1 MATIDERVVA
11 MKFDNTQ
18 FKAKSQE
25 TIADLQKLESTIDS
39 GATKNLGGALSST
52 FSKALSVIDSSTGG
66 ILSSLGLIQ
75 KSASNVDLSGL
86 SNGVEDATS
95 KFSMLENIAV
105 GALHNIGAKL
115 ADSGLNVA
123 KAFTIQGAMDGFKEY
138 ELQIN
143 SVQTILA
150 NTQSKGSTLADVN
163 KTLDDLNAYADRT
176 IYNFGEMTKNI
187 GTFTAAGV
195 GLEDSAKAIKG
206 IANLAALSGANSEKA
221 SSAMYQ
227 LSQAIAADKV
237 GLEDWNS
244 VVHSDMGGEIFQKSL
259 FDTAKAMG
267 TLKNAGN
274 MTFEEWTKNYKPF
287 RETLAD
293 GWLTGKVL
301 TKTLEKFTGDLS
313 DEQLREQG
321 YTEEQ
326 IASIQKLAQTANG
339 AAQDVKTF
347 TQMIGTIN
355 ESIGSGWAQ
364 SWRIIIGDF
373 EEAKVLWT
381 RVSKV
386 ISGAVDQSAKS
397 RNELLQGWSDAGGRT
412 VVIDSLVRVFNGL
425 YSIVGQ
431 VGRAFSQIFPPIT
444 VAQVMKLT
452 RSFEDLS
459 YKLTPSIET
468 VVNLGRTFKGFFAL
482 LHIGWSLIKVVG
494 SMIAKIFGA
503 SGGAAGGL
511 LSMTASLGDFLVKLD
526 ESIQNGKLF
535 ENIFG
540 KAGTFIAGVFE
551 WIGKSVDDTSV
562 AWGKFLDF
570 VHKVTNGLI
579 KIFNI
584 LTSGKYKDG
593 TFMGLKS
600 DAGFIKFLIK
610 VHDLVTSFIDKIK
623 SFSILDWFNVSGAI
637 GGVGILAL
645 FAKIVSQLKA
655 ILSLKEKIPFLG
667 GEGGKAGLLKLWGM
681 LRGGGGGDDDGK
693 KDDSPG
699 VIDQLTKSF
708 EKMQQAL
715 KARAL
720 LQIAAAILA
729 LSAGVLILSSID
741 GGKLAQATAAIGGL
755 MAELMLALGGM
766 TFLTK
771 GSGFVKLAGI
781 AGAIVAIS
789 AAILILA
796 GVMKLLSK
804 MSWEEIGKGLAAI
817 GGAFLIIAA
826 GTKLMPA
833 KLLLGTAFALV
844 PLANAIAILVH
855 SIGDVSKLSWEEIGK
870 GLAAMAGMMLL
881 MAGTLKLI
889 PTKTAFLLGLTL
901 NAFAG
906 SMVVLASALKSFG
919 EMQWD
924 AIGRGLAAMAGGL
937 LIMVGAFRLMP
948 ATGGL
953 AAVGILI
960 MAQALVVMAQ
970 AFDSFGKM
978 SIESIAHSLVAVAV
992 GLLLMVGALKLMPTG
1007 GVFAAVGILVMANA
1021 LVVMGQALT
1030 TIGGLSIRQ
1039 IVKGLIGLGGAMV
1052 ILVAAA
1058 NLMNGALVGAAAM
1071 VVVAAAL
1078 ALMVPP
1084 LVTLSKLTAGQMLT
1098 ALLGLAGAFLVLGG
1112 AAALMTPLLPSLLGL
1127 AGAIA
1132 LLGLGTL
1139 AAGAGLVSLA
1149 AGLGALAALGKNGL
1163 DGLINILLFIP
1174 KVFGAIALGLVDFFG
1189 TLAEHAG
1196 KLSESL
1202 TIMFTTMIGALLD
1215 SGKTLM
1221 PKLIDFLVTLVVSML
1236 DGLDRTAP
1244 KWIATFT
1251 HLMLVGLEAIR
1262 VLTPAIVQT
1271 GIDVF
1276 MAFVDG
1282 INELIPR
1289 MAESGQNA
1297 ILRML
1302 DGVNDFLPRAIEMG
1316 VTIIMNFLDGIE
1328 QAQYLITNKMFETAV
1343 NMINNLADAIRRN
1356 KEALKEA
1363 GHNLASALLE
1373 GMFDG
1378 ISNDA
1383 QKVLDSV
1390 SSLGRKMRHA
1400 AAAVLGIH
1408 SPSRVF
1414 RELGMYAMQGL
1425 ANGIDANSGKP
1436 IESSQGVAESLIT
1449 IAQKVLGI
1457 HSPSRVFH
1465 GVGTNINQGLAQGIN
1480 ESAQAPQQAL
1490 GNNLDKMIAITESK
1504 GSQIA
1509 KAGGSFI
1516 DALYS
1521 SLSET
1526 EFSKQMG
1533 GIFFEAERK
1542 RDEAI
1547 AAKRQ
1552 KYEEETEKLQEEIEQ
1567 AEEAAEKAREDA
1579 KNAEEDAAKVA
1590 ADAKKDATAKR
1601 RAQQKADRAKKNIA
1615 KADKKY
1621 QKALEKAAKLE
1632 AERAG
1637 FETGEVYGEAMAD
1650 GIESNKDRI
1659 KTLVEYIMDELT
1671 AEQQKLKTKVDN
1683 VVNVFDGIS
1692 KIKSSVT
1699 SITDAAKDFVRAF
1712 NRMRNASSD
1721 RSFKRNLG
1729 YMLDSV
1735 LQMGQGV
1742 GGIIDT
1748 FSKFSPML
1756 QVLLTNFETSL
1767 PAIAALIRPFAP
1779 MLAQSLGGGLAS
1791 AAAAITGPTGLIIA
1805 GLGALFVFLK
1815 DQAGNQK
1822 IMKTFMS
1829 LWTGLIEFMKSLPRR
1844 LTGFVKTMLKGL
1856 VQTIKDLPNLIGTL
1870 VRGLI
1875 ELFVTLL
1882 SELPSSGG
1890 DIIVALVKALIW
1902 IVLNSPRLFVD
1913 LATAIVEALANGLSQ
1928 AFVALINILVNPFKW
1943 LHDRAKSAS
1952 DMDDVGSHIFQTLW
1966 QSLVKLGAA
1975 MLQLLLSPFR
1985 ALKRLIFGE
1994 LDLSE
1999 AGGNMVQGLV
2009 NGIRNRIYQ
2018 AVESARGL
2026 GSMVANGFRRVL
2038 GINSPSTVFQEFG
2051 YFLVKGLADGMDDQE
2066 TIQSGVDTMKDALM
2080 RAMDEIED
2088 DFNADISPTIT
2099 PVVNLDQAKKKLDS
2113 LDRSIPVANTYS
2125 EAAKASTATDTAA
2138 DAKAAAGGVTTINN
2152 IEYVQNNTSP
2162 QALSTYEIY
2171 RNTRKQ
2177 LDDLK
2182 KRNP

>member
-39 GATKNLGGALSST
+39 GATKNLGSALGST
-52 FSKALSVIDSSTGG
+52 FSNALRVVDSSTGG

-75 KSASNVDLSGL
+75 KSASDVDMSGL

-123 KAFTIQGAMDGFKEY
+123 KAFTVQGAMDGFKEY

-143 SVQTILA
+143 AVQTILG
-150 NTQSKGSTLADVN
+150 NTQSKGTTLQDVN

-206 IANLAALSGANSEKA
+206 IANLAALSGSNSEQA
-221 SSAMYQ
+221 SNAMYQ
-227 LSQAIAADKV
+227 LSQAIAANKV
-237 GLEDWNS
+237 GAQDWIS
-244 VVHSDMGGEIFQKSL
+244 VVNAGMGGEAFKKSL
-259 FDTAKAMG
+259 YETGKAMG
-267 TLKNAGN
+267 TLKDAGN
-274 MTFEEWTKNYKPF
+274 QTYEEWERNGKGFK
-287 RETLAD
+287 ESMAD
-293 GWLTGKVL
+293 GWITGKVL
-301 TKTLEKFTGDLS
+301 TQTLEKFTGDLT
-313 DEQLREQG
+313 DAQLKERG
-321 YTEEQ
+321 YTDEQ
-326 IASIQKLAQTANG
+326 IAQIQKLAQTANG

-347 TQMIGTIN
+347 TQLIGTIN

-364 SWRIIIGDF
+364 SWRIILGDF

-381 RVSKV
+381 RVSKA
-386 ISGAVDQSAKS
+386 ISGAVDSSAKS
-397 RNELLQGWSDAGGRT
+397 RNELLQGWRDAGGRT
-412 VVIDSLVRVFNGL
+412 IVIDSLVRVFDGL
-425 YSIVGQ
+425 NSIVNQ
-431 VGRAFSQIFPPIT
+431 VRRAFHQIFPPMT
-444 VAQVMKLT
+444 VDQVMKLT
-452 RSFEDLS
+452 RSFEDLT
-459 YKLTPSIET
+459 YKIRPSIET
-468 VVNLGRTFKGFFAL
+468 VVNIGRTFKGFFAL
-482 LHIGWSLIKVVG
+482 LHIGWSLIKAVG

-584 LTSGKYKDG
+584 LTSGKYQDG

-623 SFSILDWFNVSGAI
+623 SFSFLDWFNVSAGI

-655 ILSLKEKIPFLG
+655 IMALKEKIPFLN
-667 GEGGKAGLLKLWGM
+667 GEGLKGLFALF
-681 LRGGGGGDDDGK
+681 RGGGGDGDEKGGK
-693 KDDSPG
+693 DAPG
-699 VIDQLTKSF
+699 IVDQLTGAF

-729 LSAGVLILSSID
+729 LAAAILILSSID
-741 GGKLAQATAAIGGL
+741 GGKLAQATAAVGAL
-755 MAELMLALGGM
+755 MAELMLALAGM

-789 AAILILA
+789 AAIVILA
-796 GVMKLLSK
+796 GVMKLMSK
-804 MSWEEIGKGLAAI
+804 MSWEEIGKGLASI
-817 GGAFLIIAA
+817 GGAFLIIAI

-844 PLANAIAILVH
+844 PMANAIAILVH
-855 SIGDVSKLSWEEIGK
+855 AIGDVSKLSWEEIGK
-870 GLAAMAGMMLL
+870 GLTAIAGAMLL
-881 MAGTLKLI
+881 MAGTLRLI

-906 SMVVLASALKSFG
+906 SMVVLASAIKSFG

-937 LIMVGAFRLMP
+937 LLMVGVFRLMP
-948 ATGGL
+948 ADGVL
-953 AAVGILI
+953 SAVGIFV
-960 MAQALVVMAQ
+960 MANALVVMAQ
-970 AFDSFGKM
+970 AFNMFGTM

-992 GLLLMVGALKLMPTG
+992 GLLLMVGAVKLMPDT

-1021 LVVMGQALT
+1021 LVIMGQALT
-1030 TIGGLSIRQ
+1030 AIGGLSIRQ

-1058 NLMNGALVGAAAM
+1058 NLMNGALAGAAAM
-1071 VVVAAAL
+1071 VIVAAAIT
-1078 ALMVPP
+1078 LMVPP
-1084 LVTLSKLTAGQMLT
+1084 LVTLSKLTAGQILT
-1098 ALLGLAGAFLVLGG
+1098 ALLGLAGAFTVLGV

-1127 AGAIA
+1127 AGAVA

-1139 AAGAGLVSLA
+1139 AAGVGLTALA
-1149 AGLGALAALGKNGL
+1149 AGLATLAAVGASGV
-1163 DGLINILLFIP
+1163 DGLVNLLLFIP
-1174 KVFGAIALGLVDFFG
+1174 KLFKAVALGLVDFVG
-1189 TLAEHAG
+1189 ALAEHAG
-1196 KLSESL
+1196 GLGKSMVIL
-1202 TIMFTTMIGALLD
+1202 FTTMFGALIESGTQLMPKMINFIVTLILALLD
-1215 SGKTLM
+1215 AA
-1221 PKLIDFLVTLVVSML
+1221 
-1236 DGLDRTAP
+1236 DRTIP
-1244 KWIATFT
+1244 KWIETFT
-1251 HLMLVGLEAIR
+1251 HLMIEGLNAIR
-1262 VLTPAIVQT
+1262 ILTPLIVQT
-1271 GIDVF
+1271 GEDVF
-1276 MAFVDG
+1276 MAFIDG
-1282 INELIPR
+1282 INDLIPR

-1302 DGVNDFLPRAIEMG
+1302 DGVNEFLPRAIDMG
-1316 VTIIMNFLDGIE
+1316 VTIIWNFLDGIE
-1328 QAQYLITNKMFETAV
+1328 RAQYLITNKMFDTAV

-1356 KEALKEA
+1356 KKPLQEA
-1363 GHNLASALLE
+1363 GHNLASALLD

-1378 ISNDA
+1378 IAKNA
-1383 QKVLDSV
+1383 QKVLDSL
-1390 SSLGRKMRHA
+1390 SSLGKRMRNVT
-1400 AAAVLGIH
+1400 AAVLGIH

-1414 RELGMYAMQGL
+1414 REFGMFTMLGL
-1425 ANGIDANSGKP
+1425 AGGINANAEKP
-1436 IESSQGVAESLIT
+1436 IGASQGVAESLIS
-1449 IAQKVLGI
+1449 IARNVLGI
-1457 HSPSRVFH
+1457 QSPSRVFH
-1465 GVGTNINQGLAQGIN
+1465 GIGENVNQGMARGIDD
-1480 ESAQAPQQAL
+1480 SAKAPQQAL
-1490 GNNLDKMIAITESK
+1490 GNNLDRMIAITNDK
-1504 GSQIA
+1504 GAQIA

-1516 DALYS
+1516 DTLYA

-1526 EFSKQMG
+1526 DFSKRMG

-1547 AAKRQ
+1547 AAKRE
-1552 KYEEETEKLQEEIEQ
+1552 KYEEEAEKLQEEIESAQ
-1567 AEEAAEKAREDA
+1567 DAAEKAREDA
-1579 KNAEEDAAKVA
+1579 ANAQEDAAKVA
-1590 ADAKKDATAKR
+1590 ADAKKDETAKR

-1621 QKALEKAAKLE
+1621 QKALEKASKLE

-1637 FETGEVYGEAMAD
+1637 FEAGEAYGEGMAD
-1650 GIESNKDRI
+1650 GIENNKDRI

-1671 AEQQKLKTKVDN
+1671 AEQQKLKTKVEN

-1712 NRMRNASSD
+1712 NRMRNSTSD

-1729 YMLDSV
+1729 FMLDSV
-1735 LQMGQGV
+1735 IQMGQGV

-1756 QVLLTNFETSL
+1756 KILLTNFESTL
-1767 PAIAALIRPFAP
+1767 PAIAAMVQPFAP
-1779 MLAQSLGGGLAS
+1779 MLAQALGGGLAS

-1815 DQAGNQK
+1815 DQAGNRK

-1829 LWTGLIEFMKSLPRR
+1829 LWTGLIDFLKTLPSR

-1856 VQTIKDLPNLIGTL
+1856 IQTIKDLPTLIGTL
-1870 VRGLI
+1870 VNSLI
-1875 ELFVTLL
+1875 ELFVVLL
-1882 SELPSSGG
+1882 GELPKSGG
-1890 DIIVALVKALIW
+1890 DIIAALVKALIW

-1913 LATAIVEALANGLSQ
+1913 LATAIVEALANGLSR
-1928 AFVALINILVNPFKW
+1928 AFVALIDFLVNPFKW
-1943 LHDRAKSAS
+1943 LHDRAKSTS
-1952 DMDDVGSHIFQTLW
+1952 DMDDVGAHILQTLW
-1966 QSLVKLGAA
+1966 QSLVRLGAA

-2009 NGIRNRIYQ
+2009 NGVRNRITS

-2026 GSMVANGFRRVL
+2026 GSMVMNGFKSVL
-2038 GINSPSTVFQEFG
+2038 GIHSPSTVFHEFG

-2066 TIQSGVDTMKDALM
+2066 TIQGGVDTMKDALM

-2088 DFNADISPTIT
+2088 NFNSDISPTIT
-2099 PVVNLDQAKKKLDS
+2099 PVVNLDQAKRDMDALN
-2113 LDRSIPVANTYS
+2113 RSIPINNTYS
-2125 EAAKASTATDTAA
+2125 EAAKASTEVDTAA
-2138 DAKAAAGGVTTINN
+2138 DAKAAGDTHITN

-2171 RNTRKQ
+2171 RNTQKQ
-2177 LDDLK
+2177 LEDLK

>member
-39 GATKNLGGALSST
+39 GATKNLGSALGST
-52 FSKALSVIDSSTGG
+52 FSNALRVVDSSTGG

-86 SNGVEDATS
+86 SNSVEDATS

-123 KAFTIQGAMDGFKEY
+123 KAFTVQGAMDGFKEY

-143 SVQTILA
+143 AVQTILG
-150 NTQSKGSTLADVN
+150 NTQSKGTTLQDVN

-221 SSAMYQ
+221 SHAMYQ
-227 LSQAIAADKV
+227 LSQAIAANKV
-237 GLEDWNS
+237 GAQDWIS
-244 VVHSDMGGEIFQKSL
+244 VVNADMGGEAFKKALYETGQ
-259 FDTAKAMG
+259 AMG
-267 TLKNAGN
+267 TIKDAG
-274 MTFEEWTKNYKPF
+274 TKTYEEWEKTGKGFK
-287 RETLAD
+287 ESMAD
-293 GWLTGKVL
+293 GWITGKVL
-301 TKTLEKFTGDLS
+301 TQTLEKFTGDLT
-313 DEQLREQG
+313 DAQLKERG
-321 YTEEQ
+321 YTDQQ
-326 IASIQKLAQTANG
+326 IADIQKLAQTANG

-347 TQMIGTIN
+347 TQLIGTIN

-364 SWRIIIGDF
+364 SWRIILGDF

-381 RVSKV
+381 RVSKA
-386 ISGAVDQSAKS
+386 ISGAVDSSAKS
-397 RNELLQGWSDAGGRT
+397 RNELLQGWRDAGGRT
-412 VVIDSLVRVFNGL
+412 IVIDSLVRVFDGL
-425 YSIVGQ
+425 NSIVNQ
-431 VGRAFSQIFPPIT
+431 VRRSFHQIFPPMT
-444 VAQVMKLT
+444 VDQVMKLT
-452 RSFEDLS
+452 RSFEDLT
-459 YKLTPSIET
+459 YKIRPSIET
-468 VVNLGRTFKGFFAL
+468 VVNIGRTFKGFFAL
-482 LHIGWSLIKVVG
+482 LHIGWSLIKAVG
-494 SMIAKIFGA
+494 SMIAKVFGA

-551 WIGKSVDDTSV
+551 WIGKSVGDTNV
-562 AWGKFLDF
+562 AWSKFLDF
-570 VHKVTNGLI
+570 VHGVAGGII

-610 VHDLVTSFIDKIK
+610 VHDLVVSFIDKIK
-623 SFSILDWFNVSGAI
+623 SFSFLDWFNVSAGI

-655 ILSLKEKIPFLG
+655 IMALKDKIPFLN
-667 GEGGKAGLLKLWGM
+667 GEGLKGLFALF
-681 LRGGGGGDDDGK
+681 RGGGGDGDEKGGK
-693 KDDSPG
+693 DAPG
-699 VIDQLTKSF
+699 IVDQLTGAF

-729 LSAGVLILSSID
+729 LAAAILILSSID
-741 GGKLAQATAAIGGL
+741 GGKLAQATAAIGAL
-755 MAELMLALGGM
+755 MAELMLALAGM

-789 AAILILA
+789 AAIVILA
-796 GVMKLLSK
+796 GVMKLMSK
-804 MSWEEIGKGLAAI
+804 MSWEEIGKGLASI
-817 GGAFLIIAA
+817 GGAFLIIAIGA
-826 GTKLMPA
+826 KLMPA
-833 KLLLGTAFALV
+833 KLLLGTAFAMV

-855 SIGDVSKLSWEEIGK
+855 AIGDVSKLSWEEIGK
-870 GLAAMAGMMLL
+870 GLATMAGAMLL
-881 MAGTLKLI
+881 MAGTLRLI

-953 AAVGILI
+953 AAAGIFI
-960 MAQALVVMAQ
+960 MANALVVMAQ
-970 AFDSFGKM
+970 AFNMFGTM

-992 GLLLMVGALKLMPTG
+992 GLLLMVGAVKLMPDT

-1021 LVVMGQALT
+1021 LVIMGQALT
-1030 TIGGLSIRQ
+1030 AIGGLSIRQ

-1058 NLMNGALVGAAAM
+1058 NLMNGALAGAAAM
-1071 VVVAAAL
+1071 VIVAAAIT
-1078 ALMVPP
+1078 LMVPP
-1084 LVTLSKLTAGQMLT
+1084 LVTLSKLTAGQILT
-1098 ALLGLAGAFLVLGG
+1098 ALLGLAGAFTVLGV

-1127 AGAIA
+1127 AGAVA

-1139 AAGAGLVSLA
+1139 AAGVGLTALA
-1149 AGLGALAALGKNGL
+1149 AGLATLAAVGASGV
-1163 DGLINILLFIP
+1163 DGLVNLLLFIP
-1174 KVFGAIALGLVDFFG
+1174 KLFKAVALGLVDFLG
-1189 TLAEHAG
+1189 ALAEHAG
-1196 KLSESL
+1196 GLGKSMVIL
-1202 TIMFTTMIGALLD
+1202 FTTMFGALIE
-1215 SGKTLM
+1215 SGTQLM
-1221 PKLIDFLVTLVVSML
+1221 PKLINFIVTLILALL
-1236 DGLDRTAP
+1236 DAADRTIP
-1244 KWIATFT
+1244 KWIETFT
-1251 HLMLVGLEAIR
+1251 HLMIEGLNAIR
-1262 VLTPAIVQT
+1262 ILTPLIVQT
-1271 GIDVF
+1271 GEDVF
-1276 MAFVDG
+1276 MAFIDG
-1282 INELIPR
+1282 INDLIPR

-1302 DGVNDFLPRAIEMG
+1302 DGVNEFLPRAIDMG
-1316 VTIIMNFLDGIE
+1316 VIIIWNFLDGIE
-1328 QAQYLITNKMFETAV
+1328 RAQYLITNKMFDTAV

-1356 KEALKEA
+1356 KKPLQEA
-1363 GHNLASALLE
+1363 GHNLASALLD

-1378 ISNDA
+1378 IAKNA
-1383 QKVLDSV
+1383 QKVLDSL
-1390 SSLGRKMRHA
+1390 SSLGKRMRNVT
-1400 AAAVLGIH
+1400 AAVLGIH

-1414 RELGMYAMQGL
+1414 REFGMFTMLGL
-1425 ANGIDANSGKP
+1425 ASGIDDNAEKP
-1436 IESSQGVAESLIT
+1436 LNASQGVAESLIS
-1449 IAQKVLGI
+1449 IARDVLGI
-1457 HSPSRVFH
+1457 QSPSRVFH
-1465 GVGTNINQGLAQGIN
+1465 GIGENVNQGMARGIDD
-1480 ESAQAPQQAL
+1480 SAKAPQQAL
-1490 GNNLDKMIAITESK
+1490 GNNLDRMIAITNDK
-1504 GSQIA
+1504 GAQIA
-1509 KAGGSFI
+1509 AAGGSFI
-1516 DALYS
+1516 DTLYA

-1526 EFSKQMG
+1526 DFSQRMG
-1533 GIFFEAERK
+1533 GIFFEAQRK

-1547 AAKRQ
+1547 AAKRE
-1552 KYEEETEKLQEEIEQ
+1552 KYEEEAEKLQEEIESAQ
-1567 AEEAAEKAREDA
+1567 DAAEKAREDA
-1579 KNAEEDAAKVA
+1579 ANAQEDAAKVA
-1590 ADAKKDATAKR
+1590 ADAKKDETAKR

-1621 QKALEKAAKLE
+1621 QKALEKASKLE

-1637 FETGEVYGEAMAD
+1637 FEAGEAYGEGMAD
-1650 GIESNKDRI
+1650 GIENNKDRI

-1671 AEQQKLKTKVDN
+1671 AEQQKLKTKVEN

-1735 LQMGQGV
+1735 IQMGQGV

-1756 QVLLTNFETSL
+1756 KILLTNFESTL
-1767 PAIAALIRPFAP
+1767 PAIAAMVQPFAP
-1779 MLAQSLGGGLAS
+1779 MLAQALGGGLAS

-1805 GLGALFVFLK
+1805 GLGALFIFLK
-1815 DQAGNQK
+1815 DQAGNRK

-1829 LWTGLIEFMKSLPRR
+1829 LWTGLIDFLKTLPSR

-1856 VQTIKDLPNLIGTL
+1856 IQTIKDLPELIGTL
-1870 VRGLI
+1870 VNSLI
-1875 ELFVTLL
+1875 ELFVVLL
-1882 SELPSSGG
+1882 GELPKSGG
-1890 DIIVALVKALIW
+1890 DIIAALVKALIW

-1913 LATAIVEALANGLSQ
+1913 LATAIVEALANGLSR
-1928 AFVALINILVNPFKW
+1928 AFVTLIDFLVNPFKW
-1943 LHDRAKSAS
+1943 LHDRAKSTS
-1952 DMDDVGSHIFQTLW
+1952 DMDDVGAHILQTLW
-1966 QSLVKLGAA
+1966 QSLVRLGAA

-2009 NGIRNRIYQ
+2009 NGVRNRITN

-2026 GSMVANGFRRVL
+2026 GSMVMNGFKSVL
-2038 GINSPSTVFQEFG
+2038 GIHSPSTVFREFG
-2051 YFLVKGLADGMDDQE
+2051 HFLVKGLADGMDDE
-2066 TIQSGVDTMKDALM
+2066 STIQGGVDSMKDALM

-2088 DFNADISPTIT
+2088 NFNSDISPTIT
-2099 PVVNLDQAKKKLDS
+2099 PVVNLDQAKRDMDALN
-2113 LDRSIPVANTYS
+2113 RSIPINNTYS
-2125 EAAKASTATDTAA
+2125 EAAKASTEVDTAA
-2138 DAKAAAGGVTTINN
+2138 DAKAAGDTNITN

-2171 RNTRKQ
+2171 RNTQKQ
-2177 LDDLK
+2177 LADLK

>member
-39 GATKNLGGALSST
+39 GATKNLGSALGST
-52 FSKALSVIDSSTGG
+52 FSNALRVVDSSTGG

-75 KSASNVDLSGL
+75 KSASDVDMSGL

-143 SVQTILA
+143 AVQTILG
-150 NTQSKGSTLADVN
+150 NTQSKGTTLQDVN

-206 IANLAALSGANSEKA
+206 IANLAALSGSNSEQA
-221 SSAMYQ
+221 SHAMYQ
-227 LSQAIAADKV
+227 LSQAIAANKV
-237 GLEDWNS
+237 GAQDWIS
-244 VVHSDMGGEIFQKSL
+244 VVNAGMGGEAFKKSL
-259 FDTAKAMG
+259 YETGKAMG
-267 TLKNAGN
+267 TLKDAGN
-274 MTFEEWTKNYKPF
+274 QTYEEWEKNGKGF
-287 RETLAD
+287 KESMAD
-293 GWLTGKVL
+293 GWITGKVL
-301 TKTLEKFTGDLS
+301 TQTLEKFTGDLT
-313 DEQLREQG
+313 DAQLKERG
-321 YTEEQ
+321 YTDEQ
-326 IASIQKLAQTANG
+326 IAQIQKLAQTANG

-347 TQMIGTIN
+347 TQLIGTIN

-364 SWRIIIGDF
+364 SWRIILGDF

-381 RVSKV
+381 RVSKA
-386 ISGAVDQSAKS
+386 ISGAVDSSAKS
-397 RNELLQGWSDAGGRT
+397 RNELLQGWRDAGGRT
-412 VVIDSLVRVFNGL
+412 IVIDSLVRVFDGL
-425 YSIVGQ
+425 NSIVAQ
-431 VGRAFSQIFPPIT
+431 VRRAFHQIFPPMT
-444 VAQVMKLT
+444 VDQVMKLT
-452 RSFEDLS
+452 RSFEDLT
-459 YKLTPSIET
+459 YKMRPSIET
-468 VVNLGRTFKGFFAL
+468 VVNIGRTFKGFFAL
-482 LHIGWSLIKVVG
+482 LHIGWSLIKAVG
-494 SMIAKIFGA
+494 SMIAKVFGA

-584 LTSGKYKDG
+584 LTSGKYQDG

-600 DAGFIKFLIK
+600 DASFIKFLIK

-623 SFSILDWFNVSGAI
+623 SFSFLDWFNVSAGI

-655 ILSLKEKIPFLG
+655 IMALKEKIPFLN
-667 GEGGKAGLLKLWGM
+667 GEGLKGLFALF
-681 LRGGGGGDDDGK
+681 RGGGGDGDEKGGK
-693 KDDSPG
+693 DAPG
-699 VIDQLTKSF
+699 IIDQLTGAF

-729 LSAGVLILSSID
+729 LAAAILILSSID
-741 GGKLAQATAAIGGL
+741 GGKLAQATAAVGAL
-755 MAELMLALGGM
+755 MAELMLALAGM

-789 AAILILA
+789 AAIVILA
-796 GVMKLLSK
+796 GVMKLMSK
-804 MSWEEIGKGLAAI
+804 MSWEEIGKGLASI
-817 GGAFLIIAA
+817 GGAFLIIAI

-844 PLANAIAILVH
+844 PMANAIAILVH
-855 SIGDVSKLSWEEIGK
+855 AIGDVSKLSWEEIGK
-870 GLAAMAGMMLL
+870 GLTAIAGAMLL
-881 MAGTLKLI
+881 MAGTLRLI

-906 SMVVLASALKSFG
+906 SMVVLASAIKSFG

-937 LIMVGAFRLMP
+937 LLMVGAFRLMP
-948 ATGGL
+948 ATGGVV
-953 AAVGILI
+953 AAAGIFI
-960 MAQALVVMAQ
+960 MANALVVMAQ
-970 AFDSFGKM
+970 AFNLFGTM

-992 GLLLMVGALKLMPTG
+992 GLLLMVGAVKLMPDT

-1021 LVVMGQALT
+1021 LVIMGQALT
-1030 TIGGLSIRQ
+1030 AIGGLSIRQ

-1058 NLMNGALVGAAAM
+1058 NLMNGALAGAAAM
-1071 VVVAAAL
+1071 VIVAAAIT
-1078 ALMVPP
+1078 LMVPP
-1084 LVTLSKLTAGQMLT
+1084 LVTLSKLTAGQILT
-1098 ALLGLAGAFLVLGG
+1098 ALLGLAGAFTVLGV

-1127 AGAIA
+1127 AGAVA

-1139 AAGAGLVSLA
+1139 AAGVGLTALA
-1149 AGLGALAALGKNGL
+1149 AGLATLAAVGASGV
-1163 DGLINILLFIP
+1163 DGLVNLLLFIP
-1174 KVFGAIALGLVDFFG
+1174 KLFKAVALGLVDFLG
-1189 TLAEHAG
+1189 ALAEHAG
-1196 KLSESL
+1196 GLGKSMVIL
-1202 TIMFTTMIGALLD
+1202 FTTMFGALIESGTQLMPKMIDFIVTLILALLD
-1215 SGKTLM
+1215 AA
-1221 PKLIDFLVTLVVSML
+1221 
-1236 DGLDRTAP
+1236 DRTIP
-1244 KWIATFT
+1244 KWIETFT
-1251 HLMLVGLEAIR
+1251 HLMIVGLDAIR
-1262 VLTPAIVQT
+1262 VLTPLIVQT

-1282 INELIPR
+1282 INDLLPR
-1289 MAESGQNA
+1289 MSESGQNA

-1302 DGVNDFLPRAIEMG
+1302 DGVNEFLPRAIDMG
-1316 VTIIMNFLDGIE
+1316 VTIIWNFLDGIE
-1328 QAQYLITNKMFETAV
+1328 RAQYLITNKMFETAV

-1356 KEALKEA
+1356 KKPLQEA
-1363 GHNLASALLE
+1363 GHNLASALLD

-1378 ISNDA
+1378 IAKNA
-1383 QKVLDSV
+1383 QKVLDSL
-1390 SSLGRKMRHA
+1390 SSLGKRMRNVT
-1400 AAAVLGIH
+1400 AAVLGIH

-1414 RELGMYAMQGL
+1414 REFGMFTMLGL
-1425 ANGIDANSGKP
+1425 AGGINANADKP
-1436 IESSQGVAESLIT
+1436 LNASQGVAESLIS
-1449 IAQKVLGI
+1449 IARNVLGI
-1457 HSPSRVFH
+1457 QSPSRVFH
-1465 GVGTNINQGLAQGIN
+1465 GIGENVNQGMARGIDD
-1480 ESAQAPQQAL
+1480 SAKAPQQAL
-1490 GNNLDKMIAITESK
+1490 SNNLDRMIAITNDK
-1504 GSQIA
+1504 GAQIA

-1516 DALYS
+1516 DTLYA
-1521 SLSET
+1521 SLSDT
-1526 EFSKQMG
+1526 DFSKRMG

-1579 KNAEEDAAKVA
+1579 KNAEEDAAKIA

-1621 QKALEKAAKLE
+1621 QKALEKASKLE
-1632 AERAG
+1632 AERIG

-1735 LQMGQGV
+1735 VQMGQGV

-1756 QVLLTNFETSL
+1756 KVLLTNFESTL
-1767 PAIAALIRPFAP
+1767 PAIAAMVQPFAP

-1815 DQAGNQK
+1815 DQAGNRK

-1829 LWTGLIEFMKSLPRR
+1829 LWTGLIDFLKTLPRR

-1856 VQTIKDLPNLIGTL
+1856 IQTIKDLPTLIGTL
-1870 VRGLI
+1870 VNSLI
-1875 ELFVTLL
+1875 ELFVVLL
-1882 SELPSSGG
+1882 GELPKSGG
-1890 DIIVALVKALIW
+1890 DIIAALVKALIW

-1913 LATAIVEALANGLSQ
+1913 LATAIVEALANGLSR
-1928 AFVALINILVNPFKW
+1928 AFVTLIDFLVNPFKW
-1943 LHDRAKSAS
+1943 LHDRAKSTS
-1952 DMDDVGSHIFQTLW
+1952 DMDDVGAHILQTLW
-1966 QSLVKLGAA
+1966 QSLVRLGAA

-2009 NGIRNRIYQ
+2009 NGVRNRINN

-2026 GSMVANGFRRVL
+2026 GSMVMNGFKSVL
-2038 GINSPSTVFQEFG
+2038 GIHSPSTVFREFG

-2066 TIQSGVDTMKDALM
+2066 TIQGGVDTMKDALM

-2088 DFNADISPTIT
+2088 NFNSDISPTIT
-2099 PVVNLDQAKKKLDS
+2099 PVVNLDQAKRDMDALN
-2113 LDRSIPVANTYS
+2113 RFIPINNTYS
-2125 EAAKASTATDTAA
+2125 EAAKASTEVDTAA
-2138 DAKAAAGGVTTINN
+2138 DAKAAGDTNITN

-2177 LDDLK
+2177 LEDLK

>member
-39 GATKNLGGALSST
+39 GATKNLGSALGST
-52 FSKALSVIDSSTGG
+52 FSNALRVVDSSTGG

-75 KSASNVDLSGL
+75 KSASDVDMSGL
-86 SNGVEDATS
+86 SKGVEDATS

-143 SVQTILA
+143 AVQTILG
-150 NTQSKGSTLADVN
+150 NTQSKGTTLQDVN

-206 IANLAALSGANSEKA
+206 IANLAALSGSNSEQA
-221 SSAMYQ
+221 SHAMYQ
-227 LSQAIAADKV
+227 LSQAIAANKV
-237 GLEDWNS
+237 GAQDWIS
-244 VVHSDMGGEIFQKSL
+244 VVNAGMGGEAFKKSL
-259 FDTAKAMG
+259 YETGKAMG
-267 TLKNAGN
+267 TLKDAGN
-274 MTFEEWTKNYKPF
+274 QTYEEWEKNGKGF
-287 RETLAD
+287 KESMAD
-293 GWLTGKVL
+293 GWITGKVL
-301 TKTLEKFTGDLS
+301 TQTLEKFTGDLT
-313 DEQLREQG
+313 DAQLKERG
-321 YTEEQ
+321 YTDEQ
-326 IASIQKLAQTANG
+326 IAQIQKLAQTANG

-347 TQMIGTIN
+347 TQLIGTIN

-364 SWRIIIGDF
+364 SWRIILGDF

-381 RVSKV
+381 RVSKA
-386 ISGAVDQSAKS
+386 ISGAVDSSAKS
-397 RNELLQGWSDAGGRT
+397 RNELLQGWRDAGGRT
-412 VVIDSLVRVFNGL
+412 IVIDSLVRVFDGL
-425 YSIVGQ
+425 NSIVAQ
-431 VGRAFSQIFPPIT
+431 VRRAFYQIFPPMT

-452 RSFEDLS
+452 RSFEDLT
-459 YKLTPSIET
+459 YKIRPSIET
-468 VVNLGRTFKGFFAL
+468 VVNIGRTFKGFFAL
-482 LHIGWSLIKVVG
+482 LHIGWSLIKAVG
-494 SMIAKIFGA
+494 SMIAKVFGA

-584 LTSGKYKDG
+584 LTSGKYQDG

-610 VHDLVTSFIDKIK
+610 VHDLVVSFIDKIK
-623 SFSILDWFNVSGAI
+623 SFSFLDWFNVSAGI

-655 ILSLKEKIPFLG
+655 IMALKEKIPFLN
-667 GEGGKAGLLKLWGM
+667 GEGLKGLFAL
-681 LRGGGGGDDDGK
+681 LRGGGGDGDEKGGK
-693 KDDSPG
+693 DAPG
-699 VIDQLTKSF
+699 IVDQLTGAF

-729 LSAGVLILSSID
+729 LAAAILILSSID
-741 GGKLAQATAAIGGL
+741 GGKLAQATAAVGAL
-755 MAELMLALGGM
+755 MAELMLALAGM

-789 AAILILA
+789 AAIVILA
-796 GVMKLLSK
+796 GVMKLMSK
-804 MSWEEIGKGLAAI
+804 MSWEEIGKGLASI
-817 GGAFLIIAA
+817 GGAFLIIAI

-844 PLANAIAILVH
+844 PMANAIAILVH
-855 SIGDVSKLSWEEIGK
+855 AIGDVSKLSWEEIGK
-870 GLAAMAGMMLL
+870 GLTAIAGAMLL
-881 MAGTLKLI
+881 MAGTLRLI

-906 SMVVLASALKSFG
+906 SMVVLASAIKSFG

-924 AIGRGLAAMAGGL
+924 TIGRGLAAMAGGL
-937 LIMVGAFRLMP
+937 LLMVGAFRLMP
-948 ATGGL
+948 ATGGVV
-953 AAVGILI
+953 AAAGIFI
-960 MAQALVVMAQ
+960 MANALVVMAQ
-970 AFDSFGKM
+970 AFNLFGTM

-992 GLLLMVGALKLMPTG
+992 GLLLMVGAVKLMPDT

-1021 LVVMGQALT
+1021 LVIMGQALT
-1030 TIGGLSIRQ
+1030 AIGGLSIRQ

-1058 NLMNGALVGAAAM
+1058 NLMNGALAGAAAM
-1071 VVVAAAL
+1071 VIVAAAIT
-1078 ALMVPP
+1078 LMVPP
-1084 LVTLSKLTAGQMLT
+1084 LVTLSKLTAGQILT
-1098 ALLGLAGAFLVLGG
+1098 ALLGLAGAFTVLGV

-1127 AGAIA
+1127 AGAVA

-1139 AAGAGLVSLA
+1139 AAGVGLTALA
-1149 AGLGALAALGKNGL
+1149 AGLATLAAVGASGV
-1163 DGLINILLFIP
+1163 DGLVNLLLFIP
-1174 KVFGAIALGLVDFFG
+1174 KLFKAVALGLVDFLG
-1189 TLAEHAG
+1189 ALAEHAG
-1196 KLSESL
+1196 GLGKSMVIL
-1202 TIMFTTMIGALLD
+1202 FTTMFGALIE
-1215 SGKTLM
+1215 SGTQLM
-1221 PKLIDFLVTLVVSML
+1221 PKLINFIVTLILALL
-1236 DGLDRTAP
+1236 DAADRTIP
-1244 KWIATFT
+1244 KWIETFT
-1251 HLMLVGLEAIR
+1251 HLMIEGLNAIR
-1262 VLTPAIVQT
+1262 ILTPLIVQT
-1271 GIDVF
+1271 GEDVF
-1276 MAFVDG
+1276 MAFIDG
-1282 INELIPR
+1282 INDLIPR

-1302 DGVNDFLPRAIEMG
+1302 DGVNEFLPRAIDMG
-1316 VTIIMNFLDGIE
+1316 VTIIWNFLDGIE
-1328 QAQYLITNKMFETAV
+1328 RAQYLITNKMFDTAV

-1356 KEALKEA
+1356 KKPLQEA
-1363 GHNLASALLE
+1363 GHNLASALLD

-1378 ISNDA
+1378 IAKNA
-1383 QKVLDSV
+1383 QKVLDSL
-1390 SSLGRKMRHA
+1390 SSLGKRMRNVT
-1400 AAAVLGIH
+1400 AAVLGIH

-1414 RELGMYAMQGL
+1414 REFGMFTMLGL
-1425 ANGIDANSGKP
+1425 AGGIDANAEKP
-1436 IESSQGVAESLIT
+1436 LNASQSVAESLIS
-1449 IAQKVLGI
+1449 IARDVLGI
-1457 HSPSRVFH
+1457 QSPSRVFH
-1465 GVGTNINQGLAQGIN
+1465 GIGENVNQGMARGIDD
-1480 ESAQAPQQAL
+1480 SAKAPQQAL
-1490 GNNLDKMIAITESK
+1490 GNNLDRMIALTNDK
-1504 GSQIA
+1504 GAQIA
-1509 KAGGSFI
+1509 AAGGSFI
-1516 DALYS
+1516 DTLYA

-1526 EFSKQMG
+1526 DFSQRMG
-1533 GIFFEAERK
+1533 GIFFEAQRK

-1547 AAKRQ
+1547 AAKRE
-1552 KYEEETEKLQEEIEQ
+1552 KYEEEAEKLQEEIESAQ
-1567 AEEAAEKAREDA
+1567 DAAEKAREDA
-1579 KNAEEDAAKVA
+1579 ANAQEDAAKVA
-1590 ADAKKDATAKR
+1590 ADAKKDETAKR

-1621 QKALEKAAKLE
+1621 QKALEKASKLE

-1637 FETGEVYGEAMAD
+1637 FEAGEAYGEGMAD
-1650 GIESNKDRI
+1650 GIENNKDRI

-1671 AEQQKLKTKVDN
+1671 AEQQKLKTKVEN

-1729 YMLDSV
+1729 FMLDSV
-1735 LQMGQGV
+1735 IQMGQGV

-1756 QVLLTNFETSL
+1756 KILLTNFESTL
-1767 PAIAALIRPFAP
+1767 PAIAAMVQPFAP
-1779 MLAQSLGGGLAS
+1779 MLAQALGGGLAS

-1805 GLGALFVFLK
+1805 GLGALFIFLK
-1815 DQAGNQK
+1815 DQAGNRK

-1829 LWTGLIEFMKSLPRR
+1829 LWTGLIDFLKTLPSR

-1856 VQTIKDLPNLIGTL
+1856 IQTIKDLPTLIGTL
-1870 VRGLI
+1870 VNSLI
-1875 ELFVTLL
+1875 ELFVVLL
-1882 SELPSSGG
+1882 GELPKSGG
-1890 DIIVALVKALIW
+1890 DIIAALVKALIW

-1913 LATAIVEALANGLSQ
+1913 LATAIVEALANGLSR
-1928 AFVALINILVNPFKW
+1928 AFVTLIDFLVNPFKW
-1943 LHDRAKSAS
+1943 LHDRAKSTS
-1952 DMDDVGSHIFQTLW
+1952 DMDDVGAHILQTLW
-1966 QSLVKLGAA
+1966 QSLVRLGAA

-2009 NGIRNRIYQ
+2009 NGVRNRINN

-2026 GSMVANGFRRVL
+2026 GSMVINGFKSVL
-2038 GINSPSTVFQEFG
+2038 GIHSPSTVFHEFG

-2066 TIQSGVDTMKDALM
+2066 TIQGGVDTMKDALM

-2088 DFNADISPTIT
+2088 NFNSDISPTIT
-2099 PVVNLDQAKKKLDS
+2099 PVVNLDQAKRDMDALN
-2113 LDRSIPVANTYS
+2113 RSIPINNTYS
-2125 EAAKASTATDTAA
+2125 EAAKASTEVDTAA
-2138 DAKAAAGGVTTINN
+2138 DAKAAGDTNITN

-2171 RNTRKQ
+2171 RNTQKQ
-2177 LDDLK
+2177 LADLK

>member
-39 GATKNLGGALSST
+39 GATKNLGSALGST
-52 FSKALSVIDSSTGG
+52 FSNALRVVDSSTGG

-75 KSASNVDLSGL
+75 KSASDVDMSGL

-412 VVIDSLVRVFNGL
+412 IVIDSLVRVFNGL

-431 VGRAFSQIFPPIT
+431 VGRAFSQIFPPMT

-482 LHIGWSLIKVVG
+482 LHIGWSLIKAVG
-494 SMIAKIFGA
+494 SMFGKIFGA
-503 SGGAAGGL
+503 SGGAVGGL

-535 ENIFG
+535 ENVFG
-540 KAGTFIAGVFE
+540 KAGTFIAGVLE
-551 WIGKSVDDTSV
+551 WISKAFGDIDG
-562 AWGKFLDF
+562 AWAKTLDF
-570 VHKVTNGLI
+570 VHKVATGLG

-610 VHDLVTSFIDKIK
+610 VHDLVTSFIEKIK

-637 GGVGILAL
+637 GGVGIMALLAK
-645 FAKIVSQLKA
+645 FVSQLKA
-655 ILSLKEKIPFLG
+655 ILAIKDKIAGKEGLK
-667 GEGGKAGLLKLWGM
+667 GLLGLFKL
-681 LRGGGGGDDDGK
+681 GGGGDDDKGA
-693 KDDSPG
+693 KDAPG
-699 VIDQLTKSF
+699 IVEQLTGAF

-729 LSAGVLILSSID
+729 LAAAVLILSSID
-741 GGKLAQATAAIGGL
+741 GGKLAQATAAIGAL
-755 MAELMLALGGM
+755 MAELMLALAGM

-789 AAILILA
+789 AAIVILA
-796 GVMKLLSK
+796 GVMKLMSK
-804 MSWEEIGKGLAAI
+804 MSWEEIGKGLASI
-817 GGAFLIIAA
+817 GGAFLIIAIGA
-826 GTKLMPA
+826 KLMPA
-833 KLLLGTAFALV
+833 KLLLGTAFAMV

-855 SIGDVSKLSWEEIGK
+855 AIGDVSKLSWEEIGK
-870 GLAAMAGMMLL
+870 GLATMAGAMLL
-881 MAGTLKLI
+881 MAGTLRLI

-924 AIGRGLAAMAGGL
+924 AIGRGLTAMAGGL
-937 LIMVGAFRLMP
+937 LLMVGAFRLMP
-948 ATGGL
+948 ATGGVV
-953 AAVGILI
+953 AAAGVFV
-960 MAQALVVMAQ
+960 MANALVVMAQ
-970 AFDSFGKM
+970 AFNMFGTM

-992 GLLLMVGALKLMPTG
+992 GLLLMVGAVKLMPDT

-1021 LVVMGQALT
+1021 LVIMGQALT
-1030 TIGGLSIRQ
+1030 AIGGLSIRQ

-1058 NLMNGALVGAAAM
+1058 NLMNGALAGAAAM
-1071 VVVAAAL
+1071 VIVAAAIT
-1078 ALMVPP
+1078 LMVPP
-1084 LVTLSKLTAGQMLT
+1084 LVTLSKLTAGQILT
-1098 ALLGLAGAFLVLGG
+1098 ALLGLAGAFTVLGV

-1127 AGAIA
+1127 AGAVA

-1139 AAGAGLVSLA
+1139 AAGVGLTALA
-1149 AGLGALAALGKNGL
+1149 AGLATLAAVGASGV
-1163 DGLINILLFIP
+1163 DGLVNLLLFIP
-1174 KVFGAIALGLVDFFG
+1174 KLFKAVALGLVDFLG
-1189 TLAEHAG
+1189 ALAEHAG
-1196 KLSESL
+1196 GLGKSMVIL
-1202 TIMFTTMIGALLD
+1202 FTTMFGALIE
-1215 SGKTLM
+1215 SGTQLM
-1221 PKLIDFLVTLVVSML
+1221 PKLINFIVTLILALL
-1236 DGLDRTAP
+1236 DAADRTIP
-1244 KWIATFT
+1244 KWIETFT
-1251 HLMLVGLEAIR
+1251 HLMIEGLNAIR
-1262 VLTPAIVQT
+1262 ILTPLIVQT
-1271 GIDVF
+1271 GEDVF
-1276 MAFVDG
+1276 MAFIDG
-1282 INELIPR
+1282 INDLIPR

-1302 DGVNDFLPRAIEMG
+1302 DGVNEFLPRAIDMG
-1316 VTIIMNFLDGIE
+1316 VTIIWNFLDGIE
-1328 QAQYLITNKMFETAV
+1328 RAQYLITNKMFDTAV

-1356 KEALKEA
+1356 KKPLQEA
-1363 GHNLASALLE
+1363 GHNLASALLD

-1378 ISNDA
+1378 IAKNA
-1383 QKVLDSV
+1383 QKVLDSLA
-1390 SSLGRKMRHA
+1390 SLGKRMRNVT
-1400 AAAVLGIH
+1400 AAVLGIH

-1414 RELGMYAMQGL
+1414 REFGMFTMLGL
-1425 ANGIDANSGKP
+1425 AGGINANAEKP
-1436 IESSQGVAESLIT
+1436 LNASQNVAESLIS
-1449 IAQKVLGI
+1449 IARDVLGI
-1457 HSPSRVFH
+1457 QSPSRVFH
-1465 GVGTNINQGLAQGIN
+1465 GIGENVNQGMARGIDDSVQG
-1480 ESAQAPQQAL
+1480 PQQAL
-1490 GNNLDKMIAITESK
+1490 GNNLDRMIAITNDK
-1504 GSQIA
+1504 GAQIA
-1509 KAGGSFI
+1509 AAGGSFI
-1516 DALYS
+1516 DTLYA

-1526 EFSKQMG
+1526 DFSQRMG
-1533 GIFFEAERK
+1533 GIFFEAQRK

-1547 AAKRQ
+1547 AAKRE
-1552 KYEEETEKLQEEIEQ
+1552 KYEEEAEKLQEEIESAQ
-1567 AEEAAEKAREDA
+1567 DAAEKAREDA
-1579 KNAEEDAAKVA
+1579 ANAQEDAAKVA
-1590 ADAKKDATAKR
+1590 ADAKKDETAKR

-1621 QKALEKAAKLE
+1621 QKALEKASKLE

-1637 FETGEVYGEAMAD
+1637 FEAGEAYGEGMAD
-1650 GIESNKDRI
+1650 GIENNKDRI

-1699 SITDAAKDFVRAF
+1699 SVTDAAKDFVRAF
-1712 NRMRNASSD
+1712 NRMRNSTSD

-1729 YMLDSV
+1729 FMLDSV
-1735 LQMGQGV
+1735 IQMGQGISGV
-1742 GGIIDT
+1742 IDT

-1756 QVLLTNFETSL
+1756 KILLTNFESTL
-1767 PAIAALIRPFAP
+1767 PAIAAMVQPFAP
-1779 MLAQSLGGGLAS
+1779 MLAQTLGGGLAS

-1805 GLGALFVFLK
+1805 GLGALFIFLK
-1815 DQAGNQK
+1815 DQAGNRK

-1829 LWTGLIEFMKSLPRR
+1829 LWTGLIDFLKTLPSR
-1844 LTGFVKTMLKGL
+1844 LTGFVKTMLKGII
-1856 VQTIKDLPNLIGTL
+1856 QTIKDLPELIGTL
-1870 VRGLI
+1870 VNSLV
-1875 ELFVTLL
+1875 ELFVVLMA
-1882 SELPSSGG
+1882 ELPKSGG
-1890 DIIVALVKALIW
+1890 DIIAALVKALIW
-1902 IVLNSPRLFVD
+1902 IVLNSPRIFVD
-1913 LATAIVEALANGLSQ
+1913 LATAIVEALANGLSR
-1928 AFVALINILVNPFKW
+1928 AFVALIDILVNPFKW
-1943 LHDRAKSAS
+1943 LHDRAKSTS
-1952 DMDDVGSHIFQTLW
+1952 DMDDVGAHILQTLW
-1966 QSLVKLGAA
+1966 QSLVRLGAA

-2009 NGIRNRIYQ
+2009 NGVRNRINN

-2026 GSMVANGFRRVL
+2026 GSMVMNGFKSVL
-2038 GINSPSTVFQEFG
+2038 GIHSPSTVFEEFG
-2051 YFLVKGLADGMDDQE
+2051 HFLVEGLAAGMDDESTVQN
-2066 TIQSGVDTMKDALM
+2066 GVDSMKDALM

-2088 DFNADISPTIT
+2088 NFNSEISPTIT
-2099 PVVNLDQAKKKLDS
+2099 PVVNLDQAKRDMDALN
-2113 LDRSIPVANTYS
+2113 RSIPINNTYS
-2125 EAAKASTATDTAA
+2125 EAAKASTEVDTAA
-2138 DAKAAAGGVTTINN
+2138 DAKAAGDTNITN

>member
-39 GATKNLGGALSST
+39 GATKNLGSALGST
-52 FSKALSVIDSSTGG
+52 FSNALRVVDSSTGG

-75 KSASNVDLSGL
+75 KSASDVDMSGL
-86 SNGVEDATS
+86 SKGAEDATS

-105 GALHNIGAKL
+105 GALHNIGAKI
-115 ADSGLNVA
+115 ADSGLNLA
-123 KAFTIQGAMDGFKEY
+123 KAFTVQGAMDGFKEY

-143 SVQTILA
+143 AVQTILG
-150 NTQSKGSTLADVN
+150 NTQSKGTTLQDVN

-206 IANLAALSGANSEKA
+206 IANLAALSGSNSEQA
-221 SSAMYQ
+221 SHAMYQ
-227 LSQAIAADKV
+227 LSQAIAANKV
-237 GLEDWNS
+237 GAQDWIS
-244 VVHSDMGGEIFQKSL
+244 VVNAGMGGEAFKKSL
-259 FDTAKAMG
+259 YETGKAMG
-267 TLKNAGN
+267 TLKDAGN
-274 MTFEEWTKNYKPF
+274 QTYEEWEKNGKGF
-287 RETLAD
+287 KESMAD
-293 GWLTGKVL
+293 GWITGKVL
-301 TKTLEKFTGDLS
+301 TQTLEKFTGDLT
-313 DEQLREQG
+313 DAQLKERG
-321 YTEEQ
+321 YTDEQ
-326 IASIQKLAQTANG
+326 IAQIQKLAQTANG

-347 TQMIGTIN
+347 TQLIGTIN

-397 RNELLQGWSDAGGRT
+397 RNELLQGWRDAGGRT
-412 VVIDSLVRVFNGL
+412 IVIDSLVRVFDGL
-425 YSIVGQ
+425 NSIVNQ
-431 VGRAFSQIFPPIT
+431 VRRAFSQIFPPMT

-482 LHIGWSLIKVVG
+482 LHIGWSLIKAVG

-584 LTSGKYKDG
+584 LTSGKYQDG

-610 VHDLVTSFIDKIK
+610 VHDLVVSFIDKIK
-623 SFSILDWFNVSGAI
+623 SFSFLDWFNVSAGI

-655 ILSLKEKIPFLG
+655 IMALKDKIPFLN
-667 GEGGKAGLLKLWGM
+667 GEGLKGLFALF
-681 LRGGGGGDDDGK
+681 RGGGGDGDEKGGK
-693 KDDSPG
+693 DAPG
-699 VIDQLTKSF
+699 IVDQLTGAF

-729 LSAGVLILSSID
+729 LAAAILILSSID
-741 GGKLAQATAAIGGL
+741 GGKLAQATAAVGAL
-755 MAELMLALGGM
+755 MAELMLALAGM

-789 AAILILA
+789 AAIVILA
-796 GVMKLLSK
+796 GVMKLMSK
-804 MSWEEIGKGLAAI
+804 MSWEEIGKGLASI
-817 GGAFLIIAA
+817 GGAFLIIAI

-844 PLANAIAILVH
+844 PMANAIAILVH
-855 SIGDVSKLSWEEIGK
+855 AIGDVSKLSWEEIGK
-870 GLAAMAGMMLL
+870 GLTAIAGAMLL
-881 MAGTLKLI
+881 MAGTLRLI

-906 SMVVLASALKSFG
+906 SMVVLASAIKSFG

-937 LIMVGAFRLMP
+937 LLMVGAFRLMP
-948 ATGGL
+948 ADGAL
-953 AAVGILI
+953 SAVGIFV
-960 MAQALVVMAQ
+960 MANALVVMAQ
-970 AFDSFGKM
+970 AFNMFGAM

-992 GLLLMVGALKLMPTG
+992 GLLLMVGAVKLMPDT

-1021 LVVMGQALT
+1021 LVIMGQALT
-1030 TIGGLSIRQ
+1030 AIGGLSIRQ

-1058 NLMNGALVGAAAM
+1058 NLMNGALAGAAAM
-1071 VVVAAAL
+1071 VIVAAAIT
-1078 ALMVPP
+1078 LMVPP
-1084 LVTLSKLTAGQMLT
+1084 LVTLSKLTAGQILT
-1098 ALLGLAGAFLVLGG
+1098 ALLGLAGAFTVLGV

-1127 AGAIA
+1127 AGAVA

-1139 AAGAGLVSLA
+1139 AAGVGLTALA
-1149 AGLGALAALGKNGL
+1149 AGLATLAAVGASGV
-1163 DGLINILLFIP
+1163 DGLVNLLLFIP
-1174 KVFGAIALGLVDFFG
+1174 KLFKAVALGLVDFLG
-1189 TLAEHAG
+1189 ALAEHAG
-1196 KLSESL
+1196 GLGKSMVIL
-1202 TIMFTTMIGALLD
+1202 FTTMFGALIESGTQLMPKMIDFIVTLILALLD
-1215 SGKTLM
+1215 AA
-1221 PKLIDFLVTLVVSML
+1221 
-1236 DGLDRTAP
+1236 DRTIP
-1244 KWIATFT
+1244 KWIETFT
-1251 HLMLVGLEAIR
+1251 HLMIVGLDAIR
-1262 VLTPAIVQT
+1262 VLTPLIVQT

-1282 INELIPR
+1282 INDLIPR

-1302 DGVNDFLPRAIEMG
+1302 DGVNEFLPRAIDMG
-1316 VTIIMNFLDGIE
+1316 VTIIWNFLDGIE
-1328 QAQYLITNKMFETAV
+1328 RAQYLITNKMFDTAV

-1356 KEALKEA
+1356 KKPLQEA
-1363 GHNLASALLE
+1363 GHNLASALLD

-1378 ISNDA
+1378 IAKNA
-1383 QKVLDSV
+1383 QKVLDSL
-1390 SSLGRKMRHA
+1390 SSLGKRMRNVT
-1400 AAAVLGIH
+1400 AAVLGIH

-1414 RELGMYAMQGL
+1414 REFGMFTMLGL
-1425 ANGIDANSGKP
+1425 AGGINANAEKP
-1436 IESSQGVAESLIT
+1436 IGASQGVAESLIS
-1449 IAQKVLGI
+1449 IARDVLGI
-1457 HSPSRVFH
+1457 QSPSRVFH
-1465 GVGTNINQGLAQGIN
+1465 GIGENVNQGMARGIDD
-1480 ESAQAPQQAL
+1480 SAKAPQQAL
-1490 GNNLDKMIAITESK
+1490 GNNLDRMIAITNDK
-1504 GSQIA
+1504 GAQIA
-1509 KAGGSFI
+1509 KAGGSFV
-1516 DALYS
+1516 DTLYA

-1526 EFSKQMG
+1526 DFSKRMG
-1533 GIFFEAERK
+1533 GIFFEAQRK

-1547 AAKRQ
+1547 AAKRE
-1552 KYEEETEKLQEEIEQ
+1552 KYEEEAEKLQEEIESAQ
-1567 AEEAAEKAREDA
+1567 DAAEKAREDA
-1579 KNAEEDAAKVA
+1579 ANAQEDAAKVA
-1590 ADAKKDATAKR
+1590 ADAKKDETAKR

-1621 QKALEKAAKLE
+1621 QKALEKASKLE

-1637 FETGEVYGEAMAD
+1637 FEAGEAYGEGMAD
-1650 GIESNKDRI
+1650 GIENNKDRI

-1729 YMLDSV
+1729 FMLDSV
-1735 LQMGQGV
+1735 IQMGQGV

-1756 QVLLTNFETSL
+1756 KILLTNFESTL
-1767 PAIAALIRPFAP
+1767 PAIAAMVQPFAP
-1779 MLAQSLGGGLAS
+1779 MLAQALGGGLAS

-1815 DQAGNQK
+1815 DQAGNRK

-1829 LWTGLIEFMKSLPRR
+1829 LWTGLIDFLKTLPSR

-1856 VQTIKDLPNLIGTL
+1856 IQTIKDLPTLIGTL
-1870 VRGLI
+1870 VNSLI
-1875 ELFVTLL
+1875 ELFVVLL
-1882 SELPSSGG
+1882 GELPKSGG
-1890 DIIVALVKALIW
+1890 DIIAALVKALIW

-1913 LATAIVEALANGLSQ
+1913 LATAIVEALANGLSR
-1928 AFVALINILVNPFKW
+1928 AFVALIDFLVNPFKW
-1943 LHDRAKSAS
+1943 LHDRAKSTS
-1952 DMDDVGSHIFQTLW
+1952 DMDDVGAHILQTLW
-1966 QSLVKLGAA
+1966 QSLVRLGAA

-2009 NGIRNRIYQ
+2009 NGVRNRITS

-2026 GSMVANGFRRVL
+2026 GSMVINGFKSVL
-2038 GINSPSTVFQEFG
+2038 GIHSPSTVFHEFG

-2066 TIQSGVDTMKDALM
+2066 TIQGGVDTMKDALM

-2088 DFNADISPTIT
+2088 NFNSDISPTIT
-2099 PVVNLDQAKKKLDS
+2099 PVVNLDQAKRDMDALN
-2113 LDRSIPVANTYS
+2113 RSIPINNTYS
-2125 EAAKASTATDTAA
+2125 EAAKASTEVDTAA
-2138 DAKAAAGGVTTINN
+2138 DAKAAGDTYITN

-2171 RNTRKQ
+2171 RNTQKQ
-2177 LDDLK
+2177 LEDLK

>member
-39 GATKNLGGALSST
+39 GATKNLGSALGST
-52 FSKALSVIDSSTGG
+52 FSNALRVVDSSTGG

-75 KSASNVDLSGL
+75 KSASDVDMSGL
-86 SNGVEDATS
+86 SNSVDDAAS

-123 KAFTIQGAMDGFKEY
+123 KAFTVQGAMDGFKEY

-274 MTFEEWTKNYKPF
+274 MTFEEWTKSYKPF

-412 VVIDSLVRVFNGL
+412 IVIDSLVRIFNGL

-431 VGRAFSQIFPPIT
+431 VGRAFSQIFPPMT
-444 VAQVMKLT
+444 VAQVVKLT
-452 RSFEDLS
+452 HSFEDLS

-482 LHIGWSLIKVVG
+482 LHIGWSLIKAVG

-584 LTSGKYKDG
+584 LSSGKYKDG

-623 SFSILDWFNVSGAI
+623 SFSFLDWFNVSAGI

-655 ILSLKEKIPFLG
+655 IMALKEKIPFLN
-667 GEGGKAGLLKLWGM
+667 GEGLKGLFAL
-681 LRGGGGGDDDGK
+681 LRGGGGDGDDKGGK
-693 KDDSPG
+693 DAPG
-699 VIDQLTKSF
+699 IVEQLTGAF

-729 LSAGVLILSSID
+729 LAAAVLILSSID
-741 GGKLAQATAAIGGL
+741 GGKLAQATAAVGAL
-755 MAELMLALGGM
+755 MAELMLALAGM

-789 AAILILA
+789 AAIVILA
-796 GVMKLLSK
+796 GVMKLMSK
-804 MSWEEIGKGLAAI
+804 MSWEEIGKGLASI
-817 GGAFLIIAA
+817 GGAFLIIAI
-826 GTKLMPA
+826 GIKLMPA

-844 PLANAIAILVH
+844 PMANAIAILVH
-855 SIGDVSKLSWEEIGK
+855 AIGDVSKLSWEEIGK
-870 GLAAMAGMMLL
+870 GLTAIAGAMLL
-881 MAGTLKLI
+881 MAGTLRLI

-906 SMVVLASALKSFG
+906 SMVVLASAIKSFG

-937 LIMVGAFRLMP
+937 LLMVGAFRLMP
-948 ATGGL
+948 ATGGVV
-953 AAVGILI
+953 AAAGIFI
-960 MAQALVVMAQ
+960 MANALVVMAQ
-970 AFDSFGKM
+970 AFNIFGTM

-992 GLLLMVGALKLMPTG
+992 GLLLMVGAVKLMPDT

-1021 LVVMGQALT
+1021 LVIMGQALT
-1030 TIGGLSIRQ
+1030 AIGGLSIRQ

-1058 NLMNGALVGAAAM
+1058 NLMNGALAGAAAM
-1071 VVVAAAL
+1071 VIVAAAIT
-1078 ALMVPP
+1078 LMVPP
-1084 LVTLSKLTAGQMLT
+1084 LVTLSKLTAGQILT
-1098 ALLGLAGAFLVLGG
+1098 ALLGLAGAFTVLGV

-1127 AGAIA
+1127 AGAVA

-1139 AAGAGLVSLA
+1139 AAGVGLTALA
-1149 AGLGALAALGKNGL
+1149 AGLATLAAVGASGV
-1163 DGLINILLFIP
+1163 DGLVNLLLFIP
-1174 KVFGAIALGLVDFFG
+1174 KLFKAVALGLIDFLG
-1189 TLAEHAG
+1189 ALAEHAG
-1196 KLSESL
+1196 GLGKSMVIL
-1202 TIMFTTMIGALLD
+1202 FTTMFGALIE
-1215 SGKTLM
+1215 SGTQLM
-1221 PKLIDFLVTLVVSML
+1221 PKLINFIVTLILALL
-1236 DGLDRTAP
+1236 DAADRTIP
-1244 KWIATFT
+1244 KWIETFT
-1251 HLMLVGLEAIR
+1251 HLMIEGLNAIR
-1262 VLTPAIVQT
+1262 ILTPLIVQT
-1271 GIDVF
+1271 GEDVF
-1276 MAFVDG
+1276 MAFIDG
-1282 INELIPR
+1282 INDLIPR

-1302 DGVNDFLPRAIEMG
+1302 DGVNEFLPRAIDMG
-1316 VTIIMNFLDGIE
+1316 VTIIWNFLDGIE
-1328 QAQYLITNKMFETAV
+1328 RAQYLITNKMFDTAV

-1356 KEALKEA
+1356 KKPLQEA
-1363 GHNLASALLE
+1363 GHNLASALLD

-1378 ISNDA
+1378 IAKNA
-1383 QKVLDSV
+1383 QKVLDSL
-1390 SSLGRKMRHA
+1390 SSLGKRMRNVT
-1400 AAAVLGIH
+1400 AAVLGIH

-1414 RELGMYAMQGL
+1414 REFGMFTMLGL
-1425 ANGIDANSGKP
+1425 AGGINANAEKP
-1436 IESSQGVAESLIT
+1436 LNASQGVAESLIS
-1449 IAQKVLGI
+1449 IARNVLGI
-1457 HSPSRVFH
+1457 QSPSRVFH
-1465 GVGTNINQGLAQGIN
+1465 GIGENVNQGMARGIDD
-1480 ESAQAPQQAL
+1480 SAKAPQQAL
-1490 GNNLDKMIAITESK
+1490 GNNLDRMIAITNDK
-1504 GSQIA
+1504 GAQIA
-1509 KAGGSFI
+1509 AAGGSFI
-1516 DALYS
+1516 DTLYA

-1526 EFSKQMG
+1526 DFSQRMG
-1533 GIFFEAERK
+1533 GIFFEAQRK

-1547 AAKRQ
+1547 AAKRE
-1552 KYEEETEKLQEEIEQ
+1552 KYEEEAEKLQEEIESAQ
-1567 AEEAAEKAREDA
+1567 DAAEKAREDA
-1579 KNAEEDAAKVA
+1579 ANAQEDAAKVA
-1590 ADAKKDATAKR
+1590 ADAKKDETAKR

-1621 QKALEKAAKLE
+1621 QKALEKASKLE

-1637 FETGEVYGEAMAD
+1637 FEAGEAYGEGMAD
-1650 GIESNKDRI
+1650 GIENNKDRI

-1671 AEQQKLKTKVDN
+1671 AEQQKLKTKVEN

-1712 NRMRNASSD
+1712 NRMRNSTSD

-1729 YMLDSV
+1729 FMLDSV
-1735 LQMGQGV
+1735 IQMGQGV

-1756 QVLLTNFETSL
+1756 KILLTNFESTL
-1767 PAIAALIRPFAP
+1767 PAIAAMVQPFAP
-1779 MLAQSLGGGLAS
+1779 MLAQALGGGLAS

-1815 DQAGNQK
+1815 DQAGNRK

-1829 LWTGLIEFMKSLPRR
+1829 LWTGLIDFLKTLPSR

-1856 VQTIKDLPNLIGTL
+1856 IQTIKDLPELIGTL
-1870 VRGLI
+1870 VNSLI
-1875 ELFVTLL
+1875 ELFVVLL
-1882 SELPSSGG
+1882 GELPKSGG
-1890 DIIVALVKALIW
+1890 DIIAALVKALIW

-1913 LATAIVEALANGLSQ
+1913 LATAIVEALANGLSR
-1928 AFVALINILVNPFKW
+1928 AFVTLIDFLVNPFKW
-1943 LHDRAKSAS
+1943 LHDRAKSTS
-1952 DMDDVGSHIFQTLW
+1952 DMDDVGAHILQTLW
-1966 QSLVKLGAA
+1966 QSLVRLGAA

-2009 NGIRNRIYQ
+2009 NGVRNRITS

-2026 GSMVANGFRRVL
+2026 GSMVINGFKSVL
-2038 GINSPSTVFQEFG
+2038 GIHSPSTVFREFG

-2066 TIQSGVDTMKDALM
+2066 TIQGGVDTMKDALM

-2088 DFNADISPTIT
+2088 NFNSDISPTIT
-2099 PVVNLDQAKKKLDS
+2099 PVVNLDQAKRDMDALN
-2113 LDRSIPVANTYS
+2113 RSIPINNTYS
-2125 EAAKASTATDTAA
+2125 EAAKASTEVDTAA
-2138 DAKAAAGGVTTINN
+2138 DAKAAGDTNITN

-2171 RNTRKQ
+2171 RNTQKQ
-2177 LDDLK
+2177 LEDLK

>member
-39 GATKNLGGALSST
+39 GATKNLGSALGST
-52 FSKALSVIDSSTGG
+52 FSNALRVVDSSTGG

-75 KSASNVDLSGL
+75 KSASDVDMSGL

-412 VVIDSLVRVFNGL
+412 IVIDSLVRVFNGL
-425 YSIVGQ
+425 YSIAGQ
-431 VGRAFSQIFPPIT
+431 VGRAFSQIFPPMT

-482 LHIGWSLIKVVG
+482 LHIGWSLIKAFG

-584 LTSGKYKDG
+584 LTSGKYQDG

-623 SFSILDWFNVSGAI
+623 SFSFLDWFNVSAGI

-655 ILSLKEKIPFLG
+655 IMALKEKIPFLN
-667 GEGGKAGLLKLWGM
+667 GEGLKGLFAM
-681 LRGGGGGDDDGK
+681 LRGGGGDGDEKGGK
-693 KDDSPG
+693 DAPG
-699 VIDQLTKSF
+699 IVEQLTGAF

-729 LSAGVLILSSID
+729 LAAAILILSSID
-741 GGKLAQATAAIGGL
+741 GGKLAQATAAVGAL
-755 MAELMLALGGM
+755 MAELMLALAGM

-789 AAILILA
+789 AAIVILA
-796 GVMKLLSK
+796 GVMKLMSK
-804 MSWEEIGKGLAAI
+804 MSWEEIGKGLASI
-817 GGAFLIIAA
+817 GGAFLIIAIGA
-826 GTKLMPA
+826 KLMPA
-833 KLLLGTAFALV
+833 KLLLGTAFAMV

-855 SIGDVSKLSWEEIGK
+855 AIGDVSKLSWEEIGK
-870 GLAAMAGMMLL
+870 GLATMAGAMLL
-881 MAGTLKLI
+881 MAGTLRLI

-948 ATGGL
+948 ADGAL
-953 AAVGILI
+953 SAVGIFV
-960 MAQALVVMAQ
+960 MANALVVMAQ
-970 AFDSFGKM
+970 AFNMFGTM

-992 GLLLMVGALKLMPTG
+992 GLLLMVGAVKLMPDT

-1021 LVVMGQALT
+1021 LVIMGQALT
-1030 TIGGLSIRQ
+1030 AIGGLSIRQ

-1058 NLMNGALVGAAAM
+1058 NLMNGALAGAAAM
-1071 VVVAAAL
+1071 VIVAAAIT
-1078 ALMVPP
+1078 LMVPP
-1084 LVTLSKLTAGQMLT
+1084 LVTLSKLTAGQILT
-1098 ALLGLAGAFLVLGG
+1098 ALLGLAGAFTVLGV

-1127 AGAIA
+1127 AGAVA

-1139 AAGAGLVSLA
+1139 AAGVGLTALA
-1149 AGLGALAALGKNGL
+1149 AGLATLAAVGASGV
-1163 DGLINILLFIP
+1163 DGLVNLLLFIP
-1174 KVFGAIALGLVDFFG
+1174 KLFKAVALGLVDFLG
-1189 TLAEHAG
+1189 ALAEHAG
-1196 KLSESL
+1196 GLGKSMVIL
-1202 TIMFTTMIGALLD
+1202 FTTMFGALIE
-1215 SGKTLM
+1215 SGTQLM
-1221 PKLIDFLVTLVVSML
+1221 PKLINFIVTLILALL
-1236 DGLDRTAP
+1236 DAADRTIP
-1244 KWIATFT
+1244 KWIETFT
-1251 HLMLVGLEAIR
+1251 HLMIEGLNAIR
-1262 VLTPAIVQT
+1262 ILTPLIVQT
-1271 GIDVF
+1271 GEDVF
-1276 MAFVDG
+1276 MAFIDG
-1282 INELIPR
+1282 INDLIPR

-1302 DGVNDFLPRAIEMG
+1302 DGVNEFLPRAIDMG
-1316 VTIIMNFLDGIE
+1316 VTIIWNFLDGIE
-1328 QAQYLITNKMFETAV
+1328 RAQYLITNKMFDTAV

-1356 KEALKEA
+1356 KKPLQEA
-1363 GHNLASALLE
+1363 GHNLASALLD

-1378 ISNDA
+1378 IAKNA
-1383 QKVLDSV
+1383 QKVLDSL
-1390 SSLGRKMRHA
+1390 SSLGKRMRNVT
-1400 AAAVLGIH
+1400 AAVLGIH

-1414 RELGMYAMQGL
+1414 REFGMFTMLGL
-1425 ANGIDANSGKP
+1425 AGGIDANAEKP
-1436 IESSQGVAESLIT
+1436 LNASQGVAESLIS
-1449 IAQKVLGI
+1449 IARNVLGI
-1457 HSPSRVFH
+1457 QSPSRVFH
-1465 GVGTNINQGLAQGIN
+1465 GIGENVNQGMARGIDD
-1480 ESAQAPQQAL
+1480 SAKAPQQAL
-1490 GNNLDKMIAITESK
+1490 GNNLDRMIAITNDK
-1504 GSQIA
+1504 GAQIA
-1509 KAGGSFI
+1509 AAGGSFI
-1516 DALYS
+1516 DTLYA

-1526 EFSKQMG
+1526 DFSKRMG
-1533 GIFFEAERK
+1533 GIFFEAQRK

-1547 AAKRQ
+1547 AAKRE
-1552 KYEEETEKLQEEIEQ
+1552 KYEEEAEKLQEEIESAQ
-1567 AEEAAEKAREDA
+1567 DAAEKAREDA
-1579 KNAEEDAAKVA
+1579 ANAQEDAAKVA
-1590 ADAKKDATAKR
+1590 ADAKKDETAKR

-1621 QKALEKAAKLE
+1621 QKALEKASKLE

-1637 FETGEVYGEAMAD
+1637 FEAGEAYGEGMAD
-1650 GIESNKDRI
+1650 GIENNKDRI

-1671 AEQQKLKTKVDN
+1671 AEQQKLKTKVEN

-1692 KIKSSVT
+1692 KIRSSVT

-1735 LQMGQGV
+1735 IQMGQGV

-1756 QVLLTNFETSL
+1756 KILLTNFESTL
-1767 PAIAALIRPFAP
+1767 PAIAAMVQPFAP
-1779 MLAQSLGGGLAS
+1779 MLAQALGGGLAS

-1815 DQAGNQK
+1815 DQAGNRK

-1829 LWTGLIEFMKSLPRR
+1829 LWTGLIDFMKTLPSR

-1856 VQTIKDLPNLIGTL
+1856 IQTIKDLPTLIGTL
-1870 VRGLI
+1870 VNSLI
-1875 ELFVTLL
+1875 ELFVVLL
-1882 SELPSSGG
+1882 GELPKSGG
-1890 DIIVALVKALIW
+1890 DIIAALVKALIW

-1913 LATAIVEALANGLSQ
+1913 LATAIVEALANGLSR
-1928 AFVALINILVNPFKW
+1928 AFVTLIDFLVNPFKW
-1943 LHDRAKSAS
+1943 LHDRAKSTS
-1952 DMDDVGSHIFQTLW
+1952 DMDDVGAHILQTLW
-1966 QSLVKLGAA
+1966 QSLVRLGAA

-2009 NGIRNRIYQ
+2009 NGVRNRINN

-2026 GSMVANGFRRVL
+2026 GSMVMNGFKSVL
-2038 GINSPSTVFQEFG
+2038 GIHSPSTVFEEFG
-2051 YFLVKGLADGMDDQE
+2051 HFLVEGLAAGMDDESTVQN
-2066 TIQSGVDTMKDALM
+2066 GVDSMKDALM

-2088 DFNADISPTIT
+2088 NFNSEISPTIT
-2099 PVVNLDQAKKKLDS
+2099 PVVNLDQAKRDMDALN
-2113 LDRSIPVANTYS
+2113 RSIPINNTYS
-2125 EAAKASTATDTAA
+2125 EAAKASTEVDTAA
-2138 DAKAAAGGVTTINN
+2138 DVKAAGDTNITN

-2171 RNTRKQ
+2171 RNTQKQ
-2177 LDDLK
+2177 LADLK

>member
-39 GATKNLGGALSST
+39 GATKNLGSALGST
-52 FSKALSVIDSSTGG
+52 FSNALRVVDSSTGG

-75 KSASNVDLSGL
+75 KSASDVDMSGL
-86 SNGVEDATS
+86 SKGVEDATS

-244 VVHSDMGGEIFQKSL
+244 VVHSDMGGEIFQKAL

-386 ISGAVDQSAKS
+386 ISGAVDSSAKS
-397 RNELLQGWSDAGGRT
+397 RNELLQGWSNAGGRT
-412 VVIDSLVRVFNGL
+412 IVIDSLVRVFDSL
-425 YSIVGQ
+425 SSVVAQ
-431 VGRAFSQIFPPIT
+431 VQRAFRQIFPPMT
-444 VAQVMKLT
+444 VEQVMKLT
-452 RSFEDLS
+452 RGFEDLTH
-459 YKLTPSIET
+459 KLQPSIET
-468 VVNLGRTFKGFFAL
+468 VVNIGRTFKGFFAL
-482 LHIGWSLIKVVG
+482 LHIGWSLIKAVG
-494 SMIAKIFGA
+494 SMIAKVFGA

-526 ESIQNGKLF
+526 TSIQNGKLF
-535 ENIFG
+535 ETVFG
-540 KAGTFIAGVFE
+540 KAGTFIAGVLE
-551 WIGKSVDDTSV
+551 WISKAFGDVNG
-562 AWGKFLDF
+562 AWAKTLDF
-570 VHKVTNGLI
+570 IHKVGRGI
-579 KIFNI
+579 GKIFNI

-593 TFMGLKS
+593 TFLGLKS

-623 SFSILDWFNVSGAI
+623 SFSILDWFNVSA
-637 GGVGILAL
+637 GVGGAGILVL
-645 FAKIVSQLKA
+645 FAKIVSHLKA
-655 ILSLKEKIPFLG
+655 IAALKDKIPFLG
-667 GEGGKAGLLKLWGM
+667 GGNAKDTLMKLWSVF
-681 LRGGGGGDDDGK
+681 RGGGGDDDKGDK
-693 KDDSPG
+693 GPG
-699 VIDQLTKSF
+699 IIDQLTESF
-708 EKMQQAL
+708 GKMQQAL

-720 LQIAAAILA
+720 FQIAAAILA
-729 LSAGVLILSSID
+729 LAAAVLILSSID
-741 GGKLAQATAAIGGL
+741 GGKLAQATAAVGAL

-771 GSGFVKLAGI
+771 GAGFVKLAGI

-870 GLAAMAGMMLL
+870 GLATMAGVMLL

-901 NAFAG
+901 NAFAS
-906 SMVVLASALKSFG
+906 SMIVLASALKSFG

-992 GLLLMVGALKLMPTG
+992 GLLLMVGAVKLMPDT

-1021 LVVMGQALT
+1021 LVIMGQALT
-1030 TIGGLSIRQ
+1030 AIGGLSIRQ

-1058 NLMNGALVGAAAM
+1058 NLMNGALAGAAAM
-1071 VVVAAAL
+1071 VIVAAAIT
-1078 ALMVPP
+1078 LMVPP
-1084 LVTLSKLTAGQMLT
+1084 LVTLSKLTAGQILT

-1139 AAGAGLVSLA
+1139 AAGTGLVALA

-1196 KLSESL
+1196 KLGASL

-1251 HLMLVGLEAIR
+1251 HLMLVGLDAIR

-1282 INELIPR
+1282 INDLIPR

-1297 ILRML
+1297 ILRL
-1302 DGVNDFLPRAIEMG
+1302 LEGVNEFLPRAIEMG
-1316 VTIIMNFLDGIE
+1316 VVIILNFLDGIE
-1328 QAQYLITNKMFETAV
+1328 QAQYLITNKMFDTAV

-1356 KEALKEA
+1356 KKALKEA
-1363 GHNLASALLE
+1363 GHNLASALLD

-1378 ISNDA
+1378 ISENA

-1414 RELGMYAMQGL
+1414 RELGMYTMQGL

-1465 GVGTNINQGLAQGIN
+1465 GVGTNINQGLAQGID
-1480 ESAQAPQQAL
+1480 ESAQAPQQSL
-1490 GNNLDKMIAITESK
+1490 GNNLDRMIAITNDK
-1504 GSQIA
+1504 GAQIA
-1509 KAGGSFI
+1509 AAGGSFI
-1516 DALYS
+1516 DTLYA

-1526 EFSKQMG
+1526 DFSQRMG
-1533 GIFFEAERK
+1533 GIFFEAQRK

-1547 AAKRQ
+1547 AAKRE
-1552 KYEEETEKLQEEIEQ
+1552 KYEEEAEKLQEEIESAQ
-1567 AEEAAEKAREDA
+1567 DAAEKAREDA
-1579 KNAEEDAAKVA
+1579 ANAQEDAAKVA
-1590 ADAKKDATAKR
+1590 ADAKKDETAKR

-1621 QKALEKAAKLE
+1621 QKALEKASKLE

-1637 FETGEVYGEAMAD
+1637 FEAGEAYGEGMAD
-1650 GIESNKDRI
+1650 GIENNKDRI

-1692 KIKSSVT
+1692 KIRSSVT

-1729 YMLDSV
+1729 FMLDSV
-1735 LQMGQGV
+1735 IQMGQGV

-1756 QVLLTNFETSL
+1756 KILLTNFESTL
-1767 PAIAALIRPFAP
+1767 PAIAAMVQPFAP
-1779 MLAQSLGGGLAS
+1779 MLAQALGRGLAS

-1815 DQAGNQK
+1815 DQAGNRK

-1829 LWTGLIEFMKSLPRR
+1829 LWTGLIDFLKTLPSR

-1856 VQTIKDLPNLIGTL
+1856 IQTIKDLPELIGTL
-1870 VRGLI
+1870 VNSLI
-1875 ELFVTLL
+1875 ELFVVLL
-1882 SELPSSGG
+1882 GELPKSGG
-1890 DIIVALVKALIW
+1890 DIIAALVKALIW

-1913 LATAIVEALANGLSQ
+1913 LATAIVEALANGLSR
-1928 AFVALINILVNPFKW
+1928 AFVALIDFLVNPFKW
-1943 LHDRAKSAS
+1943 LHDRAKSTS
-1952 DMDDVGSHIFQTLW
+1952 DMDDVGAHILQTLW
-1966 QSLVKLGAA
+1966 QSLVRLGAA

-2009 NGIRNRIYQ
+2009 NGIRNRIYN

-2026 GSMVANGFRRVL
+2026 GSMVANGFKRVL

-2066 TIQSGVDTMKDALM
+2066 TIQGGVDTMKDALM

-2088 DFNADISPTIT
+2088 NFNSDISPTIT
-2099 PVVNLDQAKKKLDS
+2099 PVVNLDQAKRDMDALN
-2113 LDRSIPVANTYS
+2113 RSIPINNTYS
-2125 EAAKASTATDTAA
+2125 EAAKASTEVDTAA
-2138 DAKAAAGGVTTINN
+2138 DAKAAGDTNITN

-2177 LDDLK
+2177 LEDLK

>member
-39 GATKNLGGALSST
+39 GATKNLGSALGST
-52 FSKALSVIDSSTGG
+52 FSNALRVVDSSTGG

-75 KSASNVDLSGL
+75 KSASDVDMSGL
-86 SNGVEDATS
+86 SNSVEDATS

-244 VVHSDMGGEIFQKSL
+244 VVHSDMGGEIFQKAL

-412 VVIDSLVRVFNGL
+412 IVIDSLVRVFNGL
-425 YSIVGQ
+425 YSIAGQ
-431 VGRAFSQIFPPIT
+431 VGRAFSQIFPPMT

-482 LHIGWSLIKVVG
+482 LHIGWSLIKAVG

-584 LTSGKYKDG
+584 LTSGKYQDG

-623 SFSILDWFNVSGAI
+623 SFSFLDWFNVSAGI

-655 ILSLKEKIPFLG
+655 IMALKEKIPFLN
-667 GEGGKAGLLKLWGM
+667 GEGLKGLFAM
-681 LRGGGGGDDDGK
+681 LRGGGGDGDEKGGK
-693 KDDSPG
+693 DAPG
-699 VIDQLTKSF
+699 IVEQLTGAF

-729 LSAGVLILSSID
+729 LAAAILILSSID
-741 GGKLAQATAAIGGL
+741 GGKLAQATAAVGAL
-755 MAELMLALGGM
+755 MAELMLALAGM

-789 AAILILA
+789 AAIVILA
-796 GVMKLLSK
+796 GVMKLMSK
-804 MSWEEIGKGLAAI
+804 MSWEEIGKGLASI
-817 GGAFLIIAA
+817 GGAFLIIAIGA
-826 GTKLMPA
+826 KLMPA
-833 KLLLGTAFALV
+833 KLLLGTAFAMV

-855 SIGDVSKLSWEEIGK
+855 AIGDVSKLSWEEIGK
-870 GLAAMAGMMLL
+870 GLATMAGAMLL
-881 MAGTLKLI
+881 MAGTLRLI

-948 ATGGL
+948 ADGAL
-953 AAVGILI
+953 SAVGIFV
-960 MAQALVVMAQ
+960 MANALVVMAQ
-970 AFDSFGKM
+970 AFNMFGTM

-992 GLLLMVGALKLMPTG
+992 GLLLMVGAVKLMPDT

-1021 LVVMGQALT
+1021 LVIMGQALT
-1030 TIGGLSIRQ
+1030 AIGGLSIRQ

-1058 NLMNGALVGAAAM
+1058 NLMNGALAGAAAM
-1071 VVVAAAL
+1071 VIVAAAIT
-1078 ALMVPP
+1078 LMVPP
-1084 LVTLSKLTAGQMLT
+1084 LVTLSKLTAGQILT
-1098 ALLGLAGAFLVLGG
+1098 ALLGLAGAFTVLGV

-1127 AGAIA
+1127 AGAVA

-1139 AAGAGLVSLA
+1139 AAGVGLTALA
-1149 AGLGALAALGKNGL
+1149 AGLATLAAVGASGV
-1163 DGLINILLFIP
+1163 DGLVNLLLFIP
-1174 KVFGAIALGLVDFFG
+1174 KLFKAVALGLVDFLG
-1189 TLAEHAG
+1189 ALAEHAG
-1196 KLSESL
+1196 GLGKSMVIL
-1202 TIMFTTMIGALLD
+1202 FTTMFGALIESGTQLMPKMIDFIVTLILALLD
-1215 SGKTLM
+1215 AA
-1221 PKLIDFLVTLVVSML
+1221 
-1236 DGLDRTAP
+1236 DRTIP
-1244 KWIATFT
+1244 KWIETFT
-1251 HLMLVGLEAIR
+1251 HLMIVGLDAIR
-1262 VLTPAIVQT
+1262 VLTPLIVQT

-1282 INELIPR
+1282 INDLLPR
-1289 MAESGQNA
+1289 MSESGQNA

-1302 DGVNDFLPRAIEMG
+1302 DGVNEFLPRAIDMG
-1316 VTIIMNFLDGIE
+1316 VTIIWNFLDGIE
-1328 QAQYLITNKMFETAV
+1328 RAQYLITNKMFETAV

-1356 KEALKEA
+1356 KEPLQEA

-1378 ISNDA
+1378 IAKNA
-1383 QKVLDSV
+1383 QKVLDSL
-1390 SSLGRKMRHA
+1390 SSLGKRMRNVT
-1400 AAAVLGIH
+1400 AAVLGIH

-1414 RELGMYAMQGL
+1414 RDFGMFTMLGL
-1425 ANGIDANSGKP
+1425 AGGINANAEKP
-1436 IESSQGVAESLIT
+1436 IGASQGVAESLIS
-1449 IAQKVLGI
+1449 IARNVLGI
-1457 HSPSRVFH
+1457 QSPSRVFH
-1465 GVGTNINQGLAQGIN
+1465 GIGENVNQGMARGIDD
-1480 ESAQAPQQAL
+1480 SAKAPQQAL
-1490 GNNLDKMIAITESK
+1490 SNNLDRMIAITNDK
-1504 GSQIA
+1504 GAQIA

-1516 DALYS
+1516 DTLYA

-1526 EFSKQMG
+1526 DFSKRMG

-1601 RAQQKADRAKKNIA
+1601 RAQQKAERAKKNIA

-1621 QKALEKAAKLE
+1621 QKALEKASKLE
-1632 AERAG
+1632 AERIG

-1735 LQMGQGV
+1735 IQMGQGV

-1756 QVLLTNFETSL
+1756 KILLTNFESTL
-1767 PAIAALIRPFAP
+1767 PAIAAMVQPFAP
-1779 MLAQSLGGGLAS
+1779 MLAQALGGGLAS

-1815 DQAGNQK
+1815 DQAGNRK

-1829 LWTGLIEFMKSLPRR
+1829 LWTGLIDFMKTLPSR

-1856 VQTIKDLPNLIGTL
+1856 IQTVKDLPTLIGTL
-1870 VRGLI
+1870 VNSLI
-1875 ELFVTLL
+1875 ELFVVLL
-1882 SELPSSGG
+1882 GELPKSGG
-1890 DIIVALVKALIW
+1890 DIIAALVKALIW

-1913 LATAIVEALANGLSQ
+1913 LATAIVEALANGLSR
-1928 AFVALINILVNPFKW
+1928 AFVTLIDFLVNPFKW
-1943 LHDRAKSAS
+1943 LHDRAKSTS
-1952 DMDDVGSHIFQTLW
+1952 DMDDVGAHILQTLW
-1966 QSLVKLGAA
+1966 QSLVRLGAA

-2009 NGIRNRIYQ
+2009 NGVRNRINN

-2026 GSMVANGFRRVL
+2026 GSMVMNGFKSVL
-2038 GINSPSTVFQEFG
+2038 GIHSPSTVFEEFG
-2051 YFLVKGLADGMDDQE
+2051 HFLVEGLAAGMDDESTVQN
-2066 TIQSGVDTMKDALM
+2066 GVDSMKDALM

-2088 DFNADISPTIT
+2088 NFNSDISPTIT
-2099 PVVNLDQAKKKLDS
+2099 PVVNLDQAKRDMDALN
-2113 LDRSIPVANTYS
+2113 RSIPINNTYS
-2125 EAAKASTATDTAA
+2125 EAAKASTEADTAA
-2138 DAKAAAGGVTTINN
+2138 DAKAAGDTNITN

-2177 LDDLK
+2177 LEDLK

>member
-39 GATKNLGGALSST
+39 GATKNLGSALGST
-52 FSKALSVIDSSTGG
+52 FSNALRVVDSSTGG

-75 KSASNVDLSGL
+75 KSASNVDMSGL
-86 SNGVEDATS
+86 SNSVEDATS

-150 NTQSKGSTLADVN
+150 NTQSKGSTLQDVN

-221 SSAMYQ
+221 STAMYQ

-244 VVHSDMGGEIFQKSL
+244 VVHADMGGEIFQKAL

-301 TKTLEKFTGDLS
+301 TQTLEKFTGDLS
-313 DEQLREQG
+313 DEQLRERG

-347 TQMIGTIN
+347 TQLVGTIN

-381 RVSKV
+381 RVSQV

-412 VVIDSLVRVFNGL
+412 IVIDSLT
-425 YSIVGQ
+425 
-431 VGRAFSQIFPPIT
+431 RAFDALWGIIKPVGKAFREVFPPTT
-444 VAQVMKLT
+444 VEQLMNLT
-452 RSFEDLS
+452 RNFEGFTKKLS
-459 YKLTPSIET
+459 VSTET
-468 VVNLGRTFKGFFAL
+468 ADKIRRTFKGFFAV
-482 LHIGWSLIKVVG
+482 LHIGTSLLQAIG
-494 SMIAKIFGA
+494 SMVAKVFGA

-570 VHKVTNGLI
+570 VHKVANGLI

-584 LTSGKYKDG
+584 LTSGKYQDG

-623 SFSILDWFNVSGAI
+623 SFSFLDWFNVSAGI

-655 ILSLKEKIPFLG
+655 IMALKDKIPFFN
-667 GEGGKAGLLKLWGM
+667 GEGFKGNVMKLWGL
-681 LRGGGGGDDDGK
+681 LRGGGGGGDDDK

-699 VIDQLTKSF
+699 IIDQLTSSF

-715 KARAL
+715 KSRAL

-729 LSAGVLILSSID
+729 LAAAILILSSID
-741 GGKLAQATAAIGGL
+741 GGKLAQATAAVGAL
-755 MAELMLALGGM
+755 MAELMLALAGM
-766 TFLTK
+766 TVMTK
-771 GSGFVKLAGI
+771 GAGFVKLAGI
-781 AGAIVAIS
+781 AGAIVAI
-789 AAILILA
+789 AAAVVILA
-796 GVMKLLSK
+796 AVMKLMSK
-804 MSWEEIGKGLAAI
+804 MSWEEIGKGLASI
-817 GGAFLIIAA
+817 GGAFLIIAIGA
-826 GTKLMPA
+826 RIMPA
-833 KLLLGTAFALV
+833 KLLLGTALAMV

-855 SIGDVSKLSWEEIGK
+855 AIGDVSKLSWEEIGK
-870 GLAAMAGMMLL
+870 GLATMAGMMVL

-889 PTKTAFLLGLTL
+889 PTKTAFLLGITL

-937 LIMVGAFRLMP
+937 LLMVGAFRLMP

-960 MAQALVVMAQ
+960 MANALVVMAQ
-970 AFDSFGKM
+970 AFILLSTM
-978 SIESIAHSLVAVAV
+978 SLESIAHSLVAVGV
-992 GLLLMVGALKLMPTG
+992 GLLLMVGALKLMPVG
-1007 GVFAAVGILVMANA
+1007 GTLAAVGIYVMANA

-1030 TIGGLSIRQ
+1030 IIGGMSIRQ

-1098 ALLGLAGAFLVLGG
+1098 ALLGLAGAFLVLGA
-1112 AAALMTPLLPSLLGL
+1112 AAALMSPLLPSLLGL

-1139 AAGAGLVSLA
+1139 AAGTGLVSLA
-1149 AGLGALAALGKNGL
+1149 AGLGALAALGKSGL

-1196 KLSESL
+1196 KLGASL
-1202 TIMFTTMIGALLD
+1202 TIMFTTMLGALID

-1221 PKLIDFLVTLVVSML
+1221 PKLIDFLVTLVVAML
-1236 DGLDRTAP
+1236 DGLDRTGP

-1251 HLMLVGLEAIR
+1251 NLMLLGLAAIR
-1262 VLTPAIVQT
+1262 TLIPAIVQT
-1271 GIDVF
+1271 GIDVI

-1289 MAESGQNA
+1289 FTESGQNA
-1297 ILRML
+1297 ILRL
-1302 DGVNDFLPRAIEMG
+1302 LEGVNEFLPRAIEMG
-1316 VTIIMNFLDGIE
+1316 VVIILNFLDGIE

-1356 KEALKEA
+1356 KKPLQEA
-1363 GHNLASALLE
+1363 GHNLASALLD

-1378 ISNDA
+1378 ISNNA
-1383 QKVLDSV
+1383 KKVLDSLY
-1390 SSLGRKMRHA
+1390 SLGLKMRKMTA
-1400 AAAVLGIH
+1400 NALGIH

-1414 RELGMYAMQGL
+1414 RELGEFTMLGL
-1425 ANGIDANSGKP
+1425 AKGIDANADTP
-1436 IESSQGVAESLIT
+1436 IEASQGVAESLIT

-1465 GVGTNINQGLAQGIN
+1465 GVGTNINQGLAQGIHETSN
-1480 ESAQAPQQAL
+1480 APQKAL

-1504 GSQIA
+1504 SGQIA
-1509 KAGGSFI
+1509 KAGGSFA

-1521 SLSET
+1521 SLSEH
-1526 EFSKQMG
+1526 EFSQRMG

-1542 RDEAI
+1542 REDAI
-1547 AAKRQ
+1547 AAKRL

-1601 RAQQKADRAKKNIA
+1601 RAQQKAERAKKNIA

-1621 QKALEKAAKLE
+1621 QKTLEKAAKLE
-1632 AERAG
+1632 AERIG

-1659 KTLVEYIMDELT
+1659 KTLVEYIMEELT

-1756 QVLLTNFETSL
+1756 QVLLTHFETSL
-1767 PAIAALIRPFAP
+1767 PAIAALVRPFAP

-1815 DQAGNQK
+1815 DQAGNRK

-1829 LWTGLIEFMKSLPRR
+1829 LWTGLIDFMKTLPRR

-1856 VQTIKDLPNLIGTL
+1856 IQTIKDLPNLIGTL
-1870 VRGLI
+1870 VNSLI

-1882 SELPSSGG
+1882 SELPSNGG
-1890 DIIVALVKALIW
+1890 DIIAALVKALIW

-1913 LATAIVEALANGLSQ
+1913 LATAIVESLANGLSR
-1928 AFVALINILVNPFKW
+1928 AFVALIDFLVNPFKW
-1943 LHDRAKSAS
+1943 LHDRAKSTS
-1952 DMDDVGSHIFQTLW
+1952 DMDDVGAHILQTLW
-1966 QSLVKLGAA
+1966 RSLVRLGAA

-2009 NGIRNRIYQ
+2009 NGVRNRIAS

-2026 GSMVANGFRRVL
+2026 GSMVINGFKSVL
-2038 GINSPSTVFQEFG
+2038 GIHSPSTVFREFG
-2051 YFLVKGLADGMDDQE
+2051 YFLVKGLADGMDDQD

-2088 DFNADISPTIT
+2088 NFNSDISPTIT
-2099 PVVNLDQAKKKLDS
+2099 PVVNLDQAKRDMDALN
-2113 LDRSIPVANTYS
+2113 RSIPINNTYS
-2125 EAAKASTATDTAA
+2125 EAAKASTEVDTAA
-2138 DAKAAAGGVTTINN
+2138 DAKAAGDTNITN

-2171 RNTRKQ
+2171 RNTQKQ
-2177 LDDLK
+2177 LADLK
-2182 KRNP
+2182 QRKP

>member
-39 GATKNLGGALSST
+39 GATKNLGSALGST
-52 FSKALSVIDSSTGG
+52 FSNALRVVDSSTGG

-75 KSASNVDLSGL
+75 KSASDVDMSGL

-143 SVQTILA
+143 AVQTILG
-150 NTQSKGSTLADVN
+150 NTQSKGTTLQDVN

-206 IANLAALSGANSEKA
+206 IANLAALSGSNSEQA
-221 SSAMYQ
+221 SHAMYQ
-227 LSQAIAADKV
+227 LSQAIAANKV
-237 GLEDWNS
+237 GAQDWIS
-244 VVHSDMGGEIFQKSL
+244 VVNAGMGGEAFKKSL
-259 FDTAKAMG
+259 YETGKAMG
-267 TLKNAGN
+267 TLKDAGN
-274 MTFEEWTKNYKPF
+274 QTYEEWEKNGKGF
-287 RETLAD
+287 KESMAD
-293 GWLTGKVL
+293 GWITGKVL
-301 TKTLEKFTGDLS
+301 TQTLEKFTGDLT
-313 DEQLREQG
+313 DAQLKERG
-321 YTEEQ
+321 YTDEQ
-326 IASIQKLAQTANG
+326 IAQIQKLAQTANG

-347 TQMIGTIN
+347 TQLIGTIN

-364 SWRIIIGDF
+364 SWRIILGDF

-397 RNELLQGWSDAGGRT
+397 RNELLQGWRDAGGRT
-412 VVIDSLVRVFNGL
+412 IVIDSLVRVFDGL
-425 YSIVGQ
+425 NSIVNQ
-431 VGRAFSQIFPPIT
+431 VRRAFHQIFPPMT
-444 VAQVMKLT
+444 VDQVMKLT
-452 RSFEDLS
+452 RSFEDLT
-459 YKLTPSIET
+459 YKIRPSIET
-468 VVNLGRTFKGFFAL
+468 VVNIGRTFKGFFAL
-482 LHIGWSLIKVVG
+482 LRIGWSLIKAVG

-584 LTSGKYKDG
+584 LTSGKYQDG

-623 SFSILDWFNVSGAI
+623 SFSFLDWFNVSAGI

-655 ILSLKEKIPFLG
+655 IMALKEKIPFLN
-667 GEGGKAGLLKLWGM
+667 GEGLKGLFAL
-681 LRGGGGGDDDGK
+681 LRGGGGDGDEKGGK
-693 KDDSPG
+693 DAPG
-699 VIDQLTKSF
+699 IVDQLTGAF

-729 LSAGVLILSSID
+729 LAAAILILSSID
-741 GGKLAQATAAIGGL
+741 GGKLAQATAAVGAL
-755 MAELMLALGGM
+755 MAELMLALAGM

-789 AAILILA
+789 AAIVILA
-796 GVMKLLSK
+796 GVMKLMSK
-804 MSWEEIGKGLAAI
+804 MSWEEIGKGLASI
-817 GGAFLIIAA
+817 GGAFLIIAI

-844 PLANAIAILVH
+844 PMANAIAILVH
-855 SIGDVSKLSWEEIGK
+855 AIGDVSKLSWEEIGK
-870 GLAAMAGMMLL
+870 GLTAIAGAMLL
-881 MAGTLKLI
+881 MAGTLRLI

-906 SMVVLASALKSFG
+906 SMVVLASAIKSFG

-937 LIMVGAFRLMP
+937 LLMVGAFRLMP
-948 ATGGL
+948 ATGGVV
-953 AAVGILI
+953 AAAGIFI
-960 MAQALVVMAQ
+960 MANALVVMAQ
-970 AFDSFGKM
+970 AFNLFGTM

-992 GLLLMVGALKLMPTG
+992 GLLLMVGAVKLMPDT

-1021 LVVMGQALT
+1021 LVIMGQALT
-1030 TIGGLSIRQ
+1030 AIGGLSIRQ

-1058 NLMNGALVGAAAM
+1058 NLMNGALAGAAAM
-1071 VVVAAAL
+1071 VIVAAAIT
-1078 ALMVPP
+1078 LMVPP
-1084 LVTLSKLTAGQMLT
+1084 LVTLSKLTAGQILT
-1098 ALLGLAGAFLVLGG
+1098 ALLGLAGAFTVLGV

-1127 AGAIA
+1127 AGAVA

-1139 AAGAGLVSLA
+1139 AAGVGLTALA
-1149 AGLGALAALGKNGL
+1149 AGLATLAAVGATGV
-1163 DGLINILLFIP
+1163 DGLVNLLLFIP
-1174 KVFGAIALGLVDFFG
+1174 KLFKAVALGLIDFLG
-1189 TLAEHAG
+1189 ALAEHAG
-1196 KLSESL
+1196 GLGKSMVIL
-1202 TIMFTTMIGALLD
+1202 FTTMFGALIE
-1215 SGKTLM
+1215 SGTQLM
-1221 PKLIDFLVTLVVSML
+1221 PKLINFIVTLILALL
-1236 DGLDRTAP
+1236 DAADRTIP
-1244 KWIATFT
+1244 KWIETFT
-1251 HLMLVGLEAIR
+1251 HLMIEGLNAIR
-1262 VLTPAIVQT
+1262 ILTPLIVQT
-1271 GIDVF
+1271 GEDVF
-1276 MAFVDG
+1276 MAFIDG
-1282 INELIPR
+1282 INDLIPR

-1302 DGVNDFLPRAIEMG
+1302 DGVNEFLPRAIDMG
-1316 VTIIMNFLDGIE
+1316 VTIIWNFLDGIE
-1328 QAQYLITNKMFETAV
+1328 RAQYLITNKMFDTAV

-1356 KEALKEA
+1356 KEPLQEA
-1363 GHNLASALLE
+1363 GHNLASALLD

-1378 ISNDA
+1378 IAKNA
-1383 QKVLDSV
+1383 QKVLDSL
-1390 SSLGRKMRHA
+1390 SSLGKRMRNVT
-1400 AAAVLGIH
+1400 AAVLGIH

-1414 RELGMYAMQGL
+1414 REFGMFTMLGL
-1425 ANGIDANSGKP
+1425 AGGIDANAEKP
-1436 IESSQGVAESLIT
+1436 IGASQGVAESLIS
-1449 IAQKVLGI
+1449 IARNVLGI
-1457 HSPSRVFH
+1457 QSPSRVFH
-1465 GVGTNINQGLAQGIN
+1465 GIGENVNQGMARGIDD
-1480 ESAQAPQQAL
+1480 SAKAPQQAL
-1490 GNNLDKMIAITESK
+1490 SNNLDRMIAITNDK
-1504 GSQIA
+1504 GAQIA

-1516 DALYS
+1516 DTLYA

-1526 EFSKQMG
+1526 DFSKRMG

-1601 RAQQKADRAKKNIA
+1601 RAQQKAERAKKNIA

-1621 QKALEKAAKLE
+1621 QKALEKASKLE
-1632 AERAG
+1632 AERIG

-1735 LQMGQGV
+1735 VQMGQGV

-1756 QVLLTNFETSL
+1756 KVLLTNFESTL
-1767 PAIAALIRPFAP
+1767 PAIAAMVQPFAP
-1779 MLAQSLGGGLAS
+1779 MLAQALGGGLAS

-1805 GLGALFVFLK
+1805 GLGALFIFLK
-1815 DQAGNQK
+1815 DQAGNRK

-1829 LWTGLIEFMKSLPRR
+1829 LWTGLIDFLKTLPSR

-1856 VQTIKDLPNLIGTL
+1856 IQTIKDLPELIGTL
-1870 VRGLI
+1870 VNSLI
-1875 ELFVTLL
+1875 ELFVVLL
-1882 SELPSSGG
+1882 GELPKSGG
-1890 DIIVALVKALIW
+1890 DIIAALVKALIW

-1913 LATAIVEALANGLSQ
+1913 LATAIVEALANGLSR
-1928 AFVALINILVNPFKW
+1928 AFVTLIDFLVNPFKW
-1943 LHDRAKSAS
+1943 LHDRAKSTS
-1952 DMDDVGSHIFQTLW
+1952 DMDDVGAHILQTLW
-1966 QSLVKLGAA
+1966 QSLVRLGAA

-1999 AGGNMVQGLV
+1999 AGGNMMQGLV
-2009 NGIRNRIYQ
+2009 NGVRNRIAN

-2026 GSMVANGFRRVL
+2026 GSMVINGFKSVL
-2038 GINSPSTVFQEFG
+2038 GIHSPSTVFREFG

-2066 TIQSGVDTMKDALM
+2066 TIQGGVDTVKDALM

-2088 DFNADISPTIT
+2088 NFNSDISPTIT
-2099 PVVNLDQAKKKLDS
+2099 PVVNLDQAKRDMDALN
-2113 LDRSIPVANTYS
+2113 RSIPINNTYS
-2125 EAAKASTATDTAA
+2125 EAAKASTEVDTAA
-2138 DAKAAAGGVTTINN
+2138 DAKAAGDTNITN

-2171 RNTRKQ
+2171 RNTQKQ
-2177 LDDLK
+2177 LADLK

>member
-39 GATKNLGGALSST
+39 GATKNLGSALGST
-52 FSKALSVIDSSTGG
+52 FSNALRVVDSSTGG

-75 KSASNVDLSGL
+75 KSASDVDMSGL

-123 KAFTIQGAMDGFKEY
+123 KAFTVQGAMDGFKEY

-143 SVQTILA
+143 AVQTILG
-150 NTQSKGSTLADVN
+150 NTQSKGTTLQDVN

-206 IANLAALSGANSEKA
+206 IANLAALSGSNSEQA
-221 SSAMYQ
+221 SHAMYQ
-227 LSQAIAADKV
+227 LSQAIAANKV
-237 GLEDWNS
+237 GAQDWIS
-244 VVHSDMGGEIFQKSL
+244 VVNAGMGGEAFKKSL
-259 FDTAKAMG
+259 YETGKAMG
-267 TLKNAGN
+267 TLKDAGN
-274 MTFEEWTKNYKPF
+274 QTYEEWERNGKGFK
-287 RETLAD
+287 ESMAD
-293 GWLTGKVL
+293 GWITGKVL
-301 TKTLEKFTGDLS
+301 TQTLEKFTGDLT
-313 DEQLREQG
+313 DAQLKERG
-321 YTEEQ
+321 YTDEQ
-326 IASIQKLAQTANG
+326 IAQIQKLAQTANG

-347 TQMIGTIN
+347 TQLIGTIN

-364 SWRIIIGDF
+364 SWRIILGDF

-381 RVSKV
+381 RVSKA
-386 ISGAVDQSAKS
+386 ISGAVDSSAKS
-397 RNELLQGWSDAGGRT
+397 RNELLQGWRDAGGRT
-412 VVIDSLVRVFNGL
+412 IVIDSLVRVFDGL
-425 YSIVGQ
+425 NSIVNQ
-431 VGRAFSQIFPPIT
+431 VRRAFHQIFPPMT
-444 VAQVMKLT
+444 VDQVMKLT
-452 RSFEDLS
+452 RSFEDLT
-459 YKLTPSIET
+459 YKIRPSIET
-468 VVNLGRTFKGFFAL
+468 VVNIGRTFKGFFAL
-482 LHIGWSLIKVVG
+482 LHIGWSLIKAVG

-584 LTSGKYKDG
+584 LSSGKYKDG

-623 SFSILDWFNVSGAI
+623 SFSFLDWFNVSAGI

-655 ILSLKEKIPFLG
+655 IMALKEKIPFLN
-667 GEGGKAGLLKLWGM
+667 GEGLKGLFALF
-681 LRGGGGGDDDGK
+681 RGGGGDGDEKGGK
-693 KDDSPG
+693 DAPG
-699 VIDQLTKSF
+699 IVEQLTGAF

-729 LSAGVLILSSID
+729 LAAAILILSSID
-741 GGKLAQATAAIGGL
+741 GGKLAQATAAVGAL
-755 MAELMLALGGM
+755 MAELMLALAGM

-789 AAILILA
+789 AAIVILA
-796 GVMKLLSK
+796 GVMKLMSK
-804 MSWEEIGKGLAAI
+804 MSWEEIGKGLASI
-817 GGAFLIIAA
+817 GGAFLIIAI

-844 PLANAIAILVH
+844 PMANAIAILVH
-855 SIGDVSKLSWEEIGK
+855 AIGDVSKLSWEEIGK
-870 GLAAMAGMMLL
+870 GLTAIAGAMLL
-881 MAGTLKLI
+881 MAGTLRLI

-906 SMVVLASALKSFG
+906 SMVVLASAIKSFG

-937 LIMVGAFRLMP
+937 LLMVGAFRLMP
-948 ATGGL
+948 ATGGVV
-953 AAVGILI
+953 AAAGIFI
-960 MAQALVVMAQ
+960 MANALVVMAQ
-970 AFDSFGKM
+970 AFNLFGTM

-992 GLLLMVGALKLMPTG
+992 GLLLMVGAVKLMPDT

-1021 LVVMGQALT
+1021 LVIMGQALT
-1030 TIGGLSIRQ
+1030 AIGGLSIRQ

-1058 NLMNGALVGAAAM
+1058 NLMNGALAGAAAM
-1071 VVVAAAL
+1071 VIVAAAIT
-1078 ALMVPP
+1078 LMVPP
-1084 LVTLSKLTAGQMLT
+1084 LVTLSKLTAGQILT
-1098 ALLGLAGAFLVLGG
+1098 ALLGLAGAFTVLGV

-1127 AGAIA
+1127 AGAVA

-1139 AAGAGLVSLA
+1139 AAGVGLTALA
-1149 AGLGALAALGKNGL
+1149 AGLATLAAVGASGV
-1163 DGLINILLFIP
+1163 DGLVNLLLFIP
-1174 KVFGAIALGLVDFFG
+1174 KLFKAVALGLVDFLG
-1189 TLAEHAG
+1189 ALAEHAG
-1196 KLSESL
+1196 GLGKSMVIL
-1202 TIMFTTMIGALLD
+1202 FTTMFGALIESGTQLMPKMIDFIVTLILALLD
-1215 SGKTLM
+1215 AA
-1221 PKLIDFLVTLVVSML
+1221 
-1236 DGLDRTAP
+1236 DRTIP
-1244 KWIATFT
+1244 KWIETFT
-1251 HLMLVGLEAIR
+1251 HLMIVGLDAIR
-1262 VLTPAIVQT
+1262 VLTPLIVQT

-1282 INELIPR
+1282 INDLLPR
-1289 MAESGQNA
+1289 MSESGQNA

-1302 DGVNDFLPRAIEMG
+1302 DGVNEFLPRAIDMG
-1316 VTIIMNFLDGIE
+1316 VTIIWNFLDGIE
-1328 QAQYLITNKMFETAV
+1328 RAQYLITNKMFETAV

-1356 KEALKEA
+1356 KEPLQEA

-1378 ISNDA
+1378 IAKNA
-1383 QKVLDSV
+1383 QKVLDSL
-1390 SSLGRKMRHA
+1390 SSLGKRMRNVT
-1400 AAAVLGIH
+1400 AAVLGIH

-1414 RELGMYAMQGL
+1414 REFGMFTMLGL
-1425 ANGIDANSGKP
+1425 AGGINANAEKP
-1436 IESSQGVAESLIT
+1436 IGASQGVAESLIS
-1449 IAQKVLGI
+1449 IARNVLGI
-1457 HSPSRVFH
+1457 QSPSRVFH
-1465 GVGTNINQGLAQGIN
+1465 GIGENVNQGMARGIDD
-1480 ESAQAPQQAL
+1480 SAKAPQQAL
-1490 GNNLDKMIAITESK
+1490 SNNLDRMIAITNDK
-1504 GSQIA
+1504 GAQIA

-1516 DALYS
+1516 DTLYA

-1526 EFSKQMG
+1526 DFSKRMG

-1601 RAQQKADRAKKNIA
+1601 RAQQKAERAKKNIA

-1621 QKALEKAAKLE
+1621 QKALEKASKLE
-1632 AERAG
+1632 AERIG

-1735 LQMGQGV
+1735 VQMGQGV

-1756 QVLLTNFETSL
+1756 KVLLTNFESTL
-1767 PAIAALIRPFAP
+1767 PAIAAMVRPFAP

-1815 DQAGNQK
+1815 DQAGNRK

-1829 LWTGLIEFMKSLPRR
+1829 LWTGLIDFLKTLPSR

-1856 VQTIKDLPNLIGTL
+1856 IQTIKDLPTLIGTL
-1870 VRGLI
+1870 VNSLI
-1875 ELFVTLL
+1875 ELFVVLL
-1882 SELPSSGG
+1882 GELPKSGG
-1890 DIIVALVKALIW
+1890 DIIAALVKALIW

-1913 LATAIVEALANGLSQ
+1913 LATAIVEALANGLSR
-1928 AFVALINILVNPFKW
+1928 AFVALIDFLVNPFKW
-1943 LHDRAKSAS
+1943 LHDRAKSTS
-1952 DMDDVGSHIFQTLW
+1952 DMDDVGAHILQTLW
-1966 QSLVKLGAA
+1966 QSLVRLGAA

-2009 NGIRNRIYQ
+2009 NGVRNRITS

-2026 GSMVANGFRRVL
+2026 GSMVMNGFKSVL
-2038 GINSPSTVFQEFG
+2038 GIHSPSTVFREFG
-2051 YFLVKGLADGMDDQE
+2051 HFLVKGLADGMDDQE
-2066 TIQSGVDTMKDALM
+2066 TIQGGVDTMKDALM

-2088 DFNADISPTIT
+2088 NFNSDISPTIT
-2099 PVVNLDQAKKKLDS
+2099 PVVNLDQAKRDMDALN
-2113 LDRSIPVANTYS
+2113 RSIPINNTYS
-2125 EAAKASTATDTAA
+2125 EAAKASTEVDTAA
-2138 DAKAAAGGVTTINN
+2138 DAKAAGDTNITN

-2177 LDDLK
+2177 LEDLK

>member
-39 GATKNLGGALSST
+39 GATKNLGSALGST
-52 FSKALSVIDSSTGG
+52 FSNALRVVDSSTGG

-75 KSASNVDLSGL
+75 KSASDVDMSGL

-412 VVIDSLVRVFNGL
+412 IVIDSLVRVFNGL
-425 YSIVGQ
+425 YGIVGQ
-431 VGRAFSQIFPPIT
+431 VGRAFSQIFPPMT

-482 LHIGWSLIKVVG
+482 LHIGWSLIKAVG

-584 LTSGKYKDG
+584 LTSGKYQDG

-623 SFSILDWFNVSGAI
+623 SFSFLDWFNVSAGI

-655 ILSLKEKIPFLG
+655 IMALKEKIPFLN
-667 GEGGKAGLLKLWGM
+667 GEGLKGLFAM
-681 LRGGGGGDDDGK
+681 LRGGGGDGDEKGGK
-693 KDDSPG
+693 DAPG
-699 VIDQLTKSF
+699 IVEQLTGAF

-729 LSAGVLILSSID
+729 LAAAILILSSID
-741 GGKLAQATAAIGGL
+741 GGKLAQATAAVGAL
-755 MAELMLALGGM
+755 MAELMLALAGM

-789 AAILILA
+789 AAIVILA
-796 GVMKLLSK
+796 GVMKLMSK
-804 MSWEEIGKGLAAI
+804 MSWEEIGKGLASI
-817 GGAFLIIAA
+817 GGAFLIIAIGA
-826 GTKLMPA
+826 KLMPA
-833 KLLLGTAFALV
+833 KLLLGTAFAMV

-855 SIGDVSKLSWEEIGK
+855 AIGDVSKLSWEEIGK
-870 GLAAMAGMMLL
+870 GLATMAGAMLL
-881 MAGTLKLI
+881 MAGTLRLI

-948 ATGGL
+948 ADGAL
-953 AAVGILI
+953 SAVGIFV
-960 MAQALVVMAQ
+960 MANALVVMAQ
-970 AFDSFGKM
+970 AFNMFGTM

-992 GLLLMVGALKLMPTG
+992 GLLLMVGAVKLMPDT

-1021 LVVMGQALT
+1021 LVIMGQALT
-1030 TIGGLSIRQ
+1030 AIGGLSIRQ

-1058 NLMNGALVGAAAM
+1058 NLMNGALAGAAAM
-1071 VVVAAAL
+1071 VIVAAAIT
-1078 ALMVPP
+1078 LMVPP
-1084 LVTLSKLTAGQMLT
+1084 LVTLSKLTAGQILT
-1098 ALLGLAGAFLVLGG
+1098 ALLGLAGAFTVLGV

-1127 AGAIA
+1127 AGAVA

-1139 AAGAGLVSLA
+1139 AAGVGLTALA
-1149 AGLGALAALGKNGL
+1149 AGLATLAAVGASGV
-1163 DGLINILLFIP
+1163 DGLVNLLLFIP
-1174 KVFGAIALGLVDFFG
+1174 KLFKAVALGLVDFLG
-1189 TLAEHAG
+1189 ALAEHAG
-1196 KLSESL
+1196 GLGKSMVIL
-1202 TIMFTTMIGALLD
+1202 FTTMFGALIE
-1215 SGKTLM
+1215 SGTQLM
-1221 PKLIDFLVTLVVSML
+1221 PKLINFIVTLILALL
-1236 DGLDRTAP
+1236 DAADRTIP
-1244 KWIATFT
+1244 KWIETFT
-1251 HLMLVGLEAIR
+1251 HLMIEGLNAIR
-1262 VLTPAIVQT
+1262 ILTPLIVQT
-1271 GIDVF
+1271 GEDVF
-1276 MAFVDG
+1276 MAFIDG
-1282 INELIPR
+1282 INDLIPR

-1302 DGVNDFLPRAIEMG
+1302 DGVNEFLPRAIDMG
-1316 VTIIMNFLDGIE
+1316 VTIIWNFLDGIE
-1328 QAQYLITNKMFETAV
+1328 RAQYLITNKMFDTAV

-1356 KEALKEA
+1356 KKPLQEA
-1363 GHNLASALLE
+1363 GHNLASALLD

-1378 ISNDA
+1378 IAKNA
-1383 QKVLDSV
+1383 QKVLDSL
-1390 SSLGRKMRHA
+1390 SSLGKRMRNVT
-1400 AAAVLGIH
+1400 AAVLGIH

-1414 RELGMYAMQGL
+1414 REFGMFTMLGL
-1425 ANGIDANSGKP
+1425 AGGIDANAEKP
-1436 IESSQGVAESLIT
+1436 LNASQGVAESLIS
-1449 IAQKVLGI
+1449 IARNVLGI
-1457 HSPSRVFH
+1457 QSPSRVFH
-1465 GVGTNINQGLAQGIN
+1465 GIGENVNQGMARGIDD
-1480 ESAQAPQQAL
+1480 SAKAPQQAL
-1490 GNNLDKMIAITESK
+1490 GNNLDRMIAITNDK
-1504 GSQIA
+1504 GAQIA
-1509 KAGGSFI
+1509 AAGGSFI
-1516 DALYS
+1516 DTLYA

-1526 EFSKQMG
+1526 DFSKRVG
-1533 GIFFEAERK
+1533 GIFFEAQRK

-1547 AAKRQ
+1547 AAKRE
-1552 KYEEETEKLQEEIEQ
+1552 KYEEEAEKLQEEIESAQ
-1567 AEEAAEKAREDA
+1567 DAAEKAREDA
-1579 KNAEEDAAKVA
+1579 ANAQEDAAKVA
-1590 ADAKKDATAKR
+1590 ADAKKDETAKR

-1621 QKALEKAAKLE
+1621 QKALEKASKLE

-1637 FETGEVYGEAMAD
+1637 FEAGEAYGEGMAD
-1650 GIESNKDRI
+1650 GIENNKDRI

-1671 AEQQKLKTKVDN
+1671 AEQQKLKTEVEN

-1692 KIKSSVT
+1692 KIRSSVT

-1735 LQMGQGV
+1735 IQMGQGV

-1756 QVLLTNFETSL
+1756 KILLTNFESTL
-1767 PAIAALIRPFAP
+1767 PAIAAMVQPFAP
-1779 MLAQSLGGGLAS
+1779 MLAQALGGGLAS

-1815 DQAGNQK
+1815 DQAGNRK

-1829 LWTGLIEFMKSLPRR
+1829 LWTGLIDFMKTLPSR

-1856 VQTIKDLPNLIGTL
+1856 IQTIKDLPTLIGTL
-1870 VRGLI
+1870 VNSLI
-1875 ELFVTLL
+1875 ELFVVLL
-1882 SELPSSGG
+1882 GELPKSGG
-1890 DIIVALVKALIW
+1890 DIIAALVKALIW

-1913 LATAIVEALANGLSQ
+1913 LATAIVEALANGLSR
-1928 AFVALINILVNPFKW
+1928 AFVTLIDFLVNPFKW
-1943 LHDRAKSAS
+1943 LHDRAKSTS
-1952 DMDDVGSHIFQTLW
+1952 DMDDVGAHILQTLW
-1966 QSLVKLGAA
+1966 QSLVRLGAA

-2009 NGIRNRIYQ
+2009 NGVRNRINN

-2026 GSMVANGFRRVL
+2026 GSMVMNGFKSVL
-2038 GINSPSTVFQEFG
+2038 GIHSPSTVFEEFG
-2051 YFLVKGLADGMDDQE
+2051 HFLVEGLAAGMDDESTVQN
-2066 TIQSGVDTMKDALM
+2066 GVDSMKDALM

-2088 DFNADISPTIT
+2088 NFNSEISPTIT
-2099 PVVNLDQAKKKLDS
+2099 PVVNLDQAKRDMDALN
-2113 LDRSIPVANTYS
+2113 RSIPINNTYS
-2125 EAAKASTATDTAA
+2125 EAAKASTEVDTAA
-2138 DAKAAAGGVTTINN
+2138 DVKAAGDTNITN

-2171 RNTRKQ
+2171 RNTQKQ
-2177 LDDLK
+2177 LADLK

>member
-39 GATKNLGGALSST
+39 GATKNLGSALGST
-52 FSKALSVIDSSTGG
+52 FSNALRVVDSSTGG

-75 KSASNVDLSGL
+75 KSASDVDMSGL

-412 VVIDSLVRVFNGL
+412 IVIDSLVRVFNGL
-425 YSIVGQ
+425 YSIAGQ
-431 VGRAFSQIFPPIT
+431 VGRAFSQIFPPMT

-482 LHIGWSLIKVVG
+482 LHIGWSLIKAVG

-584 LTSGKYKDG
+584 LTSGKYQDG

-623 SFSILDWFNVSGAI
+623 SFSFLDWFNVSAGI

-655 ILSLKEKIPFLG
+655 IMALKEKIPFLN
-667 GEGGKAGLLKLWGM
+667 GEGLKGLFAM
-681 LRGGGGGDDDGK
+681 LRGGGGDGDEKGGK
-693 KDDSPG
+693 DAPG
-699 VIDQLTKSF
+699 IVEQLTGAF

-729 LSAGVLILSSID
+729 LAAAILILSSID
-741 GGKLAQATAAIGGL
+741 GGKLAQATAAVGAL
-755 MAELMLALGGM
+755 MAELMLALAGM

-789 AAILILA
+789 AAIVILA
-796 GVMKLLSK
+796 GVMKLMSK
-804 MSWEEIGKGLAAI
+804 MSWEEIGKGLASI
-817 GGAFLIIAA
+817 GGAFLIIAIGA
-826 GTKLMPA
+826 KLMPA
-833 KLLLGTAFALV
+833 KLLLGTAFAMV

-855 SIGDVSKLSWEEIGK
+855 AIGDVSKLSWEEIGK
-870 GLAAMAGMMLL
+870 GLATMAGAMLL
-881 MAGTLKLI
+881 MAGTLRLI

-948 ATGGL
+948 ADGAL
-953 AAVGILI
+953 SAVGIFV
-960 MAQALVVMAQ
+960 MANALVVMAQ
-970 AFDSFGKM
+970 AFNMFGTM

-992 GLLLMVGALKLMPTG
+992 GLLLMVGAVKLMPDT

-1021 LVVMGQALT
+1021 LVIMGQALT
-1030 TIGGLSIRQ
+1030 AIGGLSIRQ

-1058 NLMNGALVGAAAM
+1058 NLMNGALAGAAAM
-1071 VVVAAAL
+1071 VIVAAAIT
-1078 ALMVPP
+1078 LMVPP
-1084 LVTLSKLTAGQMLT
+1084 LVTLSKLTAGQILT
-1098 ALLGLAGAFLVLGG
+1098 ALLGLAGAFTVLGV

-1127 AGAIA
+1127 AGAVA

-1139 AAGAGLVSLA
+1139 AAGVGLTALA
-1149 AGLGALAALGKNGL
+1149 AGLATLAAVGASGV
-1163 DGLINILLFIP
+1163 DGLVNLLLFIP
-1174 KVFGAIALGLVDFFG
+1174 KLFKAVALGLVDFLG
-1189 TLAEHAG
+1189 ALAEHAG
-1196 KLSESL
+1196 GLGKSMVIL
-1202 TIMFTTMIGALLD
+1202 FTTMFGALIE
-1215 SGKTLM
+1215 SGTQLM
-1221 PKLIDFLVTLVVSML
+1221 PKLINFIVTLILALL
-1236 DGLDRTAP
+1236 DAADRTIP
-1244 KWIATFT
+1244 KWIETFT
-1251 HLMLVGLEAIR
+1251 HLMIEGLNAIR
-1262 VLTPAIVQT
+1262 ILTPLIVQT
-1271 GIDVF
+1271 GEDVF
-1276 MAFVDG
+1276 MAFIDG
-1282 INELIPR
+1282 INDLIPR

-1302 DGVNDFLPRAIEMG
+1302 DGVNEFLPRAIDMG
-1316 VTIIMNFLDGIE
+1316 VTIIWNFLDGIE
-1328 QAQYLITNKMFETAV
+1328 RAQYLITNKMFDTAV

-1356 KEALKEA
+1356 KKPLQEA
-1363 GHNLASALLE
+1363 GHNLASALLD

-1378 ISNDA
+1378 IAKNA
-1383 QKVLDSV
+1383 QKVLDSL
-1390 SSLGRKMRHA
+1390 SSLGKRMRNVT
-1400 AAAVLGIH
+1400 AAVLGIH

-1414 RELGMYAMQGL
+1414 REFGMFTMLGL
-1425 ANGIDANSGKP
+1425 AGGIDANAEKP
-1436 IESSQGVAESLIT
+1436 LNASQGVAESLIS
-1449 IAQKVLGI
+1449 IARNVLGI
-1457 HSPSRVFH
+1457 QSPSRVFH
-1465 GVGTNINQGLAQGIN
+1465 GIGENVNQGMARGIDD
-1480 ESAQAPQQAL
+1480 SAKAPQQAL
-1490 GNNLDKMIAITESK
+1490 GNNLDRMIAITNDK
-1504 GSQIA
+1504 GAQIA
-1509 KAGGSFI
+1509 AAGGSFI
-1516 DALYS
+1516 DTLYA

-1526 EFSKQMG
+1526 DFSKRVG
-1533 GIFFEAERK
+1533 GIFFEAQRK

-1547 AAKRQ
+1547 AAKRE
-1552 KYEEETEKLQEEIEQ
+1552 KYEEEAEKLQEEIESAQ
-1567 AEEAAEKAREDA
+1567 DAAEKAREDA
-1579 KNAEEDAAKVA
+1579 ANAQEDAAKVA
-1590 ADAKKDATAKR
+1590 ADAKKDETAKR

-1621 QKALEKAAKLE
+1621 QKALEKASKLE

-1637 FETGEVYGEAMAD
+1637 FEAGEAYGEGMAD
-1650 GIESNKDRI
+1650 GIENNKDRI

-1671 AEQQKLKTKVDN
+1671 AEQQKLKTEVEN

-1692 KIKSSVT
+1692 KIRSSVT

-1735 LQMGQGV
+1735 IQMGQGV

-1756 QVLLTNFETSL
+1756 KILLTNFESTL
-1767 PAIAALIRPFAP
+1767 PAIAAMVQPFAP
-1779 MLAQSLGGGLAS
+1779 MLAQALGGGLAS

-1815 DQAGNQK
+1815 DQAGNRK

-1829 LWTGLIEFMKSLPRR
+1829 LWTGLIDFMKTLPSR
-1844 LTGFVKTMLKGL
+1844 LTDFVKTMLKGL
-1856 VQTIKDLPNLIGTL
+1856 IQTIKDLPTLIGTL
-1870 VRGLI
+1870 VNSLI
-1875 ELFVTLL
+1875 ELFVVLL
-1882 SELPSSGG
+1882 GELPKSGG
-1890 DIIVALVKALIW
+1890 DIIAALVKALIW

-1913 LATAIVEALANGLSQ
+1913 LATAIVEALANGLSR
-1928 AFVALINILVNPFKW
+1928 AFVTLIDFLVNPFKW
-1943 LHDRAKSAS
+1943 LHDRAKSTS
-1952 DMDDVGSHIFQTLW
+1952 DMDDVGAHILQTLW
-1966 QSLVKLGAA
+1966 QSLVRLGAA

-2009 NGIRNRIYQ
+2009 NGVRNRINN

-2026 GSMVANGFRRVL
+2026 GSMVMNGFKSVL
-2038 GINSPSTVFQEFG
+2038 GIHSPSTVFEEFG
-2051 YFLVKGLADGMDDQE
+2051 HFLVEGLAAGMDDESTVQN
-2066 TIQSGVDTMKDALM
+2066 GVDSMKDALM

-2088 DFNADISPTIT
+2088 NFNSEISPTIT
-2099 PVVNLDQAKKKLDS
+2099 PVVNLDQAKRDMDALN
-2113 LDRSIPVANTYS
+2113 RSIPINNTYS
-2125 EAAKASTATDTAA
+2125 EAAKASTEVDTAA
-2138 DAKAAAGGVTTINN
+2138 DVKAAGDTNIMN

-2171 RNTRKQ
+2171 RNTQKQ
-2177 LDDLK
+2177 LADLK

>member
-39 GATKNLGGALSST
+39 GATKNLGSALGST
-52 FSKALSVIDSSTGG
+52 FSNALRVVDSSTGG

-75 KSASNVDLSGL
+75 KSASDVDMSGL
-86 SNGVEDATS
+86 SKGVEDATS

-143 SVQTILA
+143 AVQTILG
-150 NTQSKGSTLADVN
+150 NTQSKGTTLQDVN

-206 IANLAALSGANSEKA
+206 IANLAALSGSNSEQA
-221 SSAMYQ
+221 SHAMYQ
-227 LSQAIAADKV
+227 LSQAIAANKV
-237 GLEDWNS
+237 GAQDWIS
-244 VVHSDMGGEIFQKSL
+244 VVNAGMGGEAFKKSL
-259 FDTAKAMG
+259 YETGKAMG
-267 TLKNAGN
+267 TLKDAGN
-274 MTFEEWTKNYKPF
+274 QTYEEWEKNGKGF
-287 RETLAD
+287 KESMAD
-293 GWLTGKVL
+293 GWITGKVL
-301 TKTLEKFTGDLS
+301 TQTLEKFTGDLT
-313 DEQLREQG
+313 DAQLKERG
-321 YTEEQ
+321 YTDEQ
-326 IASIQKLAQTANG
+326 IAQIQKLAQTANG

-347 TQMIGTIN
+347 TQLIGTIN

-364 SWRIIIGDF
+364 SWRIILGDF

-381 RVSKV
+381 RVSKA
-386 ISGAVDQSAKS
+386 ISGAVDSSAKS
-397 RNELLQGWSDAGGRT
+397 RNELFQGWRDAGGRT
-412 VVIDSLVRVFNGL
+412 IVIDSLVRVFDGL
-425 YSIVGQ
+425 NSIVNQ
-431 VGRAFSQIFPPIT
+431 VRRAFHQIFPPMT
-444 VAQVMKLT
+444 VDQVMKLT
-452 RSFEDLS
+452 RSFEDLT
-459 YKLTPSIET
+459 YKIRPSIET
-468 VVNLGRTFKGFFAL
+468 VVNIGRTFKGFFAL
-482 LHIGWSLIKVVG
+482 LHIGWSLIKAVG
-494 SMIAKIFGA
+494 SMIAKVFGA

-584 LTSGKYKDG
+584 LSSGKYKDG

-610 VHDLVTSFIDKIK
+610 VHDLVVSFIDKIK
-623 SFSILDWFNVSGAI
+623 SFSFLDWFNVSAGI

-655 ILSLKEKIPFLG
+655 IMALKEKIPFLN
-667 GEGGKAGLLKLWGM
+667 GEGLKGLFALF
-681 LRGGGGGDDDGK
+681 RGGGGDGDEKGGK
-693 KDDSPG
+693 DAPG
-699 VIDQLTKSF
+699 IVDQLTGAF

-729 LSAGVLILSSID
+729 LAAAILILSSID
-741 GGKLAQATAAIGGL
+741 GGKLAQATAAVGAL
-755 MAELMLALGGM
+755 MAELMLALAGM

-789 AAILILA
+789 AAIVILA
-796 GVMKLLSK
+796 GVMKLMSK
-804 MSWEEIGKGLAAI
+804 MSWEEIGKGLASI
-817 GGAFLIIAA
+817 GGAFLIIAI

-844 PLANAIAILVH
+844 PMANAIAILVH
-855 SIGDVSKLSWEEIGK
+855 AIGDVSKLSWEEIGK
-870 GLAAMAGMMLL
+870 GLAAIAGAMLL
-881 MAGTLKLI
+881 MAGTLRLI

-906 SMVVLASALKSFG
+906 SMVVLASAIKSFG

-937 LIMVGAFRLMP
+937 LLMVGAFRLMP
-948 ATGGL
+948 ATGGVV
-953 AAVGILI
+953 AAAGIFI
-960 MAQALVVMAQ
+960 MANALVVMAQ
-970 AFDSFGKM
+970 AFNLFGTM

-992 GLLLMVGALKLMPTG
+992 GLLLMVGAVKLMPDT

-1021 LVVMGQALT
+1021 LVIMGQALT
-1030 TIGGLSIRQ
+1030 AIGGLSIRQ

-1058 NLMNGALVGAAAM
+1058 NLMNGALAGAAAM
-1071 VVVAAAL
+1071 VIVAAAIT
-1078 ALMVPP
+1078 LMVPP
-1084 LVTLSKLTAGQMLT
+1084 LVTLSKLTAGQILT
-1098 ALLGLAGAFLVLGG
+1098 ALLGLAGAFTVLGV

-1127 AGAIA
+1127 AGAVA

-1139 AAGAGLVSLA
+1139 AAGVGLTALA
-1149 AGLGALAALGKNGL
+1149 AGLATLAAVGASGV
-1163 DGLINILLFIP
+1163 DGLVNLLLFIP
-1174 KVFGAIALGLVDFFG
+1174 KLFKAVALGLVDFLG
-1189 TLAEHAG
+1189 ALAEHAG
-1196 KLSESL
+1196 GLGKSMVIL
-1202 TIMFTTMIGALLD
+1202 FTTMFGALIE
-1215 SGKTLM
+1215 SGTQLM
-1221 PKLIDFLVTLVVSML
+1221 PKLINFIVTLILALL
-1236 DGLDRTAP
+1236 DAADRTIP
-1244 KWIATFT
+1244 KWIETFT
-1251 HLMLVGLEAIR
+1251 HLMIEGLNAIR
-1262 VLTPAIVQT
+1262 ILTPLIVQT
-1271 GIDVF
+1271 GEDVF
-1276 MAFVDG
+1276 MAFIDG
-1282 INELIPR
+1282 INDLIPR

-1302 DGVNDFLPRAIEMG
+1302 DGVNEFLPRAIDMG
-1316 VTIIMNFLDGIE
+1316 VTIIWNFLDGIE
-1328 QAQYLITNKMFETAV
+1328 RAQYLITNKMFDTAV

-1356 KEALKEA
+1356 KKPLQEA
-1363 GHNLASALLE
+1363 GHNLASALLD

-1378 ISNDA
+1378 IAKNA
-1383 QKVLDSV
+1383 QKVLDSL
-1390 SSLGRKMRHA
+1390 SSLGKRMRNVT
-1400 AAAVLGIH
+1400 AAVLGIH

-1414 RELGMYAMQGL
+1414 REFGMFTMLGL
-1425 ANGIDANSGKP
+1425 AGGIDANAEKP
-1436 IESSQGVAESLIT
+1436 LNASQGVAESLIS
-1449 IAQKVLGI
+1449 IARNVLGI
-1457 HSPSRVFH
+1457 QSPSRVFH
-1465 GVGTNINQGLAQGIN
+1465 GIGENVNQGMARGIDD
-1480 ESAQAPQQAL
+1480 SAKAPQQAL
-1490 GNNLDKMIAITESK
+1490 GNNLDRMIAITNDK
-1504 GSQIA
+1504 GAQIA
-1509 KAGGSFI
+1509 AAGGSFI
-1516 DALYS
+1516 DTLYA

-1526 EFSKQMG
+1526 DFSQRMG
-1533 GIFFEAERK
+1533 GIFFEAQRK

-1552 KYEEETEKLQEEIEQ
+1552 KYEEEAEKLQEEIESAQ
-1567 AEEAAEKAREDA
+1567 DAAEKAREDA
-1579 KNAEEDAAKVA
+1579 ANAQEDAAKVA
-1590 ADAKKDATAKR
+1590 ADAKKDETAKR

-1621 QKALEKAAKLE
+1621 QKALEKASKLE

-1637 FETGEVYGEAMAD
+1637 FEAGEAYGEGMAD
-1650 GIESNKDRI
+1650 GIENNKDRI

-1671 AEQQKLKTKVDN
+1671 AEQQKLKTKVEN

-1712 NRMRNASSD
+1712 NRMRNSTSD

-1729 YMLDSV
+1729 FMLDSV
-1735 LQMGQGV
+1735 IQMGQGV

-1756 QVLLTNFETSL
+1756 KILLTNFESTL
-1767 PAIAALIRPFAP
+1767 PAIAAMVQPFAP
-1779 MLAQSLGGGLAS
+1779 MLAQALGGGLAS

-1815 DQAGNQK
+1815 DQAGNRK

-1829 LWTGLIEFMKSLPRR
+1829 LWTGLIDFLKTLPSR

-1856 VQTIKDLPNLIGTL
+1856 IQTIKDLPTLIGTL
-1870 VRGLI
+1870 VNSLI
-1875 ELFVTLL
+1875 ELFVVLL
-1882 SELPSSGG
+1882 GELPKSGG
-1890 DIIVALVKALIW
+1890 DIIAALVKALIW

-1913 LATAIVEALANGLSQ
+1913 LATAIVEALANGLSR
-1928 AFVALINILVNPFKW
+1928 AFVALIDFLVNPFKW
-1943 LHDRAKSAS
+1943 LHDRAKSTS
-1952 DMDDVGSHIFQTLW
+1952 DMDDVGAHILQTLW
-1966 QSLVKLGAA
+1966 QSLVRLGAA

-2009 NGIRNRIYQ
+2009 NGVRNRITS

-2026 GSMVANGFRRVL
+2026 GSMVINGFKSVL
-2038 GINSPSTVFQEFG
+2038 GIHSPSTVFHEFG
-2051 YFLVKGLADGMDDQE
+2051 HFLVKGLADGMDDQE
-2066 TIQSGVDTMKDALM
+2066 TIQGGVDTMKDALM

-2088 DFNADISPTIT
+2088 NFNSDISPTIT
-2099 PVVNLDQAKKKLDS
+2099 PVVNLDQAKRDMDALN
-2113 LDRSIPVANTYS
+2113 RSIPINNTYS
-2125 EAAKASTATDTAA
+2125 EAAKASTEVDTAA
-2138 DAKAAAGGVTTINN
+2138 DAKAAGDTNITN

-2177 LDDLK
+2177 LEDLK

>member
-39 GATKNLGGALSST
+39 GATKNLGSALGST
-52 FSKALSVIDSSTGG
+52 FSNALRVVDSSTGG

-75 KSASNVDLSGL
+75 KSASDVDMSGL
-86 SNGVEDATS
+86 SNSVEDATS

-123 KAFTIQGAMDGFKEY
+123 KAFTVQGAMDGFKEY

-244 VVHSDMGGEIFQKSL
+244 VVHSDMGGEIFQKAL

-412 VVIDSLVRVFNGL
+412 IVIDSLVRVFNGL
-425 YSIVGQ
+425 YSIAGQ
-431 VGRAFSQIFPPIT
+431 VGRAFSQIFPPMT

-482 LHIGWSLIKVVG
+482 LHIGWSLIKAVG

-584 LTSGKYKDG
+584 LTSGKYQDG

-623 SFSILDWFNVSGAI
+623 SFSFLDWFNVSAGI

-655 ILSLKEKIPFLG
+655 IMALKEKIPFLN
-667 GEGGKAGLLKLWGM
+667 GEGLKGLFALF
-681 LRGGGGGDDDGK
+681 RGGGGDGDEKGGK
-693 KDDSPG
+693 DAPG
-699 VIDQLTKSF
+699 IVDQLTGAF

-729 LSAGVLILSSID
+729 LAAAILILSSID
-741 GGKLAQATAAIGGL
+741 GGKLAQATAAVGAL
-755 MAELMLALGGM
+755 MAELMLALAGM

-789 AAILILA
+789 AAIVILA
-796 GVMKLLSK
+796 GVMKLMSK
-804 MSWEEIGKGLAAI
+804 MSWEEIGKGLASI
-817 GGAFLIIAA
+817 GGAFLIIAV

-844 PLANAIAILVH
+844 PMANAIAILVH
-855 SIGDVSKLSWEEIGK
+855 AIGDVSKLSWEEIGK
-870 GLAAMAGMMLL
+870 GLTAIAGAMLL
-881 MAGTLKLI
+881 MAGTLRLI

-906 SMVVLASALKSFG
+906 SMVVLASAIKSFG

-953 AAVGILI
+953 AAAGIFI
-960 MAQALVVMAQ
+960 MANALVVMAQ
-970 AFDSFGKM
+970 AFNMFGTM

-992 GLLLMVGALKLMPTG
+992 GLLLMVGAVKLMPDT

-1021 LVVMGQALT
+1021 LVIMGQALT
-1030 TIGGLSIRQ
+1030 AIGGLSIRQ

-1058 NLMNGALVGAAAM
+1058 NLMNGALAGAAAM
-1071 VVVAAAL
+1071 VIVAAAIT
-1078 ALMVPP
+1078 LMVPP
-1084 LVTLSKLTAGQMLT
+1084 LVTLSKLTAGQILT
-1098 ALLGLAGAFLVLGG
+1098 ALLGLAGAFTVLGV

-1127 AGAIA
+1127 AGAVA

-1139 AAGAGLVSLA
+1139 AAGVGLTALA
-1149 AGLGALAALGKNGL
+1149 AGLATLAAVGASGV
-1163 DGLINILLFIP
+1163 DGLVNLLLFIP
-1174 KVFGAIALGLVDFFG
+1174 KLFKAVALGLVDFLG
-1189 TLAEHAG
+1189 ALAEHAG
-1196 KLSESL
+1196 GLGKSMVIL
-1202 TIMFTTMIGALLD
+1202 FTTMFGALIE
-1215 SGKTLM
+1215 SGTQLM
-1221 PKLIDFLVTLVVSML
+1221 PKLINFIVTLILALL
-1236 DGLDRTAP
+1236 DAADRTIP
-1244 KWIATFT
+1244 KWIETFT
-1251 HLMLVGLEAIR
+1251 HLMIVGLDAIR
-1262 VLTPAIVQT
+1262 VLTPLIVQT

-1282 INELIPR
+1282 INDLLPR
-1289 MAESGQNA
+1289 MSESGQNA

-1302 DGVNDFLPRAIEMG
+1302 DGVNEFLPRAIDMG
-1316 VTIIMNFLDGIE
+1316 VTIIWNFLDGIE
-1328 QAQYLITNKMFETAV
+1328 RAQYLITNKMFETAV

-1356 KEALKEA
+1356 KEPLQEA

-1378 ISNDA
+1378 IAKNA
-1383 QKVLDSV
+1383 QKVLDSL
-1390 SSLGRKMRHA
+1390 SSLGKRMRNVT
-1400 AAAVLGIH
+1400 AAVLGIH

-1414 RELGMYAMQGL
+1414 REFGMFTMLGL
-1425 ANGIDANSGKP
+1425 AGGINANAEKP
-1436 IESSQGVAESLIT
+1436 IGASQGVAESLIS
-1449 IAQKVLGI
+1449 IARNVLGI
-1457 HSPSRVFH
+1457 QSPSRVFH
-1465 GVGTNINQGLAQGIN
+1465 GIGENVNQGMARGIDD
-1480 ESAQAPQQAL
+1480 SAKAPQQAL
-1490 GNNLDKMIAITESK
+1490 SNNLDRMIAITNDK
-1504 GSQIA
+1504 GAQIA

-1516 DALYS
+1516 DTLYA

-1526 EFSKQMG
+1526 DFSKRMG

-1601 RAQQKADRAKKNIA
+1601 RAQQKAERAKKNIA

-1621 QKALEKAAKLE
+1621 QKALEKASKLE
-1632 AERAG
+1632 AERIG

-1659 KTLVEYIMDELT
+1659 KTLVEYIMEELT

-1735 LQMGQGV
+1735 IQMGQGV

-1756 QVLLTNFETSL
+1756 KILLTNFESTL
-1767 PAIAALIRPFAP
+1767 PAIAAMVQPFAP
-1779 MLAQSLGGGLAS
+1779 MLAQALGGGLAS

-1815 DQAGNQK
+1815 DQAGNRK

-1829 LWTGLIEFMKSLPRR
+1829 LWTGLIDFLKTLPSR

-1856 VQTIKDLPNLIGTL
+1856 IQTIKDLPELIGTL
-1870 VRGLI
+1870 VNSLV
-1875 ELFVTLL
+1875 ELFVVLL
-1882 SELPSSGG
+1882 GELPKSGG
-1890 DIIVALVKALIW
+1890 DIIAALVKALIW

-1913 LATAIVEALANGLSQ
+1913 LATAIVEALANGLSR
-1928 AFVALINILVNPFKW
+1928 AFVTLIDFLVNPFKW
-1943 LHDRAKSAS
+1943 LHDRAKSTS
-1952 DMDDVGSHIFQTLW
+1952 DMDDVGAHILQTLW
-1966 QSLVKLGAA
+1966 QSLVRLGAA

-2009 NGIRNRIYQ
+2009 NGVRNRITS

-2026 GSMVANGFRRVL
+2026 GSMVINGFKSVL
-2038 GINSPSTVFQEFG
+2038 GIHSPSTVFREFG

-2066 TIQSGVDTMKDALM
+2066 TIQGGVDTMKDALM

-2088 DFNADISPTIT
+2088 NFNSEISPTIT
-2099 PVVNLDQAKKKLDS
+2099 PVVNLDQAKRDMDALN
-2113 LDRSIPVANTYS
+2113 RSIPINNTYS
-2125 EAAKASTATDTAA
+2125 EAAKASTEVDTAA
-2138 DAKAAAGGVTTINN
+2138 DAKAAGDTNITN

-2171 RNTRKQ
+2171 RNTRRQ
-2177 LDDLK
+2177 LEDLK

>member
-39 GATKNLGGALSST
+39 GATKNLGSALGST
-52 FSKALSVIDSSTGG
+52 FSNALRVVDSSTGG

-75 KSASNVDLSGL
+75 KSASDVDMSGL
-86 SNGVEDATS
+86 SNSVEDATS

-123 KAFTIQGAMDGFKEY
+123 KAFTVQGAMDGFKEY

-274 MTFEEWTKNYKPF
+274 MTFEEWTKSYKPF

-386 ISGAVDQSAKS
+386 ISGAADQSAKS

-412 VVIDSLVRVFNGL
+412 IVIDSLVRVFNGL

-431 VGRAFSQIFPPIT
+431 VGRAFSQIFPPMT

-482 LHIGWSLIKVVG
+482 LHIGWSLIKAVG

-551 WIGKSVDDTSV
+551 WIGKSVGDTNV

-570 VHKVTNGLI
+570 VHGVAGGII
-579 KIFNI
+579 KIYNV
-584 LTSGKYKDG
+584 LATGKYKDG
-593 TFMGLKS
+593 TFMGLNS
-600 DAGFIKFLIK
+600 DANFIKFLIK
-610 VHDLVTSFIDKIK
+610 VHDLVKSLIEKLK
-623 SFSILDWFNVSGAI
+623 SFSIIDWFNVSGAI
-637 GGVGILAL
+637 GGVGIMALLAK
-645 FAKIVSQLKA
+645 FVSQLKA
-655 ILSLKEKIPFLG
+655 ILAIKDKIAGKEGLK
-667 GEGGKAGLLKLWGM
+667 GLLGLFKL
-681 LRGGGGGDDDGK
+681 GGGGGDDDKGGK
-693 KDDSPG
+693 DAPG
-699 VIDQLTKSF
+699 IIEQLTGAF

-729 LSAGVLILSSID
+729 LAAAVLILSSID
-741 GGKLAQATAAIGGL
+741 GGKLAQATAAIGAL
-755 MAELMLALGGM
+755 MAELMLALAGM

-789 AAILILA
+789 AAIVILA
-796 GVMKLLSK
+796 GVMKLMSK
-804 MSWEEIGKGLAAI
+804 MSWEEIGKGLASI
-817 GGAFLIIAA
+817 GGAFLIIAIGA
-826 GTKLMPA
+826 KLMPA
-833 KLLLGTAFALV
+833 KLLLGTAFAMV

-855 SIGDVSKLSWEEIGK
+855 AIGDVSKLSWEEIGK
-870 GLAAMAGMMLL
+870 GLATMAGAMLL
-881 MAGTLKLI
+881 MAGTLRLI

-919 EMQWD
+919 DMQWD

-937 LIMVGAFRLMP
+937 LLMVGAFRLMP
-948 ATGGL
+948 ATGSL
-953 AAVGILI
+953 AAAGIFI
-960 MAQALVVMAQ
+960 MANALVVMAQ
-970 AFDSFGKM
+970 AFNMFGTM

-992 GLLLMVGALKLMPTG
+992 GLLLMVGAVKLMPDTG
-1007 GVFAAVGILVMANA
+1007 LFAAVGILVMANA
-1021 LVVMGQALT
+1021 LVIMGQALT
-1030 TIGGLSIRQ
+1030 AIGGLSIRQ

-1058 NLMNGALVGAAAM
+1058 NLMNGALAGAAAM
-1071 VVVAAAL
+1071 VIVAAAIT
-1078 ALMVPP
+1078 LMVPP
-1084 LVTLSKLTAGQMLT
+1084 LVTLSKLTAGQILT
-1098 ALLGLAGAFLVLGG
+1098 ALLGLAGAFTVLGV

-1127 AGAIA
+1127 AGAVA

-1139 AAGAGLVSLA
+1139 AAGVGLTALA
-1149 AGLGALAALGKNGL
+1149 AGLATLAAVGASGV
-1163 DGLINILLFIP
+1163 DGLVNLLLFIP
-1174 KVFGAIALGLVDFFG
+1174 KLFKAVALGLVDFLG
-1189 TLAEHAG
+1189 ALAEHAG
-1196 KLSESL
+1196 GLGKSMVIL
-1202 TIMFTTMIGALLD
+1202 FTTMFGALIE
-1215 SGKTLM
+1215 SGTQLM
-1221 PKLIDFLVTLVVSML
+1221 PKLINFIVTLILALL
-1236 DGLDRTAP
+1236 DAADRTIP
-1244 KWIATFT
+1244 KWIETFT
-1251 HLMLVGLEAIR
+1251 HLMIEGLNAIR
-1262 VLTPAIVQT
+1262 ILTPLIVQT
-1271 GIDVF
+1271 GEDVF
-1276 MAFVDG
+1276 MAFIDG
-1282 INELIPR
+1282 INDLIPR

-1302 DGVNDFLPRAIEMG
+1302 DGVNEFLPRAIDMG
-1316 VTIIMNFLDGIE
+1316 VTIIWNFLDGIE
-1328 QAQYLITNKMFETAV
+1328 RAQYLITNKMFDTAV

-1356 KEALKEA
+1356 KKPLQEA
-1363 GHNLASALLE
+1363 GHNLASALLD

-1378 ISNDA
+1378 IAKNA
-1383 QKVLDSV
+1383 QKVLDSL
-1390 SSLGRKMRHA
+1390 SSLGKRMRNVT
-1400 AAAVLGIH
+1400 AAVLGIH

-1414 RELGMYAMQGL
+1414 REFGMFTMLGL
-1425 ANGIDANSGKP
+1425 AGGINANAEKP
-1436 IESSQGVAESLIT
+1436 LNASQSVAESLIS
-1449 IAQKVLGI
+1449 IARDVLGI
-1457 HSPSRVFH
+1457 QSPSRVFH
-1465 GVGTNINQGLAQGIN
+1465 GIGENVNQGMARGIDDSAQG
-1480 ESAQAPQQAL
+1480 PQQAL
-1490 GNNLDKMIAITESK
+1490 GNNLDRMIAITNDK
-1504 GSQIA
+1504 GAQIA
-1509 KAGGSFI
+1509 AAGGSFI
-1516 DALYS
+1516 DTLYA

-1526 EFSKQMG
+1526 DFSQRMG
-1533 GIFFEAERK
+1533 GIFFEAQRK

-1547 AAKRQ
+1547 AAKRE
-1552 KYEEETEKLQEEIEQ
+1552 KYEEEAEKLQEEIESAQ
-1567 AEEAAEKAREDA
+1567 DAAEKAREDA
-1579 KNAEEDAAKVA
+1579 ANAQEDAAKVA
-1590 ADAKKDATAKR
+1590 ADAKKDETAKR

-1621 QKALEKAAKLE
+1621 QKALEKASKLE

-1637 FETGEVYGEAMAD
+1637 FEAGEAYGEGMAD
-1650 GIESNKDRI
+1650 GIENNKDRI

-1671 AEQQKLKTKVDN
+1671 AEQQKLKTKVEN

-1692 KIKSSVT
+1692 KIKNSVT

-1735 LQMGQGV
+1735 IQMGQGV

-1756 QVLLTNFETSL
+1756 KILLTNFESTL
-1767 PAIAALIRPFAP
+1767 PAIAAMVQPFAP
-1779 MLAQSLGGGLAS
+1779 MLAQALGGGLAS

-1815 DQAGNQK
+1815 DQAGNRK

-1829 LWTGLIEFMKSLPRR
+1829 LWTGLIDFLKTLPSR

-1856 VQTIKDLPNLIGTL
+1856 IQTIKDLPELIGTL
-1870 VRGLI
+1870 VNSLI
-1875 ELFVTLL
+1875 ELFVVLL
-1882 SELPSSGG
+1882 GELPKSGG
-1890 DIIVALVKALIW
+1890 DIIAALVKALIW

-1913 LATAIVEALANGLSQ
+1913 LATAIVEALANGLSR
-1928 AFVALINILVNPFKW
+1928 AFVALIDILVNPFKW
-1943 LHDRAKSAS
+1943 LHDRAKSTS
-1952 DMDDVGSHIFQTLW
+1952 DMDDVGAHILQTLW
-1966 QSLVKLGAA
+1966 QSLVRLGAA

-2009 NGIRNRIYQ
+2009 NGVRNRINN

-2026 GSMVANGFRRVL
+2026 GSMVMNGFKSVL
-2038 GINSPSTVFQEFG
+2038 GIHSPSTVFQEFG
-2051 YFLVKGLADGMDDQE
+2051 HFLVEGLAAGMDDE
-2066 TIQSGVDTMKDALM
+2066 STIQGGVDTMKDALM

-2088 DFNADISPTIT
+2088 NFNSEISPTIT
-2099 PVVNLDQAKKKLDS
+2099 PVVNLDQAKRDMDALN
-2113 LDRSIPVANTYS
+2113 RSIPINNTYS
-2125 EAAKASTATDTAA
+2125 EAAKASTEVDTAA
-2138 DAKAAAGGVTTINN
+2138 DAKAAGDTHITN

-2171 RNTRKQ
+2171 RNTQKQ
-2177 LDDLK
+2177 LEDLK

>member
-39 GATKNLGGALSST
+39 GATKNLGSALGST
-52 FSKALSVIDSSTGG
+52 FSNALRVVDSSTGG

-75 KSASNVDLSGL
+75 KSASDVDMSGL

-123 KAFTIQGAMDGFKEY
+123 KAFTVQGAMDGFKEY

-143 SVQTILA
+143 AVQTILG
-150 NTQSKGSTLADVN
+150 NTQSKGTTLQDVN

-206 IANLAALSGANSEKA
+206 IANLAALSGSNSEQA
-221 SSAMYQ
+221 SHAMYQ
-227 LSQAIAADKV
+227 LSQAIAANKV
-237 GLEDWNS
+237 GAQDWIS
-244 VVHSDMGGEIFQKSL
+244 VVNAGMGGEAFKKSL
-259 FDTAKAMG
+259 YETGKAMG
-267 TLKNAGN
+267 TLKDAGN
-274 MTFEEWTKNYKPF
+274 QTYEEWEKNGKGF
-287 RETLAD
+287 KESMAD
-293 GWLTGKVL
+293 GWITGKVL
-301 TKTLEKFTGDLS
+301 TQTLEKFTGDLT
-313 DEQLREQG
+313 DAQLKERG
-321 YTEEQ
+321 YTDEQ
-326 IASIQKLAQTANG
+326 IAQIQKLAQTANG

-347 TQMIGTIN
+347 TQLIGTIN

-364 SWRIIIGDF
+364 SWRIILGDF

-381 RVSKV
+381 RVSKA
-386 ISGAVDQSAKS
+386 ISGAVDSSAKG
-397 RNELLQGWSDAGGRT
+397 RNELLQGWRDAGGRT
-412 VVIDSLVRVFNGL
+412 IVIDSLVQVFDGL
-425 YSIVGQ
+425 NSIVAQ
-431 VGRAFSQIFPPIT
+431 VRRAFYQIFPPMT

-452 RSFEDLS
+452 RSFEDLT
-459 YKLTPSIET
+459 YKMRPSIET
-468 VVNLGRTFKGFFAL
+468 VVNIGRTFKGFFAL
-482 LHIGWSLIKVVG
+482 LHIGWSLIKAVG
-494 SMIAKIFGA
+494 SIIAKVFGA

-526 ESIQNGKLF
+526 QSIQNGKLF
-535 ENIFG
+535 ETVFG
-540 KAGTFIAGVFE
+540 KAGTFIAGVIE
-551 WIGKSVDDTSV
+551 WIGNAFGDIDS
-562 AWGKFLDF
+562 AWAKTLEFI
-570 VHKVTNGLI
+570 HKVATGLG

-623 SFSILDWFNVSGAI
+623 SFSILDWFNVSAGI

-655 ILSLKEKIPFLG
+655 IVALKDKIPFLG
-667 GEGGKAGLLKLWGM
+667 GGNAKDTLMKLWSVF
-681 LRGGGGGDDDGK
+681 RGGGGDDDKGDK
-693 KDDSPG
+693 GPG
-699 VIDQLTKSF
+699 IIDQLTESF
-708 EKMQQAL
+708 GKMQQAL

-720 LQIAAAILA
+720 FQIAAAILA
-729 LSAGVLILSSID
+729 LAAAVLILSSID
-741 GGKLAQATAAIGGL
+741 GGKLAQATAAVGAL

-771 GSGFVKLAGI
+771 GAGFVKLAGI

-870 GLAAMAGMMLL
+870 GLATMAGVMLL

-901 NAFAG
+901 NAFAS
-906 SMVVLASALKSFG
+906 SMLVLASALKSFG

-992 GLLLMVGALKLMPTG
+992 GLLLMVGAVKLMPDT

-1021 LVVMGQALT
+1021 LVIMGQALT
-1030 TIGGLSIRQ
+1030 AIGGLSIRQ

-1058 NLMNGALVGAAAM
+1058 NLMNGALAGAAAM
-1071 VVVAAAL
+1071 VIVAAAIT
-1078 ALMVPP
+1078 LMVPP
-1084 LVTLSKLTAGQMLT
+1084 LVTLSKLTAGQILT
-1098 ALLGLAGAFLVLGG
+1098 ALLGLAGAFTVLGV

-1139 AAGAGLVSLA
+1139 AAGTGLVALA

-1196 KLSESL
+1196 KLGASL

-1251 HLMLVGLEAIR
+1251 HLMLVGLDAIR

-1282 INELIPR
+1282 INDLIPR

-1297 ILRML
+1297 ILRL
-1302 DGVNDFLPRAIEMG
+1302 LEGVNEFLPRAIEMG
-1316 VTIIMNFLDGIE
+1316 VVIILNFLDGIE
-1328 QAQYLITNKMFETAV
+1328 QAQYLITNKMFDTAV

-1356 KEALKEA
+1356 KKALKEA
-1363 GHNLASALLE
+1363 GHNLASALLD

-1378 ISNDA
+1378 ISENA

-1414 RELGMYAMQGL
+1414 RELGAFTMQGL

-1480 ESAQAPQQAL
+1480 ETSNAPQQAL

-1756 QVLLTNFETSL
+1756 KVLLTNFESTL
-1767 PAIAALIRPFAP
+1767 PAIAAMVQPFAP

-1890 DIIVALVKALIW
+1890 DIIVALIKALIW

-1928 AFVALINILVNPFKW
+1928 AFVALISILVNPFKW

-2009 NGIRNRIYQ
+2009 NGIRNRIYN

-2026 GSMVANGFRRVL
+2026 GSMVTNGFKRVL

-2066 TIQSGVDTMKDALM
+2066 TIRSGVDTMKDALM

-2088 DFNADISPTIT
+2088 NFNADISPTIT
-2099 PVVNLDQAKKKLDS
+2099 PVVNLDQAKKELDS

-2125 EAAKASTATDTAA
+2125 EAAKASTEVDTAA
-2138 DAKAAAGGVTTINN
+2138 DAKAAGDTHITN

>member
-39 GATKNLGGALSST
+39 GATKNLGSALGST
-52 FSKALSVIDSSTGG
+52 FSNALRVVDSSTGG

-75 KSASNVDLSGL
+75 KSASDVDMSGL
-86 SNGVEDATS
+86 SNSVEDATS

-143 SVQTILA
+143 AVQTILG
-150 NTQSKGSTLADVN
+150 NTQSKGTTLQDVN

-206 IANLAALSGANSEKA
+206 IANLAALSGSNSEQA
-221 SSAMYQ
+221 SHAMYQ
-227 LSQAIAADKV
+227 LSQAIAANKV
-237 GLEDWNS
+237 GAQDWIS
-244 VVHSDMGGEIFQKSL
+244 VVNASMGGEAFKKSL
-259 FDTAKAMG
+259 YETGKAMG
-267 TLKNAGN
+267 TLKDAGN
-274 MTFEEWTKNYKPF
+274 QTYEEWEKNGKGF
-287 RETLAD
+287 KESMAD
-293 GWLTGKVL
+293 GWITGKVL
-301 TKTLEKFTGDLS
+301 TQTLEKFTGDLT
-313 DEQLREQG
+313 DAQLKERG
-321 YTEEQ
+321 YTDEQ
-326 IASIQKLAQTANG
+326 IAQIQKLAQTANG

-347 TQMIGTIN
+347 TQLIGTIN

-364 SWRIIIGDF
+364 SWRIILGDF

-381 RVSKV
+381 RVSKA
-386 ISGAVDQSAKS
+386 ISGAVDSSAKS
-397 RNELLQGWSDAGGRT
+397 RNELLQGWRDAGGRT
-412 VVIDSLVRVFNGL
+412 IVIDSLVRVFDGL
-425 YSIVGQ
+425 NSIVNQ
-431 VGRAFSQIFPPIT
+431 VRRAFHQIFPPMT
-444 VAQVMKLT
+444 VDQVMKLT
-452 RSFEDLS
+452 RSFEDLT
-459 YKLTPSIET
+459 YKIMPSIET
-468 VVNLGRTFKGFFAL
+468 VANIGRTFKGFFAL
-482 LHIGWSLIKVVG
+482 LHIGWSLIKAVG
-494 SMIAKIFGA
+494 SMIAKVFGA

-540 KAGTFIAGVFE
+540 KVGTFIAGVFE
-551 WIGKSVDDTSV
+551 WIGKSVGDTNV
-562 AWGKFLDF
+562 AWSKFLDF
-570 VHKVTNGLI
+570 VHGVAGGII

-584 LTSGKYKDG
+584 LSSGKYKDG

-610 VHDLVTSFIDKIK
+610 VHDLVVSFIDKIK
-623 SFSILDWFNVSGAI
+623 SFSFLDWFNVSAGI

-655 ILSLKEKIPFLG
+655 IMALKEKIPFLN
-667 GEGGKAGLLKLWGM
+667 GEGLKGLFAL
-681 LRGGGGGDDDGK
+681 LRGGGGDGDEKGGK
-693 KDDSPG
+693 DAPG
-699 VIDQLTKSF
+699 IVDQLTGAF

-729 LSAGVLILSSID
+729 LAAAILILSSID
-741 GGKLAQATAAIGGL
+741 GGKLAQATAAVGAL
-755 MAELMLALGGM
+755 MAELMLALAGM

-789 AAILILA
+789 AAIVILA
-796 GVMKLLSK
+796 GVMKLMSK
-804 MSWEEIGKGLAAI
+804 MSWEEIGKGLASI
-817 GGAFLIIAA
+817 GGAFLIIAI

-833 KLLLGTAFALV
+833 KLLLGTAFAMV
-844 PLANAIAILVH
+844 PMANAIAILVH
-855 SIGDVSKLSWEEIGK
+855 AIGDVSKLSWEEIGK
-870 GLAAMAGMMLL
+870 GLAAIAGAMLL
-881 MAGTLKLI
+881 MAGTLRLI

-937 LIMVGAFRLMP
+937 LLMVGAFRLMP
-948 ATGGL
+948 ATGGVV
-953 AAVGILI
+953 AAAGIFI
-960 MAQALVVMAQ
+960 MANALVVMAQ
-970 AFDSFGKM
+970 AFNLFGTM

-992 GLLLMVGALKLMPTG
+992 GLLLMVGAVKLMPDT

-1021 LVVMGQALT
+1021 LVIMGQALT
-1030 TIGGLSIRQ
+1030 AIGGLSIRQ

-1058 NLMNGALVGAAAM
+1058 NLMNGALAGAAAM
-1071 VVVAAAL
+1071 VIVAAAIS
-1078 ALMVPP
+1078 LMVPP
-1084 LVTLSKLTAGQMLT
+1084 LVTLSKLTAGQILT
-1098 ALLGLAGAFLVLGG
+1098 ALLGLAGAFTVLGV

-1127 AGAIA
+1127 AGAVA

-1139 AAGAGLVSLA
+1139 AAGAGLTALA
-1149 AGLGALAALGKNGL
+1149 AGLATLAAVGASGV
-1163 DGLINILLFIP
+1163 DGLVNLLLFIP
-1174 KVFGAIALGLVDFFG
+1174 KLFKAVALGLVDFLG
-1189 TLAEHAG
+1189 ALAEHAG
-1196 KLSESL
+1196 GLGKSMVIL
-1202 TIMFTTMIGALLD
+1202 FTTMFGALIE
-1215 SGKTLM
+1215 SGTQLM
-1221 PKLIDFLVTLVVSML
+1221 PKLINFIVTLILALL
-1236 DGLDRTAP
+1236 DAADRTIP
-1244 KWIATFT
+1244 KWIETFT
-1251 HLMLVGLEAIR
+1251 HLMIEGLNAIR
-1262 VLTPAIVQT
+1262 ILTPLIVQT
-1271 GIDVF
+1271 GEDVF
-1276 MAFVDG
+1276 MAFIDG
-1282 INELIPR
+1282 INDLIPR

-1302 DGVNDFLPRAIEMG
+1302 DGVNEFLPRAIDMG
-1316 VTIIMNFLDGIE
+1316 VTIIWNFLDGIE
-1328 QAQYLITNKMFETAV
+1328 RAQYLITNKMFDTAV

-1356 KEALKEA
+1356 KKPLQEA
-1363 GHNLASALLE
+1363 GHNLASALLD

-1378 ISNDA
+1378 IAKNA
-1383 QKVLDSV
+1383 QKVLDSL
-1390 SSLGRKMRHA
+1390 SSLGKRMRNVT
-1400 AAAVLGIH
+1400 AAVLGIH

-1414 RELGMYAMQGL
+1414 REFGMFTMLGL
-1425 ANGIDANSGKP
+1425 AGGINANAEKP
-1436 IESSQGVAESLIT
+1436 IGASQGVAESLIS
-1449 IAQKVLGI
+1449 IARDVLGI
-1457 HSPSRVFH
+1457 QSPSRVFH
-1465 GVGTNINQGLAQGIN
+1465 GIGENVNQGMARGIDD
-1480 ESAQAPQQAL
+1480 SAKAPQQAL
-1490 GNNLDKMIAITESK
+1490 GNNLDRMIAITNDK
-1504 GSQIA
+1504 GAQIA

-1516 DALYS
+1516 DTLYA

-1526 EFSKQMG
+1526 DFSKRMG

-1621 QKALEKAAKLE
+1621 QKALEKASKLE
-1632 AERAG
+1632 AERIG

-1671 AEQQKLKTKVDN
+1671 AEQQKLKTKIDN

-1699 SITDAAKDFVRAF
+1699 SVTDAAKDFVRAF
-1712 NRMRNASSD
+1712 NRMRNSTSD

-1729 YMLDSV
+1729 FMLDSV
-1735 LQMGQGV
+1735 LQMGQGISGV
-1742 GGIIDT
+1742 IDT

-1756 QVLLTNFETSL
+1756 KVLLTNFESTL
-1767 PAIAALIRPFAP
+1767 PAIAAMVQPFAP

-1805 GLGALFVFLK
+1805 GLGALFIFLK
-1815 DQAGNQK
+1815 DQAGNRK

-1829 LWTGLIEFMKSLPRR
+1829 LWTGLIDFLKTLPSR

-1856 VQTIKDLPNLIGTL
+1856 IQTIKDLPNLIGTL
-1870 VRGLI
+1870 VNSLI
-1875 ELFVTLL
+1875 ELFVVLL
-1882 SELPSSGG
+1882 GELPKSGG
-1890 DIIVALVKALIW
+1890 DIIAALVKALIW

-1913 LATAIVEALANGLSQ
+1913 LATAIVEALANGLSR
-1928 AFVALINILVNPFKW
+1928 AFVALIDFLVNPFKW
-1943 LHDRAKSAS
+1943 LHDRAKSTS
-1952 DMDDVGSHIFQTLW
+1952 DMDDVGAHILQTLW
-1966 QSLVKLGAA
+1966 QSLVRLGAA

-2009 NGIRNRIYQ
+2009 NGVRNRITS

-2026 GSMVANGFRRVL
+2026 GSMIINGFKSVL
-2038 GINSPSTVFQEFG
+2038 GIHSPSTVFREFG

-2066 TIQSGVDTMKDALM
+2066 TIQGGVDTMKDALM

-2088 DFNADISPTIT
+2088 NFNSDISPTIT
-2099 PVVNLDQAKKKLDS
+2099 PVVNLDQAKRDMDALN
-2113 LDRSIPVANTYS
+2113 RSIPITNTYS
-2125 EAAKASTATDTAA
+2125 EAAKASTEVDTAA
-2138 DAKAAAGGVTTINN
+2138 DAKAAGDTHITN

-2171 RNTRKQ
+2171 RNTQKQ
-2177 LDDLK
+2177 LADLK

>member
-39 GATKNLGGALSST
+39 GATKNLGSALGST
-52 FSKALSVIDSSTGG
+52 FSNALRVVDSSTGG

-75 KSASNVDLSGL
+75 KSASDVDMSGL

-143 SVQTILA
+143 AVQTILG
-150 NTQSKGSTLADVN
+150 NTQSKGTTLQDVN

-206 IANLAALSGANSEKA
+206 IANLAALSGSNSEQA
-221 SSAMYQ
+221 SHAMYQ
-227 LSQAIAADKV
+227 LSQAIAANKV
-237 GLEDWNS
+237 GAQDWIS
-244 VVHSDMGGEIFQKSL
+244 VVNAGMGGEAFKKSL
-259 FDTAKAMG
+259 YETGKAMG
-267 TLKNAGN
+267 TLKDAGN
-274 MTFEEWTKNYKPF
+274 QTYEEWEKNGKGF
-287 RETLAD
+287 KESMAD
-293 GWLTGKVL
+293 GWITGKVL
-301 TKTLEKFTGDLS
+301 TQTLEKFTGDLT
-313 DEQLREQG
+313 DAQLKERG
-321 YTEEQ
+321 YTDEQ
-326 IASIQKLAQTANG
+326 IAQIQKLAQTANG

-347 TQMIGTIN
+347 TQLIGTIN

-364 SWRIIIGDF
+364 SWRIILGDF

-381 RVSKV
+381 RVSKA
-386 ISGAVDQSAKS
+386 ISGAVDSSAKS
-397 RNELLQGWSDAGGRT
+397 RNELLQGWRDAGGRT
-412 VVIDSLVRVFNGL
+412 IVIDSLVRVFDGL
-425 YSIVGQ
+425 NSIVAQ
-431 VGRAFSQIFPPIT
+431 VRRAFHQIFPPMT

-452 RSFEDLS
+452 RSFEDLT
-459 YKLTPSIET
+459 YKIRPSIET
-468 VVNLGRTFKGFFAL
+468 VVNIGRSFKGFFAL
-482 LHIGWSLIKVVG
+482 LHIGWSLIKAVG
-494 SMIAKIFGA
+494 SMIAKVFGA

-562 AWGKFLDF
+562 AWGKFLNF

-584 LTSGKYKDG
+584 LTSGKYQDG

-623 SFSILDWFNVSGAI
+623 SFSFLDWFNVSAGI

-655 ILSLKEKIPFLG
+655 IMALKDKIPFLN
-667 GEGGKAGLLKLWGM
+667 GEGLKGLFAL
-681 LRGGGGGDDDGK
+681 LRGGGGDGDEKGGK
-693 KDDSPG
+693 DAPG
-699 VIDQLTKSF
+699 IVEQLTGAF

-729 LSAGVLILSSID
+729 LAAAILILSSID
-741 GGKLAQATAAIGGL
+741 GGKLAQATAAVGAL
-755 MAELMLALGGM
+755 MAELMLALAGM

-789 AAILILA
+789 AAIVILA
-796 GVMKLLSK
+796 GVMKLMSK
-804 MSWEEIGKGLAAI
+804 MSWEEIGKGLASI
-817 GGAFLIIAA
+817 GGAFLIIAI

-844 PLANAIAILVH
+844 PMANAIAILVH
-855 SIGDVSKLSWEEIGK
+855 AIGDVSKLSWEEIGK
-870 GLAAMAGMMLL
+870 GLAAIAGAMLL
-881 MAGTLKLI
+881 MAGTLRLI

-906 SMVVLASALKSFG
+906 SMVVLATAIKSFG

-937 LIMVGAFRLMP
+937 LLMVGAFRLMP
-948 ATGGL
+948 ATGGVV
-953 AAVGILI
+953 AAAGIFI
-960 MAQALVVMAQ
+960 MANALVVMAQ
-970 AFDSFGKM
+970 AFNLFGTM

-992 GLLLMVGALKLMPTG
+992 GLLLMVGAVKLMPDT

-1021 LVVMGQALT
+1021 LVIMGQALT
-1030 TIGGLSIRQ
+1030 AIGGLSIRQ

-1058 NLMNGALVGAAAM
+1058 NLMNGALAGAAAM
-1071 VVVAAAL
+1071 VIVAAAIT
-1078 ALMVPP
+1078 LMVPP
-1084 LVTLSKLTAGQMLT
+1084 LVTLSKLTAGQILT
-1098 ALLGLAGAFLVLGG
+1098 ALLGLAGAFTVLGV

-1127 AGAIA
+1127 AGAVA

-1139 AAGAGLVSLA
+1139 AAGVGLTALA
-1149 AGLGALAALGKNGL
+1149 AGLATLAAVGASGV
-1163 DGLINILLFIP
+1163 DGLVNLLLFIP
-1174 KVFGAIALGLVDFFG
+1174 KLFKAVALGLVDFLG
-1189 TLAEHAG
+1189 ALAEHAG
-1196 KLSESL
+1196 GLGKSMVIL
-1202 TIMFTTMIGALLD
+1202 FTTMFGALIE
-1215 SGKTLM
+1215 SGTQLM
-1221 PKLIDFLVTLVVSML
+1221 PKLINFIVTLILALL
-1236 DGLDRTAP
+1236 DAADRTIP
-1244 KWIATFT
+1244 KWIETFT
-1251 HLMLVGLEAIR
+1251 HLTIEGLNAIR
-1262 VLTPAIVQT
+1262 ILTPLIVQT
-1271 GIDVF
+1271 GEDVF
-1276 MAFVDG
+1276 MAFIDG
-1282 INELIPR
+1282 INDLIPR
-1289 MAESGQNA
+1289 MSESGQNA

-1302 DGVNDFLPRAIEMG
+1302 DGVNEFLPRAIDMG
-1316 VTIIMNFLDGIE
+1316 VTIIWNFLDGIE
-1328 QAQYLITNKMFETAV
+1328 RAQYLITNKMFDTAV

-1356 KEALKEA
+1356 KKPLQEA
-1363 GHNLASALLE
+1363 GHNLASALLD

-1378 ISNDA
+1378 IAKNA
-1383 QKVLDSV
+1383 QKVLDSL
-1390 SSLGRKMRHA
+1390 SSLGKRMRNVT
-1400 AAAVLGIH
+1400 AAVLGIH

-1414 RELGMYAMQGL
+1414 REFGMFTMLGL
-1425 ANGIDANSGKP
+1425 ASGIDANAEKP
-1436 IESSQGVAESLIT
+1436 LNASQSVAESLIS
-1449 IAQKVLGI
+1449 IARDVLGI
-1457 HSPSRVFH
+1457 QSPSRVFH
-1465 GVGTNINQGLAQGIN
+1465 GIGENVNQGMARGIDD
-1480 ESAQAPQQAL
+1480 SAKAPQQAL
-1490 GNNLDKMIAITESK
+1490 GNNLDRMIAITNDK
-1504 GSQIA
+1504 GAQIA
-1509 KAGGSFI
+1509 AAGGSFI
-1516 DALYS
+1516 DTLYA

-1526 EFSKQMG
+1526 DFSQRMG
-1533 GIFFEAERK
+1533 GIFFEAQRK

-1547 AAKRQ
+1547 AAKRE
-1552 KYEEETEKLQEEIEQ
+1552 KYEEEAEKLQEEIESAQ
-1567 AEEAAEKAREDA
+1567 DAAEKAREDA
-1579 KNAEEDAAKVA
+1579 ANAQEDAAKVA
-1590 ADAKKDATAKR
+1590 ADAKKDETAKR

-1621 QKALEKAAKLE
+1621 QKALEKASKLE

-1637 FETGEVYGEAMAD
+1637 FEAGEAYGEGMAD
-1650 GIESNKDRI
+1650 GIENNKDRI

-1671 AEQQKLKTKVDN
+1671 AEQQKLKTKVEN

-1729 YMLDSV
+1729 FMLDSV
-1735 LQMGQGV
+1735 IQMGQGV

-1756 QVLLTNFETSL
+1756 KILLTNFESTL
-1767 PAIAALIRPFAP
+1767 PAIAAMVQPFAP
-1779 MLAQSLGGGLAS
+1779 MLAQALGGGLAS

-1805 GLGALFVFLK
+1805 GLGALFIFLK
-1815 DQAGNQK
+1815 DQAGNRK

-1829 LWTGLIEFMKSLPRR
+1829 LWTGLIDFLKTLPSR

-1856 VQTIKDLPNLIGTL
+1856 IQTIKDLPELIGTL
-1870 VRGLI
+1870 VNSLI
-1875 ELFVTLL
+1875 ELFVVLL
-1882 SELPSSGG
+1882 GELPKSGG
-1890 DIIVALVKALIW
+1890 DIIAALVKALIW

-1913 LATAIVEALANGLSQ
+1913 LATAIVEALANGLSR
-1928 AFVALINILVNPFKW
+1928 AFVTLIDFLVNPFKW
-1943 LHDRAKSAS
+1943 LHDRAKSTS
-1952 DMDDVGSHIFQTLW
+1952 DMDDVGAHILQTLW
-1966 QSLVKLGAA
+1966 QSLVRLGAA

-2009 NGIRNRIYQ
+2009 NGVRNRITS

-2026 GSMVANGFRRVL
+2026 GSMVINGFKSVL
-2038 GINSPSTVFQEFG
+2038 GIHSPSTVFREFG

-2066 TIQSGVDTMKDALM
+2066 TIQGGVDTMKDALM

-2088 DFNADISPTIT
+2088 NFNSGISPTIT
-2099 PVVNLDQAKKKLDS
+2099 PVVNLDQAKRDMDALN
-2113 LDRSIPVANTYS
+2113 RSIPINNTYS
-2125 EAAKASTATDTAA
+2125 EAAKASTEVDTAA
-2138 DAKAAAGGVTTINN
+2138 DAKAAGDTNITN

-2177 LDDLK
+2177 LEDLK

>member
-39 GATKNLGGALSST
+39 GATKNLGSALGST
-52 FSKALSVIDSSTGG
+52 FSNALRVVDSSTGG

-75 KSASNVDLSGL
+75 KSASDVDMSGL
-86 SNGVEDATS
+86 SNSVEDATS

-244 VVHSDMGGEIFQKSL
+244 VVHSDMGGEIFQKAL

-412 VVIDSLVRVFNGL
+412 IVIDSLVRVFNGL

-431 VGRAFSQIFPPIT
+431 VGRAFSQIFPPMT

-482 LHIGWSLIKVVG
+482 LHIGWSLIKAVG

-584 LTSGKYKDG
+584 LTSGKYQDG

-623 SFSILDWFNVSGAI
+623 SFSFLDWFNVSAGI

-655 ILSLKEKIPFLG
+655 IMALKEKIPFLN
-667 GEGGKAGLLKLWGM
+667 GEGLKGLFAM
-681 LRGGGGGDDDGK
+681 LRGGGGDGDEKGGK
-693 KDDSPG
+693 DAPG
-699 VIDQLTKSF
+699 IVEQLTGAF

-729 LSAGVLILSSID
+729 LAAAILILSSID
-741 GGKLAQATAAIGGL
+741 GGKLAQATAAVGAL
-755 MAELMLALGGM
+755 MAELMLALAGM

-789 AAILILA
+789 AAIVILA
-796 GVMKLLSK
+796 GVMKLMSK
-804 MSWEEIGKGLAAI
+804 MSWEEIGKGLASI
-817 GGAFLIIAA
+817 GGAFLIIAIGA
-826 GTKLMPA
+826 KLMPA
-833 KLLLGTAFALV
+833 KLLLGTAFAMV

-855 SIGDVSKLSWEEIGK
+855 AIGDVSKLSWEEIGK
-870 GLAAMAGMMLL
+870 GLATMAGAMLL
-881 MAGTLKLI
+881 MAGTLRLI

-948 ATGGL
+948 ADGAL
-953 AAVGILI
+953 SAVGIFV
-960 MAQALVVMAQ
+960 MANALVVMAQ
-970 AFDSFGKM
+970 AFNMFGTM

-992 GLLLMVGALKLMPTG
+992 GLLLMVGAVKLMPDT

-1021 LVVMGQALT
+1021 LVIMGQALT
-1030 TIGGLSIRQ
+1030 AIGGLSIRQ

-1058 NLMNGALVGAAAM
+1058 NLMNGALAGAAAM
-1071 VVVAAAL
+1071 VIVAAAIT
-1078 ALMVPP
+1078 LMVPP
-1084 LVTLSKLTAGQMLT
+1084 LVTLSKLTAGQILT
-1098 ALLGLAGAFLVLGG
+1098 ALLGLAGAFTVLGV

-1127 AGAIA
+1127 AGAVA

-1139 AAGAGLVSLA
+1139 AAGVGLTALA
-1149 AGLGALAALGKNGL
+1149 AGLATLAAVGASGV
-1163 DGLINILLFIP
+1163 DGLVNLLLFIP
-1174 KVFGAIALGLVDFFG
+1174 KLFKAVALGLVDFLG
-1189 TLAEHAG
+1189 ALAEHAG
-1196 KLSESL
+1196 GLGKSMVIL
-1202 TIMFTTMIGALLD
+1202 FTTMFGALIESGTQLMPKMIDFIVTLILALLD
-1215 SGKTLM
+1215 AA
-1221 PKLIDFLVTLVVSML
+1221 
-1236 DGLDRTAP
+1236 DRTIP
-1244 KWIATFT
+1244 KWIETFT
-1251 HLMLVGLEAIR
+1251 HLMIVGLDAIR
-1262 VLTPAIVQT
+1262 VLTPLIVQT

-1282 INELIPR
+1282 INDLLPR
-1289 MAESGQNA
+1289 MSESGQNA

-1302 DGVNDFLPRAIEMG
+1302 EGVNDFLPRAIDMG
-1316 VTIIMNFLDGIE
+1316 VTIIVNFLDGIE

-1356 KEALKEA
+1356 KKELKEA

-1378 ISNDA
+1378 ISNNA

-1414 RELGMYAMQGL
+1414 RELGKYTMQGL
-1425 ANGIDANSGKP
+1425 ANGIDANADTP
-1436 IESSQGVAESLIT
+1436 IEASQGVAESLIT

-1480 ESAQAPQQAL
+1480 ETSQAPQQAL

-1504 GSQIA
+1504 SSQIA

-1516 DALYS
+1516 DTLYA

-1526 EFSKQMG
+1526 DFSKRMG

-1601 RAQQKADRAKKNIA
+1601 RAQQKAERAKKNIA

-1621 QKALEKAAKLE
+1621 QKALEKASKLE
-1632 AERAG
+1632 AERIG

-1735 LQMGQGV
+1735 IQMGQGV

-1756 QVLLTNFETSL
+1756 KILLTNFESTL
-1767 PAIAALIRPFAP
+1767 PAIAAMVQPFAP
-1779 MLAQSLGGGLAS
+1779 MLAQALGGGLAS

-1815 DQAGNQK
+1815 DQAGNRK

-1829 LWTGLIEFMKSLPRR
+1829 LWTGLIDFMKTLPSR

-1856 VQTIKDLPNLIGTL
+1856 IQTIKDLPTLIGTL
-1870 VRGLI
+1870 VNSLI
-1875 ELFVTLL
+1875 ELFVVLL
-1882 SELPSSGG
+1882 GELPKSGG
-1890 DIIVALVKALIW
+1890 DIIAALVKALIW

-1913 LATAIVEALANGLSQ
+1913 LATAIVEALANGLSR
-1928 AFVALINILVNPFKW
+1928 AFVTLIDFLVNPFKW
-1943 LHDRAKSAS
+1943 LHDRAKSTS
-1952 DMDDVGSHIFQTLW
+1952 DMDDVGAHILQTLW
-1966 QSLVKLGAA
+1966 QSLVRLGAA

-2009 NGIRNRIYQ
+2009 NGVRNRINN

-2026 GSMVANGFRRVL
+2026 GSMVMNGFKSVL
-2038 GINSPSTVFQEFG
+2038 GIHSPSTVFEEFG
-2051 YFLVKGLADGMDDQE
+2051 HFLVEGLAAGMDDESTVQN
-2066 TIQSGVDTMKDALM
+2066 GVDSMKDALM

-2088 DFNADISPTIT
+2088 NFNSDISPTIT
-2099 PVVNLDQAKKKLDS
+2099 PVVNLDQAKRDMDALN
-2113 LDRSIPVANTYS
+2113 RSIPINNTYS
-2125 EAAKASTATDTAA
+2125 EAAKASTEADTAA
-2138 DAKAAAGGVTTINN
+2138 DAKAAGDTNITN

-2171 RNTRKQ
+2171 RNTQKQ
-2177 LDDLK
+2177 LADLK

>member
-75 KSASNVDLSGL
+75 KSATDVDLSGL
-86 SNGVEDATS
+86 SKGVEDATS

-150 NTQSKGSTLADVN
+150 NTQSKGSTLEDVN

-221 SSAMYQ
+221 STAMYQ

-244 VVHSDMGGEIFQKSL
+244 VVHADMGGEVFQKAL

-301 TKTLEKFTGDLS
+301 TQTLEKFTGDLT
-313 DEQLREQG
+313 DEQLRERG

-381 RVSKV
+381 RVSQV

-397 RNELLQGWSDAGGRT
+397 RNELLQGWSNAGGRT
-412 VVIDSLVRVFNGL
+412 IVIDSLT
-425 YSIVGQ
+425 
-431 VGRAFSQIFPPIT
+431 RAFDALWGIIKPIGQAFREVFPPTT
-444 VAQVMKLT
+444 VEQLMNLT
-452 RSFEDLS
+452 RNFEGFTK
-459 YKLTPSIET
+459 KLAVSAQTADKIR
-468 VVNLGRTFKGFFAL
+468 RTFKGFFAV
-482 LHIGWSLIKVVG
+482 LHIGTSLLQAIG
-494 SMIAKIFGA
+494 SMIAKVFGA

-526 ESIQNGKLF
+526 TSIQNGKLF
-535 ENIFG
+535 ETVFG
-540 KAGTFIAGVFE
+540 KAGTFIAGVLE
-551 WIGKSVDDTSV
+551 WISKAFGDMDSAWAKTLDFIHSV
-562 AWGKFLDF
+562 ATGI
-570 VHKVTNGLI
+570 G

-655 ILSLKEKIPFLG
+655 IVALKDKIPFLG
-667 GEGGKAGLLKLWGM
+667 GGNAKDTLIKLWSVF
-681 LRGGGGGDDDGK
+681 RGGGGDDDKGDK
-693 KDDSPG
+693 GPG
-699 VIDQLTKSF
+699 IIDQLTESF
-708 EKMQQAL
+708 GKMQQAL

-720 LQIAAAILA
+720 FQIAAAILA
-729 LSAGVLILSSID
+729 LAAAVLILSSID
-741 GGKLAQATAAIGGL
+741 GGKLAQATAAVGAL

-771 GSGFVKLAGI
+771 GAGFVKLAGI

-870 GLAAMAGMMLL
+870 GLATMAGVMLL

-901 NAFAG
+901 NAFAS
-906 SMVVLASALKSFG
+906 SMLVLASALKSFG

-1030 TIGGLSIRQ
+1030 TIGGMSIRQ
-1039 IVKGLIGLGGAMV
+1039 IAKGLIGLGGAMV

-1098 ALLGLAGAFLVLGG
+1098 ALLGLAGAFTVLGV

-1139 AAGAGLVSLA
+1139 AAGTGLVALA

-1196 KLSESL
+1196 KLGESL

-1251 HLMLVGLEAIR
+1251 HLMLVGLDAIR

-1271 GIDVF
+1271 GNDVF

-1282 INELIPR
+1282 INDLIPR

-1297 ILRML
+1297 ILRL
-1302 DGVNDFLPRAIEMG
+1302 LEGVNEFLPRAIEMG
-1316 VTIIMNFLDGIE
+1316 VVIVLNFLDGIE
-1328 QAQYLITNKMFETAV
+1328 QAQYLITNKMFDTAV

-1356 KEALKEA
+1356 KKALKEA
-1363 GHNLASALLE
+1363 GHNLASALLD

-1378 ISNDA
+1378 ISENA

-1414 RELGMYAMQGL
+1414 RELGMYTMQGL
-1425 ANGIDANSGKP
+1425 ANGIDANSSKP

-1465 GVGTNINQGLAQGIN
+1465 GVGTNINQGLAQGID
-1480 ESAQAPQQAL
+1480 ETAQAPQQAL
-1490 GNNLDKMIAITESK
+1490 GNNLDKMVAITESK
-1504 GSQIA
+1504 GAQIA

-1637 FETGEVYGEAMAD
+1637 FETGEVYGEAMAN

-1742 GGIIDT
+1742 SGIIDT

-1756 QVLLTNFETSL
+1756 KVLLTNFESTL
-1767 PAIAALIRPFAP
+1767 PAIAAMVQPFAP
-1779 MLAQSLGGGLAS
+1779 MLAQALGGGLAS

-1805 GLGALFVFLK
+1805 GLGALFIFLK
-1815 DQAGNQK
+1815 DQAGNRK

-1829 LWTGLIEFMKSLPRR
+1829 LWTGLIDFLKTLPSR

-1856 VQTIKDLPNLIGTL
+1856 VQTIKDLPELIGTL

-1875 ELFVTLL
+1875 ELFVVLMA
-1882 SELPSSGG
+1882 ELPKSGG
-1890 DIIVALVKALIW
+1890 DIIAALVKALIW

-1913 LATAIVEALANGLSQ
+1913 LATAIVEALANGLSR
-1928 AFVALINILVNPFKW
+1928 AFVALIDILVNPFKW
-1943 LHDRAKSAS
+1943 LHDRAKSTS
-1952 DMDDVGSHIFQTLW
+1952 DMDDVGAHILQTLW
-1966 QSLVKLGAA
+1966 QSLVRLGAA

-2009 NGIRNRIYQ
+2009 NGIRNRIYN

-2026 GSMVANGFRRVL
+2026 GSMVTNGFKRVL

-2051 YFLVKGLADGMDDQE
+2051 YFLVKGLAAGMDDQE

-2088 DFNADISPTIT
+2088 NFNADISPTIT
-2099 PVVNLDQAKKKLDS
+2099 PVVNLDQAKKELDA

-2138 DAKAAAGGVTTINN
+2138 DAKAAGDTHITN

-2182 KRNP
+2182 NRNP

>member
-39 GATKNLGGALSST
+39 GATKNLGSALGST
-52 FSKALSVIDSSTGG
+52 FSNALRVVDSSTGG

-75 KSASNVDLSGL
+75 KSASDVDMSGL
-86 SNGVEDATS
+86 SNSVDDAAS

-123 KAFTIQGAMDGFKEY
+123 KAFTVQGAMDGFKEY

-412 VVIDSLVRVFNGL
+412 IVIDSLVRVFNGL
-425 YSIVGQ
+425 YSIAGQ
-431 VGRAFSQIFPPIT
+431 VGRAFSQIFPPMT

-468 VVNLGRTFKGFFAL
+468 VANLGRTFKGFFAL
-482 LHIGWSLIKVVG
+482 LHIGWSLIKAIG
-494 SMIAKIFGA
+494 SMLAKVFGA

-551 WIGKSVDDTSV
+551 WIGKSVDDTSA

-570 VHKVTNGLI
+570 VHKVANGLI

-584 LTSGKYKDG
+584 LTSGKYQDG

-600 DAGFIKFLIK
+600 DNSFIKFLIK

-623 SFSILDWFNVSGAI
+623 SFSFLDWFNVSAGI

-655 ILSLKEKIPFLG
+655 IMALKEKIPFLN
-667 GEGGKAGLLKLWGM
+667 GEGLKGLFALF
-681 LRGGGGGDDDGK
+681 RGGGGDGDEKGGK
-693 KDDSPG
+693 DAPG
-699 VIDQLTKSF
+699 IVEQLTGAF

-729 LSAGVLILSSID
+729 LAAAILILSSID
-741 GGKLAQATAAIGGL
+741 GGKLAQATAAVGAL
-755 MAELMLALGGM
+755 MAELMLALAGM

-789 AAILILA
+789 AAIVILA
-796 GVMKLLSK
+796 GVMKLMSK
-804 MSWEEIGKGLAAI
+804 MSWEEIGKGLASI
-817 GGAFLIIAA
+817 GGAFLIIAI

-844 PLANAIAILVH
+844 PMANAIAILVH
-855 SIGDVSKLSWEEIGK
+855 AIGDVSKLSWEEIGK
-870 GLAAMAGMMLL
+870 GLTAIAGAMLL
-881 MAGTLKLI
+881 MAGTLRLI

-906 SMVVLASALKSFG
+906 SMVVLASAIKSFG

-937 LIMVGAFRLMP
+937 LLMVGAFRLMP
-948 ATGGL
+948 ATGGV
-953 AAVGILI
+953 AAAGIFI
-960 MAQALVVMAQ
+960 MANALVVMAQ
-970 AFDSFGKM
+970 AFNLFGTM

-992 GLLLMVGALKLMPTG
+992 GLLLMVGAVKLMPDT

-1021 LVVMGQALT
+1021 LVIMGQALT
-1030 TIGGLSIRQ
+1030 AIGGLSIRQ

-1058 NLMNGALVGAAAM
+1058 NLMNGALAGAAAM
-1071 VVVAAAL
+1071 VIVAAAIT
-1078 ALMVPP
+1078 LMVPP
-1084 LVTLSKLTAGQMLT
+1084 LVTLSKLTAGQILT
-1098 ALLGLAGAFLVLGG
+1098 ALLGLAGAFLVLGA

-1127 AGAIA
+1127 AGAVA

-1139 AAGAGLVSLA
+1139 AAGVGLTALA
-1149 AGLGALAALGKNGL
+1149 AGLATLAAVGASGV
-1163 DGLINILLFIP
+1163 DGLVNLLLFIP
-1174 KVFGAIALGLVDFFG
+1174 KLFKAVALGLVDFLG
-1189 TLAEHAG
+1189 ALAEHAG
-1196 KLSESL
+1196 GLGKSMVIL
-1202 TIMFTTMIGALLD
+1202 FTTMFGALIESGTQLMPKMIDFIVTLILALLD
-1215 SGKTLM
+1215 AA
-1221 PKLIDFLVTLVVSML
+1221 
-1236 DGLDRTAP
+1236 DRTIP
-1244 KWIATFT
+1244 KWIETFT
-1251 HLMLVGLEAIR
+1251 HLMIVGLNAIR
-1262 VLTPAIVQT
+1262 VLTPLIVQT

-1282 INELIPR
+1282 INDLLPR
-1289 MAESGQNA
+1289 MSESGQNA

-1302 DGVNDFLPRAIEMG
+1302 DGVNEFLPRAIDMG
-1316 VTIIMNFLDGIE
+1316 VTIIWNFLDGIE
-1328 QAQYLITNKMFETAV
+1328 RAQYLITNKMFETAV

-1356 KEALKEA
+1356 KEPLQEA

-1378 ISNDA
+1378 IAKNA
-1383 QKVLDSV
+1383 QKVLDSL
-1390 SSLGRKMRHA
+1390 SSLGKRMRNVT
-1400 AAAVLGIH
+1400 AAVLGIH

-1414 RELGMYAMQGL
+1414 REFGMFTMLGL
-1425 ANGIDANSGKP
+1425 AGGINANAEKP
-1436 IESSQGVAESLIT
+1436 IGASQGVAESLIS
-1449 IAQKVLGI
+1449 IARNVLGI
-1457 HSPSRVFH
+1457 QSPSRVFH
-1465 GVGTNINQGLAQGIN
+1465 GIGENVNQGMARGIDD
-1480 ESAQAPQQAL
+1480 SAKAPQQAL
-1490 GNNLDKMIAITESK
+1490 GNNLDRMIAITNDK
-1504 GSQIA
+1504 GAQIA
-1509 KAGGSFI
+1509 AAGGSFI

-1621 QKALEKAAKLE
+1621 QKALEKASKLE
-1632 AERAG
+1632 AERIG

-1659 KTLVEYIMDELT
+1659 KTLVEYIMEELT

-1735 LQMGQGV
+1735 VQMGQGV

-1756 QVLLTNFETSL
+1756 KVLLTQFETSL
-1767 PAIAALIRPFAP
+1767 PAIAALVRPFAP
-1779 MLAQSLGGGLAS
+1779 MLAQILGGGLAS

-1815 DQAGNQK
+1815 DQAGNRK

-1829 LWTGLIEFMKSLPRR
+1829 LWTGLIDFMKTLPRR

-1856 VQTIKDLPNLIGTL
+1856 IQTIKDLPTLIGTM
-1870 VRGLI
+1870 VNSLI
-1875 ELFVTLL
+1875 ELFVVLL
-1882 SELPSSGG
+1882 GELPKSGG
-1890 DIIVALVKALIW
+1890 DIIAALVKALIW

-1913 LATAIVEALANGLSQ
+1913 LATAIVEALANGLSR
-1928 AFVALINILVNPFKW
+1928 AFVTLIDFLVNPFKW
-1943 LHDRAKSAS
+1943 LHDRAKSTS
-1952 DMDDVGSHIFQTLW
+1952 DMDDVGAHILQTLW
-1966 QSLVKLGAA
+1966 QSLVRLGAA

-2009 NGIRNRIYQ
+2009 NGVRNRINN

-2026 GSMVANGFRRVL
+2026 GSMVMNGFKSVL
-2038 GINSPSTVFQEFG
+2038 GIHSPSTVFEEFG
-2051 YFLVKGLADGMDDQE
+2051 HFLVEGLAAGMDDESTVQN
-2066 TIQSGVDTMKDALM
+2066 GVDSMKDALM

-2088 DFNADISPTIT
+2088 NFNSDISPTIT
-2099 PVVNLDQAKKKLDS
+2099 PVVNLDQAKRDMDALN
-2113 LDRSIPVANTYS
+2113 RSIPINSTYS
-2125 EAAKASTATDTAA
+2125 EAAKASTEVDTAA
-2138 DAKAAAGGVTTINN
+2138 DAKASGDTNITN

-2171 RNTRKQ
+2171 RNTQKQ
-2177 LDDLK
+2177 LADLK

>member
-39 GATKNLGGALSST
+39 GATKNLGSALGST
-52 FSKALSVIDSSTGG
+52 FSNALRVVDSSTGG

-75 KSASNVDLSGL
+75 KSASDVDMSGL
-86 SNGVEDATS
+86 SNSVEDATS

-143 SVQTILA
+143 AVQTILG
-150 NTQSKGSTLADVN
+150 NTQSKGTTLQDVN

-206 IANLAALSGANSEKA
+206 IANLAALSGSNSEQA
-221 SSAMYQ
+221 SHAMYQ
-227 LSQAIAADKV
+227 LSQAIAANKV
-237 GLEDWNS
+237 GAQDWIS
-244 VVHSDMGGEIFQKSL
+244 VVNAGMGGEAFKKSL
-259 FDTAKAMG
+259 YETGKAMG
-267 TLKNAGN
+267 TLKDAGN
-274 MTFEEWTKNYKPF
+274 QTYEEWEKNGKGF
-287 RETLAD
+287 KESMAD
-293 GWLTGKVL
+293 GWITGKVL
-301 TKTLEKFTGDLS
+301 TQTLEKFTGDLT
-313 DEQLREQG
+313 DAQLKERG
-321 YTEEQ
+321 YTDEQ
-326 IASIQKLAQTANG
+326 IAQIQKLAQTANG

-347 TQMIGTIN
+347 TQLIGTIN

-364 SWRIIIGDF
+364 SWRIILGDF

-381 RVSKV
+381 RVSKA
-386 ISGAVDQSAKS
+386 ISGAVDSSAKS
-397 RNELLQGWSDAGGRT
+397 RNELLQGWRDAGGRT
-412 VVIDSLVRVFNGL
+412 IVIDSLVRVFDGL
-425 YSIVGQ
+425 NSIVNQ
-431 VGRAFSQIFPPIT
+431 VRRAFNQIFPPMT

-482 LHIGWSLIKVVG
+482 LHIGWSLIKAVG

-584 LTSGKYKDG
+584 LSSGKYKDG

-610 VHDLVTSFIDKIK
+610 VHDLVVSFIDKIK
-623 SFSILDWFNVSGAI
+623 SFSFLDWFNVSAGI

-655 ILSLKEKIPFLG
+655 IMALKEKIPFLN
-667 GEGGKAGLLKLWGM
+667 GEGLKGLFALF
-681 LRGGGGGDDDGK
+681 RGGGGDGDEKGGK
-693 KDDSPG
+693 DAPG
-699 VIDQLTKSF
+699 IVDQLTGAF

-729 LSAGVLILSSID
+729 LAAAILILSSID
-741 GGKLAQATAAIGGL
+741 GGKLAQATAAVGAL
-755 MAELMLALGGM
+755 MAELMLALAGM

-789 AAILILA
+789 AAIVILA
-796 GVMKLLSK
+796 GVMKLMSK
-804 MSWEEIGKGLAAI
+804 MSWEEIGKGLASI
-817 GGAFLIIAA
+817 GGAFLIIAI

-844 PLANAIAILVH
+844 PMANAIAILVH
-855 SIGDVSKLSWEEIGK
+855 AIGDVSKLSWEEIGK
-870 GLAAMAGMMLL
+870 GLTAIAGAMLL
-881 MAGTLKLI
+881 MAGTLRLI

-906 SMVVLASALKSFG
+906 SMVVLASAIKSFG

-937 LIMVGAFRLMP
+937 LLMVGAFRLMP
-948 ATGGL
+948 ATGGVV
-953 AAVGILI
+953 AAAGIFI
-960 MAQALVVMAQ
+960 MANALVVMAQ
-970 AFDSFGKM
+970 AFNLFGTM

-992 GLLLMVGALKLMPTG
+992 GLLLMVGAVKLMPDT

-1021 LVVMGQALT
+1021 LVIMGQALT
-1030 TIGGLSIRQ
+1030 AIGGLSIRQ

-1058 NLMNGALVGAAAM
+1058 NLMNGALAGAAAM
-1071 VVVAAAL
+1071 VIVAAAIT
-1078 ALMVPP
+1078 LMVPP
-1084 LVTLSKLTAGQMLT
+1084 LVTLSKLTAGQILT
-1098 ALLGLAGAFLVLGG
+1098 ALLGLAGAFTVLGV

-1127 AGAIA
+1127 AGAVA

-1139 AAGAGLVSLA
+1139 AAGVGLTALA
-1149 AGLGALAALGKNGL
+1149 AGLATLAAVGASGV
-1163 DGLINILLFIP
+1163 DGLVNLLLFIP
-1174 KVFGAIALGLVDFFG
+1174 KLFKAVALGLVDFLG
-1189 TLAEHAG
+1189 ALAEHAG
-1196 KLSESL
+1196 GLGKSMVIL
-1202 TIMFTTMIGALLD
+1202 FTTMFGALIE
-1215 SGKTLM
+1215 SGTQLM
-1221 PKLIDFLVTLVVSML
+1221 PKLINFIVTLILALL
-1236 DGLDRTAP
+1236 DAADRTIP
-1244 KWIATFT
+1244 KWIETFT
-1251 HLMLVGLEAIR
+1251 HLMIEGLNAIR
-1262 VLTPAIVQT
+1262 ILTPLIVQT
-1271 GIDVF
+1271 GEDVF
-1276 MAFVDG
+1276 MAFIDG
-1282 INELIPR
+1282 INDLIPR

-1302 DGVNDFLPRAIEMG
+1302 DGVNEFLPRAIDMG
-1316 VTIIMNFLDGIE
+1316 VTIIWNFLDGIE
-1328 QAQYLITNKMFETAV
+1328 RAQYLITNKMFDTAV

-1356 KEALKEA
+1356 KKPLQEA
-1363 GHNLASALLE
+1363 GHNLASALLD

-1378 ISNDA
+1378 IAKNA
-1383 QKVLDSV
+1383 QKVLDSL
-1390 SSLGRKMRHA
+1390 SSLGKRMRNVT
-1400 AAAVLGIH
+1400 AAVLGIH

-1414 RELGMYAMQGL
+1414 REFGMFTMLGL
-1425 ANGIDANSGKP
+1425 AGGINANAEKP
-1436 IESSQGVAESLIT
+1436 IGASQGVAESLIS
-1449 IAQKVLGI
+1449 IARNVLGI
-1457 HSPSRVFH
+1457 QSPSRVFH
-1465 GVGTNINQGLAQGIN
+1465 GIGENVNQGMARGIDD
-1480 ESAQAPQQAL
+1480 SAKAPQQAL
-1490 GNNLDKMIAITESK
+1490 SNNLDRMIAITNDK
-1504 GSQIA
+1504 GAQIA

-1516 DALYS
+1516 DTLYA

-1526 EFSKQMG
+1526 DFSKRMG
-1533 GIFFEAERK
+1533 GIFFEAQRK

-1552 KYEEETEKLQEEIEQ
+1552 KYEEEAEKLQEEIESAQ
-1567 AEEAAEKAREDA
+1567 DAAEKAREDA
-1579 KNAEEDAAKVA
+1579 ANAQEDAAKVA
-1590 ADAKKDATAKR
+1590 ADAKKDETAKR

-1621 QKALEKAAKLE
+1621 QKALEKASKLE

-1637 FETGEVYGEAMAD
+1637 FEAGEAYGEGMAD
-1650 GIESNKDRI
+1650 GIENNKDRI

-1671 AEQQKLKTKVDN
+1671 AEQQKLKTKVEN

-1712 NRMRNASSD
+1712 NRMRNSTSD

-1729 YMLDSV
+1729 FMLDSV
-1735 LQMGQGV
+1735 IQMGQGV

-1756 QVLLTNFETSL
+1756 KILLTNFESTL
-1767 PAIAALIRPFAP
+1767 PAIAAMVQPFAP
-1779 MLAQSLGGGLAS
+1779 MLAQALGGGLAS

-1815 DQAGNQK
+1815 DQAGNRK

-1829 LWTGLIEFMKSLPRR
+1829 LWTGLIDFLKTLPSR

-1856 VQTIKDLPNLIGTL
+1856 IQTIKDLPTLIGTL
-1870 VRGLI
+1870 VNSLI
-1875 ELFVTLL
+1875 ELFVVLL
-1882 SELPSSGG
+1882 GELPKSGG
-1890 DIIVALVKALIW
+1890 DIIAALVKALIW

-1913 LATAIVEALANGLSQ
+1913 LATAIVEALANGLSR
-1928 AFVALINILVNPFKW
+1928 AFVALIDFLVNPFKW
-1943 LHDRAKSAS
+1943 LHDRAKSTS
-1952 DMDDVGSHIFQTLW
+1952 DMDDVGAHILQTLW
-1966 QSLVKLGAA
+1966 QSLVRLGAA

-2009 NGIRNRIYQ
+2009 NGVRNRITS

-2026 GSMVANGFRRVL
+2026 GSMVINGFKSVL
-2038 GINSPSTVFQEFG
+2038 GIHSPSTVFHEFG

-2066 TIQSGVDTMKDALM
+2066 TIQGGVDTMKDALM

-2088 DFNADISPTIT
+2088 NFNSDISPTIT
-2099 PVVNLDQAKKKLDS
+2099 PVVNLDQAKRDMDALN
-2113 LDRSIPVANTYS
+2113 RSIPINNTYS
-2125 EAAKASTATDTAA
+2125 EAAKASTEVDTAA
-2138 DAKAAAGGVTTINN
+2138 DAKAAGDTHITN

-2171 RNTRKQ
+2171 RNTQKQ
-2177 LDDLK
+2177 LEDLK

>member
-25 TIADLQKLESTIDS
+25 TIADLQRLESTIDS

-75 KSASNVDLSGL
+75 KSATDVDLSGL
-86 SNGVEDATS
+86 SKGVEDATS

-150 NTQSKGSTLADVN
+150 NTQSKGSTLEDVN

-412 VVIDSLVRVFNGL
+412 IVIDSLVRIFNGL

-431 VGRAFSQIFPPIT
+431 VGRAFSQIFPPMT
-444 VAQVMKLT
+444 VAQVMKVT

-482 LHIGWSLIKVVG
+482 LHIGWSLIKAVG
-494 SMIAKIFGA
+494 SMIAKVFGA

-511 LSMTASLGDFLVKLD
+511 LTMTASLGDFLVKLD
-526 ESIQNGKLF
+526 QSIQNGKLF
-535 ENIFG
+535 ETVFG
-540 KAGTFIAGVFE
+540 KAGTFIAGVLE
-551 WIGKSVDDTSV
+551 WISKAFNDMDG
-562 AWGKFLDF
+562 AWAKTLDF
-570 VHKVTNGLI
+570 IHKVGRGI
-579 KIFNI
+579 GKIFNI

-637 GGVGILAL
+637 GGVGILAF

-655 ILSLKEKIPFLG
+655 IMALKEKIPFLG

-681 LRGGGGGDDDGK
+681 LRGGGGGDDDDGDK
-693 KDDSPG
+693 GPG
-699 VIDQLTKSF
+699 IIDQLTESF
-708 EKMQQAL
+708 GKMQQAL

-720 LQIAAAILA
+720 FQIAAAILA
-729 LSAGVLILSSID
+729 LAAAVLILSSID
-741 GGKLAQATAAIGGL
+741 GGKLAQATAAVGAL

-771 GSGFVKLAGI
+771 GAGFVKLAGI

-870 GLAAMAGMMLL
+870 GLATMAGVMLL

-901 NAFAG
+901 NAFAS
-906 SMVVLASALKSFG
+906 SMLVLASALKSFG

-1030 TIGGLSIRQ
+1030 TIGGMSIRQ
-1039 IVKGLIGLGGAMV
+1039 IAKGLIGLGGAMV

-1139 AAGAGLVSLA
+1139 AAGTGLVALA

-1196 KLSESL
+1196 KLGESL

-1251 HLMLVGLEAIR
+1251 HLMLVGLDAIR

-1282 INELIPR
+1282 INDLIPR

-1297 ILRML
+1297 ILRL
-1302 DGVNDFLPRAIEMG
+1302 LEGVNEFLPRAIEMG
-1316 VTIIMNFLDGIE
+1316 VVIILNFLDGIE
-1328 QAQYLITNKMFETAV
+1328 QAQYLITNKMFDTAV

-1356 KEALKEA
+1356 KKALKEA
-1363 GHNLASALLE
+1363 GHNLASALLD

-1378 ISNDA
+1378 ISENA

-1414 RELGMYAMQGL
+1414 RELGMYTMQGL

-1465 GVGTNINQGLAQGIN
+1465 GVGTNINQGLAQGID
-1480 ESAQAPQQAL
+1480 ETAQAPQQAL
-1490 GNNLDKMIAITESK
+1490 GNNLDKMVAITESK
-1504 GSQIA
+1504 GAQIA

-1721 RSFKRNLG
+1721 RSFNRNLG

-1756 QVLLTNFETSL
+1756 KVLLTNFESTL
-1767 PAIAALIRPFAP
+1767 PAIAAMVQPFAP

-2009 NGIRNRIYQ
+2009 NGIRNRIYN

-2026 GSMVANGFRRVL
+2026 GSMVMNGFKSVL
-2038 GINSPSTVFQEFG
+2038 GIHSPSTVFREFG
-2051 YFLVKGLADGMDDQE
+2051 YFLVKGLADGMDDE
-2066 TIQSGVDTMKDALM
+2066 STIRGGVDTMKDALM

-2088 DFNADISPTIT
+2088 NFNSDISPTIT
-2099 PVVNLDQAKKKLDS
+2099 PVVNLDQAKRDMDALN
-2113 LDRSIPVANTYS
+2113 RSIPINNTYS
-2125 EAAKASTATDTAA
+2125 EAAKASTEVDTAA
-2138 DAKAAAGGVTTINN
+2138 DAKAAGDTHITN

-2171 RNTRKQ
+2171 RNTQKQ
-2177 LDDLK
+2177 LADLK

>member
-39 GATKNLGGALSST
+39 GATKNLGSALGST
-52 FSKALSVIDSSTGG
+52 FSNALRVVDSSTGG

-75 KSASNVDLSGL
+75 KSASNVDMSGL
-86 SNGVEDATS
+86 SNSVEDATS

-123 KAFTIQGAMDGFKEY
+123 KAFTVQGAMDGFKEY

-150 NTQSKGSTLADVN
+150 NTQSKGSTLQDVN

-221 SSAMYQ
+221 STAMYQ

-244 VVHSDMGGEIFQKSL
+244 VVHADMGGEIFQKAL

-301 TKTLEKFTGDLS
+301 TQTLEKFTGDLS
-313 DEQLREQG
+313 DEQLRERG

-412 VVIDSLVRVFNGL
+412 IVIDSLVRVFNGL

-431 VGRAFSQIFPPIT
+431 VGRAFSQIFPPMT

-482 LHIGWSLIKVVG
+482 LHIGWSLIKAVG
-494 SMIAKIFGA
+494 SMIAKVFGA

-551 WIGKSVDDTSV
+551 WIGKSVNDTSV

-570 VHKVTNGLI
+570 VHKVSNGLI

-637 GGVGILAL
+637 GGVGIMALLAK
-645 FAKIVSQLKA
+645 FVSQLKA
-655 ILSLKEKIPFLG
+655 ILAIKDKIAGKEGLK
-667 GEGGKAGLLKLWGM
+667 GLLGLFKL
-681 LRGGGGGDDDGK
+681 GGGGDDDKGD
-693 KDDSPG
+693 KDAPG
-699 VIDQLTKSF
+699 VIEQLTGAF

-729 LSAGVLILSSID
+729 LAAAVLILSSID
-741 GGKLAQATAAIGGL
+741 GGKLAQATAAIGAL
-755 MAELMLALGGM
+755 MAELMLALAGM

-789 AAILILA
+789 AAIVILA
-796 GVMKLLSK
+796 GVMKLMSK
-804 MSWEEIGKGLAAI
+804 MSWEEIGKGLASI
-817 GGAFLIIAA
+817 GGAFLIIAIGA
-826 GTKLMPA
+826 KLMPA
-833 KLLLGTAFALV
+833 KLLLGTAFAMV

-855 SIGDVSKLSWEEIGK
+855 AIGDVSKLSWEEIGK
-870 GLAAMAGMMLL
+870 GLATMAGAMLL
-881 MAGTLKLI
+881 MAGTLRLI

-919 EMQWD
+919 DMQWD

-937 LIMVGAFRLMP
+937 LLMVGAFRLMP
-948 ATGGL
+948 ADGAL
-953 AAVGILI
+953 SAVGIFV
-960 MAQALVVMAQ
+960 MANALVVMAQ
-970 AFDSFGKM
+970 AFNMFGTM

-992 GLLLMVGALKLMPTG
+992 GLLLMVGAVKLMPDT

-1021 LVVMGQALT
+1021 LVIMGQALT
-1030 TIGGLSIRQ
+1030 AIGGLSIRQ

-1058 NLMNGALVGAAAM
+1058 NLMNGALAGAAAM
-1071 VVVAAAL
+1071 VIVAAAIT
-1078 ALMVPP
+1078 LMVPP
-1084 LVTLSKLTAGQMLT
+1084 LVTLSKLTAGQILT
-1098 ALLGLAGAFLVLGG
+1098 ALLGLAGAFTVLGV

-1127 AGAIA
+1127 AGAVA

-1139 AAGAGLVSLA
+1139 AAGVGLTALA
-1149 AGLGALAALGKNGL
+1149 AGLATLAAVGASGV
-1163 DGLINILLFIP
+1163 DGLVNLLLFIP
-1174 KVFGAIALGLVDFFG
+1174 KLFKAVALGLVDFLG
-1189 TLAEHAG
+1189 ALAEHAG
-1196 KLSESL
+1196 GLGKSMVIL
-1202 TIMFTTMIGALLD
+1202 FTTMFGALIE
-1215 SGKTLM
+1215 SGTQLM
-1221 PKLIDFLVTLVVSML
+1221 PKLINFIVTLILALL
-1236 DGLDRTAP
+1236 DAADRTIP
-1244 KWIATFT
+1244 KWIETFT
-1251 HLMLVGLEAIR
+1251 HLMIEGLNAIR
-1262 VLTPAIVQT
+1262 ILTPLIVQT
-1271 GIDVF
+1271 GEDVF
-1276 MAFVDG
+1276 MAFIDG
-1282 INELIPR
+1282 INDLIPR

-1302 DGVNDFLPRAIEMG
+1302 DGVNEFLPRAIDMG
-1316 VTIIMNFLDGIE
+1316 VTIIWNFLDGIE
-1328 QAQYLITNKMFETAV
+1328 RAQYLITNKMFDTAV

-1356 KEALKEA
+1356 KKPLQEA
-1363 GHNLASALLE
+1363 GHNLASALLD

-1378 ISNDA
+1378 IAKNA
-1383 QKVLDSV
+1383 QKVLDSLA
-1390 SSLGRKMRHA
+1390 SLGKRMRNVT
-1400 AAAVLGIH
+1400 AAVLGIH

-1414 RELGMYAMQGL
+1414 REFGMFTMLGL
-1425 ANGIDANSGKP
+1425 AGGINANAEKP
-1436 IESSQGVAESLIT
+1436 LNASQSVAESLIS
-1449 IAQKVLGI
+1449 IARDVLGI
-1457 HSPSRVFH
+1457 QSPSRVFH
-1465 GVGTNINQGLAQGIN
+1465 GIGENVNQGMARGIDDSAQG
-1480 ESAQAPQQAL
+1480 PQQAL
-1490 GNNLDKMIAITESK
+1490 GNNLDRMIAITNDK
-1504 GSQIA
+1504 GAQIA
-1509 KAGGSFI
+1509 AAGGSFI
-1516 DALYS
+1516 DTLYA

-1526 EFSKQMG
+1526 DFSQRMG
-1533 GIFFEAERK
+1533 GIFFEAQRK

-1547 AAKRQ
+1547 AAKRE
-1552 KYEEETEKLQEEIEQ
+1552 KYEEEAEKLQEEIESAQ
-1567 AEEAAEKAREDA
+1567 DAAEKAREDA
-1579 KNAEEDAAKVA
+1579 ANAQEDAAKVA
-1590 ADAKKDATAKR
+1590 ADAKKDETAKR

-1621 QKALEKAAKLE
+1621 QKALEKASKLE

-1637 FETGEVYGEAMAD
+1637 FEAGEAYGEGMAD
-1650 GIESNKDRI
+1650 GIENNKDRI

-1671 AEQQKLKTKVDN
+1671 AEQQKLKTKVEN

-1735 LQMGQGV
+1735 IQMGQGV

-1756 QVLLTNFETSL
+1756 KILLTNFESTL
-1767 PAIAALIRPFAP
+1767 PAIAAMVQPFAP
-1779 MLAQSLGGGLAS
+1779 MLAQALGGGLAS

-1805 GLGALFVFLK
+1805 GLGALFIFLK
-1815 DQAGNQK
+1815 DQAGNRK

-1829 LWTGLIEFMKSLPRR
+1829 LWTGLIDFLKTLPSR

-1856 VQTIKDLPNLIGTL
+1856 IQTIKDLPELIGTL
-1870 VRGLI
+1870 VNSLV
-1875 ELFVTLL
+1875 ELFVVLMA
-1882 SELPSSGG
+1882 ELPKSGG
-1890 DIIVALVKALIW
+1890 DIIAALVKALIW
-1902 IVLNSPRLFVD
+1902 IVLNSPRIFVD
-1913 LATAIVEALANGLSQ
+1913 LATAIVEALANGLSR
-1928 AFVALINILVNPFKW
+1928 AFVALIDILVNPFKW
-1943 LHDRAKSAS
+1943 LHDRVKSTS
-1952 DMDDVGSHIFQTLW
+1952 DMDDVGAHILQTLW
-1966 QSLVKLGAA
+1966 QSLVRLGAA

-2009 NGIRNRIYQ
+2009 NGVRNRINN

-2026 GSMVANGFRRVL
+2026 GSMVMNGFKSIL
-2038 GINSPSTVFQEFG
+2038 GIHSPSTVFQEFG
-2051 YFLVKGLADGMDDQE
+2051 HFLVEGLVAGMDDE
-2066 TIQSGVDTMKDALM
+2066 STIQGGVDTMKDALM

-2088 DFNADISPTIT
+2088 NFNSEISPTIT
-2099 PVVNLDQAKKKLDS
+2099 PVVNLDQAKRDMDALN
-2113 LDRSIPVANTYS
+2113 RSIPINNTYS
-2125 EAAKASTATDTAA
+2125 EAAKASTEVDTTA
-2138 DAKAAAGGVTTINN
+2138 DAKAAGDTHITN

-2171 RNTRKQ
+2171 RNTQKQ
-2177 LDDLK
+2177 LADLK

>member
-39 GATKNLGGALSST
+39 GATKDLGGALSST

-75 KSASNVDLSGL
+75 KSASNTDLSGL
-86 SNGVEDATS
+86 SNSVEDATS

-123 KAFTIQGAMDGFKEY
+123 KAFTVQGAMDGFKEY

-244 VVHSDMGGEIFQKSL
+244 VVRSDMGGEIFQKSL

-412 VVIDSLVRVFNGL
+412 IVIDSLVRVFNGL

-431 VGRAFSQIFPPIT
+431 VSRAFHQIFPPMT
-444 VAQVMKLT
+444 VEQVMKLT
-452 RSFEDLS
+452 RSFEDLT
-459 YKLTPSIET
+459 YKLQPSIET
-468 VVNLGRTFKGFFAL
+468 VVNIGRTFKGFFAL
-482 LHIGWSLIKVVG
+482 LHIGWSLIKAVG
-494 SMIAKIFGA
+494 SMIAKVFGA

-526 ESIQNGKLF
+526 TSIQNGKLF
-535 ENIFG
+535 ETVFG
-540 KAGTFIAGVFE
+540 KAGTFIAGVLE
-551 WIGKSVDDTSV
+551 WISNAFGDING
-562 AWGKFLDF
+562 AWAKTLDF
-570 VHKVTNGLI
+570 IHKVGRGI
-579 KIFNI
+579 GKIFNI
-584 LTSGKYKDG
+584 LATGQYKDG
-593 TFMGLKS
+593 TFLGLKS

-623 SFSILDWFNVSGAI
+623 SFSILDWFNVSA
-637 GGVGILAL
+637 GVGGAGILVL
-645 FAKIVSQLKA
+645 FAKIVSHLKA
-655 ILSLKEKIPFLG
+655 IAALKDKIPFLG
-667 GEGGKAGLLKLWGM
+667 GGNAKDTLMKLWSVF
-681 LRGGGGGDDDGK
+681 RGGGGDDKGDKG
-693 KDDSPG
+693 PG
-699 VIDQLTKSF
+699 IIDQLTESF
-708 EKMQQAL
+708 GKMQQAL

-720 LQIAAAILA
+720 FQIAAAILA
-729 LSAGVLILSSID
+729 LAAAVLILSSID
-741 GGKLAQATAAIGGL
+741 GGKLAQATAAVGAL

-771 GSGFVKLAGI
+771 GAGFVKLAGI

-870 GLAAMAGMMLL
+870 GLATMAGVMLL

-901 NAFAG
+901 NAFAS
-906 SMVVLASALKSFG
+906 SMIVLASALKSFG

-992 GLLLMVGALKLMPTG
+992 GLLLMVGAVKLMPDT
-1007 GVFAAVGILVMANA
+1007 GVFAAAGILVMANA
-1021 LVVMGQALT
+1021 LVIMGQALT
-1030 TIGGLSIRQ
+1030 AIGGLSIRQ

-1058 NLMNGALVGAAAM
+1058 NLMNGALAGAAAM
-1071 VVVAAAL
+1071 VIVAAAIT
-1078 ALMVPP
+1078 LMVPP
-1084 LVTLSKLTAGQMLT
+1084 LVTLSKLTAGQILT
-1098 ALLGLAGAFLVLGG
+1098 ALLGLAGAFTVLGV

-1127 AGAIA
+1127 AGAVA

-1139 AAGAGLVSLA
+1139 AAGVGLTALA
-1149 AGLGALAALGKNGL
+1149 AGLATLAAVGASGV
-1163 DGLINILLFIP
+1163 DGLVNLLLFIP
-1174 KVFGAIALGLVDFFG
+1174 KLFKAVALGLVDFLG
-1189 TLAEHAG
+1189 ALAEHAG
-1196 KLSESL
+1196 GLGKSMVIL
-1202 TIMFTTMIGALLD
+1202 FTTMFGALIE
-1215 SGKTLM
+1215 SGTQLM
-1221 PKLIDFLVTLVVSML
+1221 PKLINFIVTLILALL
-1236 DGLDRTAP
+1236 DAADRTIP
-1244 KWIATFT
+1244 KWIETFT
-1251 HLMLVGLEAIR
+1251 HLMIEGLNAIR
-1262 VLTPAIVQT
+1262 ILTPLIVQT
-1271 GIDVF
+1271 GEDVF
-1276 MAFVDG
+1276 MAFIDG
-1282 INELIPR
+1282 INDLIPR

-1302 DGVNDFLPRAIEMG
+1302 DGVNEFLPRAIDMG
-1316 VTIIMNFLDGIE
+1316 VTIIWNFLDGIE
-1328 QAQYLITNKMFETAV
+1328 RAQYLITNKMFDTAV

-1356 KEALKEA
+1356 KKPLQEA
-1363 GHNLASALLE
+1363 GHNLASALLD

-1378 ISNDA
+1378 IAKNA
-1383 QKVLDSV
+1383 QKVLDSL
-1390 SSLGRKMRHA
+1390 SSLGKRMRNVT
-1400 AAAVLGIH
+1400 AAVLGIH

-1414 RELGMYAMQGL
+1414 REFGMFTMLGL
-1425 ANGIDANSGKP
+1425 AGGIDANAEKP
-1436 IESSQGVAESLIT
+1436 LNASQGVAESLIS
-1449 IAQKVLGI
+1449 IARNVLGI
-1457 HSPSRVFH
+1457 QSPSRVFH
-1465 GVGTNINQGLAQGIN
+1465 GIGENVNQGMARGIDD
-1480 ESAQAPQQAL
+1480 SAKAPQQAL

-1504 GSQIA
+1504 GAQIA

-1526 EFSKQMG
+1526 DFSQRMG
-1533 GIFFEAERK
+1533 GIFFEAQRK

-1547 AAKRQ
+1547 AAKRE
-1552 KYEEETEKLQEEIEQ
+1552 KYEEEAEKLQEEIESAQ
-1567 AEEAAEKAREDA
+1567 DAAEKAREDA
-1579 KNAEEDAAKVA
+1579 ANAQEDAAKVA
-1590 ADAKKDATAKR
+1590 ADAKKDETAKR

-1621 QKALEKAAKLE
+1621 QKALEKASKLE

-1637 FETGEVYGEAMAD
+1637 FEAGEAYGEGMAD
-1650 GIESNKDRI
+1650 GIENNKDRI

-1692 KIKSSVT
+1692 KIRSSVT

-1735 LQMGQGV
+1735 IQMGQGV

-1756 QVLLTNFETSL
+1756 KVLLTNFESTL
-1767 PAIAALIRPFAP
+1767 PAIAAMVQPFAP
-1779 MLAQSLGGGLAS
+1779 MLAQALGGGLAS

-1805 GLGALFVFLK
+1805 GLGALFIFLK
-1815 DQAGNQK
+1815 DQAGNRK

-1829 LWTGLIEFMKSLPRR
+1829 LWTGLIDFLKTLPRR

-1856 VQTIKDLPNLIGTL
+1856 IQTIKDLPTLIGTL
-1870 VRGLI
+1870 VNSLI
-1875 ELFVTLL
+1875 ELFVVLL
-1882 SELPSSGG
+1882 GELPKSGG
-1890 DIIVALVKALIW
+1890 DIIAALVKALIW

-1913 LATAIVEALANGLSQ
+1913 LATAIVEALANGLSR
-1928 AFVALINILVNPFKW
+1928 AFVALIDFLVNPFKW
-1943 LHDRAKSAS
+1943 LHDRAKSTS
-1952 DMDDVGSHIFQTLW
+1952 DMDDVGAHILQTLW
-1966 QSLVKLGAA
+1966 QSLVRLGAA

-2009 NGIRNRIYQ
+2009 NGIRNRIAS

-2026 GSMVANGFRRVL
+2026 GSMVINGFKSVL
-2038 GINSPSTVFQEFG
+2038 GIHSPSTVFREFG

-2066 TIQSGVDTMKDALM
+2066 TIQGGVDTMKDALM

-2088 DFNADISPTIT
+2088 NFNSDISPTIT
-2099 PVVNLDQAKKKLDS
+2099 PVVNLDQAKRDMDALN
-2113 LDRSIPVANTYS
+2113 RSIPINNTYS
-2125 EAAKASTATDTAA
+2125 EAAKASTEVDTAA
-2138 DAKAAAGGVTTINN
+2138 DAKAAGDTNITN

-2162 QALSTYEIY
+2162 QALSTYDIY

-2177 LDDLK
+2177 LEDLK

>member
-39 GATKNLGGALSST
+39 GATKNLGSALGST
-52 FSKALSVIDSSTGG
+52 FSNALRVVDSSTGG

-75 KSASNVDLSGL
+75 KSASDVDMSGL

-105 GALHNIGAKL
+105 GALHNIGSKL

-143 SVQTILA
+143 AVQTILG
-150 NTQSKGSTLADVN
+150 NTQSKGTTLQDVN

-206 IANLAALSGANSEKA
+206 IANLAALSGSNSEQA
-221 SSAMYQ
+221 SHAMYQ
-227 LSQAIAADKV
+227 LSQAIAANKV
-237 GLEDWNS
+237 GAQDWIS
-244 VVHSDMGGEIFQKSL
+244 VVNASMGSEAFKKSL
-259 FDTAKAMG
+259 YETGKAMG
-267 TLKNAGN
+267 TLKDAGN
-274 MTFEEWTKNYKPF
+274 QTYEEWEKNGKGF
-287 RETLAD
+287 KESMAD
-293 GWLTGKVL
+293 GWITGKVL
-301 TKTLEKFTGDLS
+301 TQTLEKFTGDLT
-313 DEQLREQG
+313 DAQLKERG
-321 YTEEQ
+321 YTDEQ
-326 IASIQKLAQTANG
+326 IAQIQKLAQTANG

-347 TQMIGTIN
+347 TQLIGTIN

-364 SWRIIIGDF
+364 SWRIILGDF

-381 RVSKV
+381 RVSKA
-386 ISGAVDQSAKS
+386 ISGAVDSSAKS
-397 RNELLQGWSDAGGRT
+397 RNELLQGWRDAGGRT
-412 VVIDSLVRVFNGL
+412 IVIDSLVRVFDGL
-425 YSIVGQ
+425 NSIVNQ
-431 VGRAFSQIFPPIT
+431 VRRAFHQIFPPMT
-444 VAQVMKLT
+444 VDQVMKLT
-452 RSFEDLS
+452 RSFEDLT
-459 YKLTPSIET
+459 YKIRPSIET
-468 VVNLGRTFKGFFAL
+468 VVNIGRTFKGFFAL
-482 LHIGWSLIKVVG
+482 LHIGWSLIKAVG
-494 SMIAKIFGA
+494 SMIAKVFGA

-551 WIGKSVDDTSV
+551 WIGKSVGDTNV
-562 AWGKFLDF
+562 AWAKFLDF
-570 VHKVTNGLI
+570 VHGVAGGII

-584 LTSGKYKDG
+584 LSSGKYKDG

-623 SFSILDWFNVSGAI
+623 SFSFVDWFNVSAGI

-655 ILSLKEKIPFLG
+655 IMALKEKIPFLN
-667 GEGGKAGLLKLWGM
+667 GEGLKGLFALF
-681 LRGGGGGDDDGK
+681 RGGGGDGDEKGGK
-693 KDDSPG
+693 DAPG
-699 VIDQLTKSF
+699 IVDQLTGAF

-729 LSAGVLILSSID
+729 LAAAILILSSID
-741 GGKLAQATAAIGGL
+741 GGKLAQATAAVGAL
-755 MAELMLALGGM
+755 MAELMLALAGM

-789 AAILILA
+789 AAIVILA
-796 GVMKLLSK
+796 GVMKLMSK
-804 MSWEEIGKGLAAI
+804 MSWEEIGKGLASI
-817 GGAFLIIAA
+817 GGAFLIIAI

-844 PLANAIAILVH
+844 PMANAIAILVH
-855 SIGDVSKLSWEEIGK
+855 AIGDVSKLSWEEIGK
-870 GLAAMAGMMLL
+870 GLTAIAGAMLL
-881 MAGTLKLI
+881 MAGTLRLI

-906 SMVVLASALKSFG
+906 SMVVLASAIKSFG

-937 LIMVGAFRLMP
+937 LLMVGAFRLMP
-948 ATGGL
+948 ATGGVV
-953 AAVGILI
+953 AAAGIFI
-960 MAQALVVMAQ
+960 MANALVVMAQ
-970 AFDSFGKM
+970 AFNLFGTM

-992 GLLLMVGALKLMPTG
+992 GLLLMVGAVKLMPDT

-1021 LVVMGQALT
+1021 LVIMGQALT
-1030 TIGGLSIRQ
+1030 AIGGLSIRQ

-1058 NLMNGALVGAAAM
+1058 NLMNGALAGAAAM
-1071 VVVAAAL
+1071 VIVAAAIT
-1078 ALMVPP
+1078 LMVPP
-1084 LVTLSKLTAGQMLT
+1084 LVTLSKLTAGQILT
-1098 ALLGLAGAFLVLGG
+1098 ALLGLAGAFLVLGA

-1127 AGAIA
+1127 AGAVA

-1139 AAGAGLVSLA
+1139 AAGVGLTALA
-1149 AGLGALAALGKNGL
+1149 AGLATLAAVGASGV
-1163 DGLINILLFIP
+1163 DGLVNLLLFIP
-1174 KVFGAIALGLVDFFG
+1174 KLFKAVALGLVDFLG
-1189 TLAEHAG
+1189 ALAEHAG
-1196 KLSESL
+1196 GLGKSMVIL
-1202 TIMFTTMIGALLD
+1202 FTTMFGALIESGTQLMPKMIDFIVTLILALLD
-1215 SGKTLM
+1215 AA
-1221 PKLIDFLVTLVVSML
+1221 
-1236 DGLDRTAP
+1236 DRTIP
-1244 KWIATFT
+1244 KWIETFT
-1251 HLMLVGLEAIR
+1251 HLMIVGLDAIR
-1262 VLTPAIVQT
+1262 VLTPLIVQT

-1282 INELIPR
+1282 INDLLPR
-1289 MAESGQNA
+1289 MSESGQNA

-1302 DGVNDFLPRAIEMG
+1302 DGVNEFLPRAIDMG
-1316 VTIIMNFLDGIE
+1316 VTIIWNFLDGIE
-1328 QAQYLITNKMFETAV
+1328 RAQYLITNKMFETAV

-1356 KEALKEA
+1356 KEPLQEA

-1378 ISNDA
+1378 IAKNA
-1383 QKVLDSV
+1383 QKVLDSL
-1390 SSLGRKMRHA
+1390 SSLGKRMRNVT
-1400 AAAVLGIH
+1400 AAVLGIH

-1414 RELGMYAMQGL
+1414 REFGMFTMLGL
-1425 ANGIDANSGKP
+1425 AGGINANADKP
-1436 IESSQGVAESLIT
+1436 LNASQGVAESLIS
-1449 IAQKVLGI
+1449 IARNVLGI
-1457 HSPSRVFH
+1457 QSPSRVFH
-1465 GVGTNINQGLAQGIN
+1465 GIGENVNQGMARGIDD
-1480 ESAQAPQQAL
+1480 SAKAPQQAL
-1490 GNNLDKMIAITESK
+1490 SNNLDRMIAITNDK
-1504 GSQIA
+1504 GAQIA
-1509 KAGGSFI
+1509 KAGGSFV
-1516 DALYS
+1516 DTLYA

-1526 EFSKQMG
+1526 DFSKRMG

-1601 RAQQKADRAKKNIA
+1601 RAQQKAERAKKNIA

-1621 QKALEKAAKLE
+1621 QKALEKASKLE
-1632 AERAG
+1632 AERIG

-1735 LQMGQGV
+1735 VQMGQGV

-1756 QVLLTNFETSL
+1756 KVLLTNFETTL
-1767 PAIAALIRPFAP
+1767 PAIAAMVQPFAP
-1779 MLAQSLGGGLAS
+1779 MLAQALGGGLAS

-1805 GLGALFVFLK
+1805 GLGALFIFLK
-1815 DQAGNQK
+1815 DQAGNRK

-1829 LWTGLIEFMKSLPRR
+1829 LWTGLIDFLKTLPRR

-1856 VQTIKDLPNLIGTL
+1856 IQTIKDLPTLIGTL
-1870 VRGLI
+1870 VNSLI
-1875 ELFVTLL
+1875 ELFVVLL
-1882 SELPSSGG
+1882 GELPKSGG
-1890 DIIVALVKALIW
+1890 DIIAALVKALIW

-1913 LATAIVEALANGLSQ
+1913 LATAIVEALANGLSR
-1928 AFVALINILVNPFKW
+1928 AFVTLIDFLVNPFKW
-1943 LHDRAKSAS
+1943 LHDRAKSTS
-1952 DMDDVGSHIFQTLW
+1952 DMDDVGAHILQTLW
-1966 QSLVKLGAA
+1966 QSLVRLGAA

-2009 NGIRNRIYQ
+2009 NGVRNRITS

-2026 GSMVANGFRRVL
+2026 GSMVINGFKSVL
-2038 GINSPSTVFQEFG
+2038 GIHSPSTVFREFG
-2051 YFLVKGLADGMDDQE
+2051 YFLVKGLADGMDDE
-2066 TIQSGVDTMKDALM
+2066 STIQGGVDTMKNALM

-2088 DFNADISPTIT
+2088 NFNSEISPTIT
-2099 PVVNLDQAKKKLDS
+2099 PVVNLDQAKRDMDALN
-2113 LDRSIPVANTYS
+2113 RSIPINNTYS
-2125 EAAKASTATDTAA
+2125 EAAKASTEVDTAA
-2138 DAKAAAGGVTTINN
+2138 DAKAAGDTNITN

-2177 LDDLK
+2177 LEDLK

>member
-39 GATKNLGGALSST
+39 GATKNLGSALGST
-52 FSKALSVIDSSTGG
+52 FSNALRVVDSSTGG

-75 KSASNVDLSGL
+75 KSASDVDMSGL
-86 SNGVEDATS
+86 SNSVEDATS

-326 IASIQKLAQTANG
+326 IAQIQKLAQTANG

-412 VVIDSLVRVFNGL
+412 IVIDSLVRVFNGL
-425 YSIVGQ
+425 YSIAGQ
-431 VGRAFSQIFPPIT
+431 VGRAFSQIFPPMT

-482 LHIGWSLIKVVG
+482 LHIGWSLIKAVG

-584 LTSGKYKDG
+584 LSSGKYKDG

-600 DAGFIKFLIK
+600 DNGFIKFLIK

-623 SFSILDWFNVSGAI
+623 SFSFLDWFNVSAGI

-655 ILSLKEKIPFLG
+655 IMALKEKIPFLN
-667 GEGGKAGLLKLWGM
+667 GEGLKGLFALF
-681 LRGGGGGDDDGK
+681 RGGGGDGDEKGGK
-693 KDDSPG
+693 DAPG
-699 VIDQLTKSF
+699 IVEQLTGAF

-729 LSAGVLILSSID
+729 LAAAILILSSID
-741 GGKLAQATAAIGGL
+741 GGKLAQATAAVGAL
-755 MAELMLALGGM
+755 MAELMLALAGM

-789 AAILILA
+789 AAIVILA
-796 GVMKLLSK
+796 GVMKLMSK
-804 MSWEEIGKGLAAI
+804 MSWEEIGKGLASI
-817 GGAFLIIAA
+817 GGAFLIIAI

-844 PLANAIAILVH
+844 PMANAIAILVH
-855 SIGDVSKLSWEEIGK
+855 AIGDVSKLSWEEIGK
-870 GLAAMAGMMLL
+870 GLTAIAGAMLL
-881 MAGTLKLI
+881 MAGTLRLI

-906 SMVVLASALKSFG
+906 SMVVLASAIKSFG

-937 LIMVGAFRLMP
+937 LLMVGAFRLMP
-948 ATGGL
+948 ATGGVV
-953 AAVGILI
+953 AAAGIFI
-960 MAQALVVMAQ
+960 MANALVVMAQ
-970 AFDSFGKM
+970 AFNLFGTM

-992 GLLLMVGALKLMPTG
+992 GLLLMVGAVKLMPDT

-1021 LVVMGQALT
+1021 LVIMGQALT
-1030 TIGGLSIRQ
+1030 AIGGLSIRQ

-1058 NLMNGALVGAAAM
+1058 NLMNGALAGAAAM
-1071 VVVAAAL
+1071 VIVAAAIT
-1078 ALMVPP
+1078 LMVPP
-1084 LVTLSKLTAGQMLT
+1084 LVTLSKLTAGQILT
-1098 ALLGLAGAFLVLGG
+1098 ALLGLAGAFTVLGV

-1127 AGAIA
+1127 AGAVA

-1139 AAGAGLVSLA
+1139 AAGVGLTALA
-1149 AGLGALAALGKNGL
+1149 AGLATLAAVGASGV
-1163 DGLINILLFIP
+1163 DGLVNLLLFIP
-1174 KVFGAIALGLVDFFG
+1174 KLFKAVALGLVDFLG
-1189 TLAEHAG
+1189 ALAEHAG
-1196 KLSESL
+1196 GLGKSMVIL
-1202 TIMFTTMIGALLD
+1202 FTTMFGALIE
-1215 SGKTLM
+1215 SGTQLM
-1221 PKLIDFLVTLVVSML
+1221 PKLINFIVTLILALL
-1236 DGLDRTAP
+1236 DAADRTIP
-1244 KWIATFT
+1244 KWIETFT
-1251 HLMLVGLEAIR
+1251 HLMIEGLNAIR
-1262 VLTPAIVQT
+1262 ILTPLIVQT
-1271 GIDVF
+1271 GEDVF
-1276 MAFVDG
+1276 MAFIDG
-1282 INELIPR
+1282 INDLLPR
-1289 MAESGQNA
+1289 MSESGQNA

-1302 DGVNDFLPRAIEMG
+1302 DGVNEFLPRAIDMG
-1316 VTIIMNFLDGIE
+1316 VTIIWNFLDGIE
-1328 QAQYLITNKMFETAV
+1328 RAQYLITNKMFETAV

-1356 KEALKEA
+1356 KEPLQEA

-1378 ISNDA
+1378 IAKNA
-1383 QKVLDSV
+1383 QKVLDSL
-1390 SSLGRKMRHA
+1390 SSLGKRMRNVT
-1400 AAAVLGIH
+1400 AAVLGIH

-1414 RELGMYAMQGL
+1414 REFGMFTMLGL
-1425 ANGIDANSGKP
+1425 AGGINANAEKP
-1436 IESSQGVAESLIT
+1436 IGASQGVAESLIS

-1457 HSPSRVFH
+1457 QSPSRVFH
-1465 GVGTNINQGLAQGIN
+1465 GIGENVNQGTARGIDD
-1480 ESAQAPQQAL
+1480 SAKAPQQAL
-1490 GNNLDKMIAITESK
+1490 SNNLDRMIDITNDK
-1504 GSQIA
+1504 GAQIA

-1516 DALYS
+1516 DTLYA

-1526 EFSKQMG
+1526 DFSKRMG

-1579 KNAEEDAAKVA
+1579 KNAEEDAAKIA

-1601 RAQQKADRAKKNIA
+1601 RAQQKAERAKKNIA

-1621 QKALEKAAKLE
+1621 QKALEKASKLE
-1632 AERAG
+1632 AERIG

-1735 LQMGQGV
+1735 VQMGQGV

-1756 QVLLTNFETSL
+1756 KVLLTNFESTL
-1767 PAIAALIRPFAP
+1767 PAIAAMVQPFAP

-1815 DQAGNQK
+1815 DQAGNRK

-1829 LWTGLIEFMKSLPRR
+1829 LWTGLIDFMKTLPRR

-1856 VQTIKDLPNLIGTL
+1856 IQTIKDLPNLIGTL
-1870 VRGLI
+1870 VNSLI

-1882 SELPSSGG
+1882 SELPSNGG
-1890 DIIVALVKALIW
+1890 DIIAALVKALIW

-1913 LATAIVEALANGLSQ
+1913 LATAIVEALANGLSR
-1928 AFVALINILVNPFKW
+1928 AFVALIDFLVNPFKW
-1943 LHDRAKSAS
+1943 LHDRAKSTS
-1952 DMDDVGSHIFQTLW
+1952 DMDDVGAHILQTLW
-1966 QSLVKLGAA
+1966 QSLVRLGAA

-2009 NGIRNRIYQ
+2009 NGVRNRIAN

-2026 GSMVANGFRRVL
+2026 GSMVINGFKSVL
-2038 GINSPSTVFQEFG
+2038 GIHSPSTVFREFG

-2066 TIQSGVDTMKDALM
+2066 TIQGGVDTMKDALM

-2088 DFNADISPTIT
+2088 NFNSDISPTIT
-2099 PVVNLDQAKKKLDS
+2099 PVVNLDQAKRDMDALN
-2113 LDRSIPVANTYS
+2113 RSIPINNTYS
-2125 EAAKASTATDTAA
+2125 EAAKASTEVDTAA
-2138 DAKAAAGGVTTINN
+2138 DAKAAGDTNITN

-2171 RNTRKQ
+2171 RNTQKQ
-2177 LDDLK
+2177 LADLK

>member
-39 GATKNLGGALSST
+39 GATKNLGSALGST
-52 FSKALSVIDSSTGG
+52 FSNALRVVDSSTGG

-75 KSASNVDLSGL
+75 KSASEIDTSGL
-86 SNGVEDATS
+86 ANGVDNVSS
-95 KFSMLENIAV
+95 KFSSLEAIAT
-105 GALHNIGAKL
+105 GALGRIGSL
-115 ADSGLNVA
+115 VTDTGLNLA
-123 KAFTIQGAMDGFKEY
+123 KSFTIKGAMDGFKEY

-143 SVQTILA
+143 SVQTILG

-163 KTLDDLNAYADRT
+163 KTLDDLNEYADRT
-176 IYNFGEMTKNI
+176 IYNFGEMTNNI

-195 GLEDSAKAIKG
+195 GLEDSAKSIKG
-206 IANLAALSGANSEKA
+206 IANLAALSGSNSEQA
-221 SSAMYQ
+221 SRAMYQ

-237 GLEDWNS
+237 GLQDWNS
-244 VVHSDMGGEIFQKSL
+244 VVNAGMGGEAFKKAL
-259 FDTAKAMG
+259 YETGKAMG
-267 TLKNAGN
+267 TIKDAGN
-274 MTFEEWTKNYKPF
+274 QTYEEWEKSGKGF
-287 RETLAD
+287 RESLAS
-293 GWLTGKVL
+293 GWITGKVL
-301 TKTLEKFTGDLS
+301 TQTLDKFTGDLT
-313 DEQLREQG
+313 DAQLKERG
-321 YTEEQ
+321 YTDEQ

-347 TQMIGTIN
+347 TQLVGTIE

-364 SWRIIIGDF
+364 SWRIILGDF

-386 ISGAVDQSAKS
+386 ISGAVDSSAKS
-397 RNELLQGWSDAGGRT
+397 RNELLKGWRDAGGRT
-412 VVIDSLVRVFNGL
+412 IVIDSLVRVFDGL
-425 YSIVGQ
+425 NSIVHQ
-431 VGRAFSQIFPPIT
+431 VQRSFHQIFPPTT

-459 YKLTPSIET
+459 YKLVPSVET
-468 VVNLGRTFKGFFAL
+468 VVALGRTFKGFFAL
-482 LHIGWSLIKVVG
+482 LHIGWSLIKAVG
-494 SMIAKIFGA
+494 SMLGKIFGA
-503 SGGAAGGL
+503 SGGAVGGL

-526 ESIQNGKLF
+526 QSIQNGKLF
-535 ENIFG
+535 ENVFG
-540 KAGTFIAGVFE
+540 KAGTFIVGVLE
-551 WIGKSVDDTSV
+551 WISKAFGDIDG
-562 AWGKFLDF
+562 AWAKTLDF
-570 VHKVTNGLI
+570 VHKVATGLG

-610 VHDLVTSFIDKIK
+610 VHDLVTSFIEKIK

-637 GGVGILAL
+637 GGVGIMALLAK
-645 FAKIVSQLKA
+645 FVSQLKA
-655 ILSLKEKIPFLG
+655 ILAIKDKIAGKEGLK
-667 GEGGKAGLLKLWGM
+667 GLLGLFKL
-681 LRGGGGGDDDGK
+681 GGGGDDDKGGK
-693 KDDSPG
+693 DAPG
-699 VIDQLTKSF
+699 IVEQLTGAF

-729 LSAGVLILSSID
+729 LAAAVLILSSID
-741 GGKLAQATAAIGGL
+741 GGKLAQATAAIGAL
-755 MAELMLALGGM
+755 MAELMLALAGM

-789 AAILILA
+789 AAIVILA
-796 GVMKLLSK
+796 GVMKLMSK
-804 MSWEEIGKGLAAI
+804 MSWEEIGKGLASI
-817 GGAFLIIAA
+817 GGAFLIIAIGA
-826 GTKLMPA
+826 KLMPA
-833 KLLLGTAFALV
+833 KLLLGTAFAMV

-855 SIGDVSKLSWEEIGK
+855 AIGDVSKLSWEEIGK
-870 GLAAMAGMMLL
+870 GLATMAGAMLL
-881 MAGTLKLI
+881 MAGTLRLI

-924 AIGRGLAAMAGGL
+924 VIGRGLAAMAGGL
-937 LIMVGAFRLMP
+937 LLMVGAFRLMP

-953 AAVGILI
+953 AAAGIFI
-960 MAQALVVMAQ
+960 MANALVVMAQ
-970 AFDSFGKM
+970 AFNMFGSM

-992 GLLLMVGALKLMPTG
+992 GLLLMVGAVKLMPDT

-1021 LVVMGQALT
+1021 LVIMGQALT
-1030 TIGGLSIRQ
+1030 AIGGLSIRQ

-1058 NLMNGALVGAAAM
+1058 NLMNGALAGAAAM
-1071 VVVAAAL
+1071 VIVAAAIT
-1078 ALMVPP
+1078 LMVPP
-1084 LVTLSKLTAGQMLT
+1084 LVTLSKLTAGQILT
-1098 ALLGLAGAFLVLGG
+1098 ALLGLAGAFTVLGV

-1127 AGAIA
+1127 AGAVA

-1139 AAGAGLVSLA
+1139 AAGVGLTALA
-1149 AGLGALAALGKNGL
+1149 AGLATLAAVGASGV
-1163 DGLINILLFIP
+1163 DGLVNLLLFIP
-1174 KVFGAIALGLVDFFG
+1174 KLFKAVALGLVDFLG
-1189 TLAEHAG
+1189 ALAEHAG
-1196 KLSESL
+1196 GLGKSMVIL
-1202 TIMFTTMIGALLD
+1202 FTTMFGALIE
-1215 SGKTLM
+1215 SGTQLM
-1221 PKLIDFLVTLVVSML
+1221 PKLINFIVTLILALL
-1236 DGLDRTAP
+1236 DAADRTIP
-1244 KWIATFT
+1244 KWIETFT
-1251 HLMLVGLEAIR
+1251 HLMIEGLNAIR
-1262 VLTPAIVQT
+1262 ILTPLIVQT
-1271 GIDVF
+1271 GEDVF
-1276 MAFVDG
+1276 MAFIDG
-1282 INELIPR
+1282 INDLIPR

-1302 DGVNDFLPRAIEMG
+1302 DGVNEFLPRAIDMG
-1316 VTIIMNFLDGIE
+1316 VTIIWNFLDGIE
-1328 QAQYLITNKMFETAV
+1328 RAQYLITNKMFDTAV

-1356 KEALKEA
+1356 KKPLQEA
-1363 GHNLASALLE
+1363 GHNLASALLD

-1378 ISNDA
+1378 IAKNA
-1383 QKVLDSV
+1383 QKVLDSLA
-1390 SSLGRKMRHA
+1390 SLGKRMRNVT
-1400 AAAVLGIH
+1400 AAVLGIH

-1414 RELGMYAMQGL
+1414 REFGMFTMLGL
-1425 ANGIDANSGKP
+1425 AGGIDANAEKP
-1436 IESSQGVAESLIT
+1436 LNASQSVAESLIS
-1449 IAQKVLGI
+1449 IARDVLGI
-1457 HSPSRVFH
+1457 QSPSRVFH
-1465 GVGTNINQGLAQGIN
+1465 GIGENVNQGMARGIDDSAQG
-1480 ESAQAPQQAL
+1480 PQQAL
-1490 GNNLDKMIAITESK
+1490 GNNLDRMIAITNDK
-1504 GSQIA
+1504 GAQIA
-1509 KAGGSFI
+1509 AAGGSFI
-1516 DALYS
+1516 DTLYA

-1526 EFSKQMG
+1526 DFSQRMG
-1533 GIFFEAERK
+1533 GIFFEAQRK

-1547 AAKRQ
+1547 AAKRE
-1552 KYEEETEKLQEEIEQ
+1552 KYEEEAEKLQEEIESAQ
-1567 AEEAAEKAREDA
+1567 DAAEKAREDA
-1579 KNAEEDAAKVA
+1579 ANAQEDAAKVA
-1590 ADAKKDATAKR
+1590 ADAKKDETAKR

-1621 QKALEKAAKLE
+1621 QKALEKASKLE

-1637 FETGEVYGEAMAD
+1637 FEAGEAYGEGMAD
-1650 GIESNKDRI
+1650 GIENNKDRI

-1735 LQMGQGV
+1735 IQMGQGV

-1756 QVLLTNFETSL
+1756 KILLTNFESTL
-1767 PAIAALIRPFAP
+1767 PAIAAMVQPFAP
-1779 MLAQSLGGGLAS
+1779 MLAQALGGGLAS

-1805 GLGALFVFLK
+1805 GLGALFIFLK
-1815 DQAGNQK
+1815 DQAGNRK

-1829 LWTGLIEFMKSLPRR
+1829 LWTGLIDFLKTLPSR

-1856 VQTIKDLPNLIGTL
+1856 IQTIKDLPELIGTL
-1870 VRGLI
+1870 VNSLV
-1875 ELFVTLL
+1875 ELFVVLMA
-1882 SELPSSGG
+1882 ELPKSGG
-1890 DIIVALVKALIW
+1890 DIIAALVKALIW
-1902 IVLNSPRLFVD
+1902 IVLNSPRIFVD
-1913 LATAIVEALANGLSQ
+1913 LATAIVEALANGLSR
-1928 AFVALINILVNPFKW
+1928 AFVALIDILVNPFKW
-1943 LHDRAKSAS
+1943 LHDRAKSTS
-1952 DMDDVGSHIFQTLW
+1952 DMDDVGAHILQTLW
-1966 QSLVKLGAA
+1966 QSLVRLGAA

-2009 NGIRNRIYQ
+2009 NGVRNRINN

-2026 GSMVANGFRRVL
+2026 GSMVMNGFKSVL
-2038 GINSPSTVFQEFG
+2038 GIHSPSTVFEEFG
-2051 YFLVKGLADGMDDQE
+2051 HFLVEGLAAGMDDESTVQN
-2066 TIQSGVDTMKDALM
+2066 GVDSMKDALM

-2088 DFNADISPTIT
+2088 NFNSEISPTIT
-2099 PVVNLDQAKKKLDS
+2099 PVVNLDQAKRDMDALN
-2113 LDRSIPVANTYS
+2113 RSIPINNTYS
-2125 EAAKASTATDTAA
+2125 EAAKASTEVDTAA
-2138 DAKAAAGGVTTINN
+2138 DAKAAGDTHITN

-2171 RNTRKQ
+2171 RNTQKQ
-2177 LDDLK
+2177 LEDLK

>member
-39 GATKNLGGALSST
+39 GATKNLGSALGST
-52 FSKALSVIDSSTGG
+52 FSNALRVVDSSTGG

-75 KSASNVDLSGL
+75 KSASNVDMSGL
-86 SNGVEDATS
+86 SNSVEDATS

-143 SVQTILA
+143 AVQTILG
-150 NTQSKGSTLADVN
+150 NTQSKGTTLQDVN

-221 SSAMYQ
+221 SHAMYQ
-227 LSQAIAADKV
+227 LSQAIAANKV
-237 GLEDWNS
+237 GAQDWIS
-244 VVHSDMGGEIFQKSL
+244 VVNADMGGEAFKKALYETGQ
-259 FDTAKAMG
+259 AMG
-267 TLKNAGN
+267 TIKDAG
-274 MTFEEWTKNYKPF
+274 TKTYEEWEKTGKGFK
-287 RETLAD
+287 ESMAD
-293 GWLTGKVL
+293 GWITGKVL
-301 TKTLEKFTGDLS
+301 TQTLEKFTGDLT
-313 DEQLREQG
+313 DAQLKERG
-321 YTEEQ
+321 YTDQQ
-326 IASIQKLAQTANG
+326 IADIQKLAQTANG
-339 AAQDVKTF
+339 AAQDIKTF
-347 TQMIGTIN
+347 TQLIGTIN

-386 ISGAVDQSAKS
+386 ISGAVDNSAKG
-397 RNELLQGWSDAGGRT
+397 RNELLQGWRDAGGRT
-412 VVIDSLVRVFNGL
+412 MVIDSLVRVFDSLTTVVKPIGK
-425 YSIVGQ
+425 
-431 VGRAFSQIFPPIT
+431 AFREIFPPTT
-444 VAQVMKLT
+444 VEQVMTLTRNFEGFTKKLT
-452 RSFEDLS
+452 VSA
-459 YKLTPSIET
+459 ET
-468 VVNLGRTFKGFFAL
+468 ADKIRRTFKGFFAV
-482 LHIGWSLIKVVG
+482 LHIGTSLLQAIG
-494 SMIAKIFGA
+494 SMVAKVFGA

-584 LTSGKYKDG
+584 LTSGKYQDG

-600 DAGFIKFLIK
+600 DNGFIKFLIK

-623 SFSILDWFNVSGAI
+623 SFSFLDWFNVSAGI

-655 ILSLKEKIPFLG
+655 IMALKEKIPFLN
-667 GEGGKAGLLKLWGM
+667 GEGLKGLFALF
-681 LRGGGGGDDDGK
+681 RGGGGGDDDKGGK
-693 KDDSPG
+693 DAPG
-699 VIDQLTKSF
+699 IVEQLTGAF

-729 LSAGVLILSSID
+729 LAAAILILSSID
-741 GGKLAQATAAIGGL
+741 GGKLAQATAAVGAL
-755 MAELMLALGGM
+755 MAELMLALAGM

-789 AAILILA
+789 AAIVILA
-796 GVMKLLSK
+796 GVMKLMSK
-804 MSWEEIGKGLAAI
+804 MSWEEIGKGLASI
-817 GGAFLIIAA
+817 GGAFLIIAIGA
-826 GTKLMPA
+826 KLMPA
-833 KLLLGTAFALV
+833 KLLLGTAFAMV

-855 SIGDVSKLSWEEIGK
+855 AIGDVSKLSWEEIGK
-870 GLAAMAGMMLL
+870 GLATMAGAMLL
-881 MAGTLKLI
+881 MAGTLRLI

-937 LIMVGAFRLMP
+937 LLMVGAFRLMP
-948 ATGGL
+948 ATGSL
-953 AAVGILI
+953 AAAGIFI
-960 MAQALVVMAQ
+960 MANALVVMAQ
-970 AFDSFGKM
+970 AFNLFGTM

-992 GLLLMVGALKLMPTG
+992 GLLLMVGAVKLMPDT

-1021 LVVMGQALT
+1021 LVIMGQALT
-1030 TIGGLSIRQ
+1030 AIGGLSIRQ

-1058 NLMNGALVGAAAM
+1058 NLMNGALAGAAAM
-1071 VVVAAAL
+1071 VIVAAAIT
-1078 ALMVPP
+1078 LMVPP
-1084 LVTLSKLTAGQMLT
+1084 LVTLSKLTAGQILT
-1098 ALLGLAGAFLVLGG
+1098 ALLGLAGAFTVLGV

-1127 AGAIA
+1127 AGAVA

-1139 AAGAGLVSLA
+1139 AAGVGLTALA
-1149 AGLGALAALGKNGL
+1149 AGLATLAAVGASGV
-1163 DGLINILLFIP
+1163 DGLVNLLLFIP
-1174 KVFGAIALGLVDFFG
+1174 KLFKAVALGLVDFLG
-1189 TLAEHAG
+1189 ALAEHAG
-1196 KLSESL
+1196 GLGKSMVIL
-1202 TIMFTTMIGALLD
+1202 FTTMFGALIE
-1215 SGKTLM
+1215 SGTQLM
-1221 PKLIDFLVTLVVSML
+1221 PKLINFIVTLVLALL
-1236 DGLDRTAP
+1236 DAADRTVP
-1244 KWIATFT
+1244 KWIETFT
-1251 HLMLVGLEAIR
+1251 HLMIEGLNAIR
-1262 VLTPAIVQT
+1262 ILTPLIVQT
-1271 GIDVF
+1271 GEDVF
-1276 MAFVDG
+1276 MAFIDG
-1282 INELIPR
+1282 INDLVPR

-1302 DGVNDFLPRAIEMG
+1302 DGVNEFLPRAIDMG
-1316 VTIIMNFLDGIE
+1316 VTIIWNFLDGIE
-1328 QAQYLITNKMFETAV
+1328 RAQYLITNKMFDTAV

-1356 KEALKEA
+1356 KKPLQEA
-1363 GHNLASALLE
+1363 GHNLASALLD

-1378 ISNDA
+1378 IAKNA
-1383 QKVLDSV
+1383 QKVLDSL
-1390 SSLGRKMRHA
+1390 SSLGKRMRNVT
-1400 AAAVLGIH
+1400 AAVLGIH

-1414 RELGMYAMQGL
+1414 REFGMFTMLGL
-1425 ANGIDANSGKP
+1425 ASGIDANAEKP
-1436 IESSQGVAESLIT
+1436 LNASQSVAESLIS
-1449 IAQKVLGI
+1449 IARDVLGI
-1457 HSPSRVFH
+1457 QSPSRVFH
-1465 GVGTNINQGLAQGIN
+1465 GIGENVNQGMARGIDD
-1480 ESAQAPQQAL
+1480 SAKAPQQAL
-1490 GNNLDKMIAITESK
+1490 GNNLDRMIAITNDK
-1504 GSQIA
+1504 GAQIA
-1509 KAGGSFI
+1509 AAGGSFI
-1516 DALYS
+1516 DTLYA

-1526 EFSKQMG
+1526 DFSQRMG
-1533 GIFFEAERK
+1533 GIFFEAQRK

-1547 AAKRQ
+1547 AAKRE
-1552 KYEEETEKLQEEIEQ
+1552 KYEEEAEKLQEEIESAQ
-1567 AEEAAEKAREDA
+1567 DAAEKAREDA
-1579 KNAEEDAAKVA
+1579 ANAQEDAAKVA
-1590 ADAKKDATAKR
+1590 ADAKKDETAKR

-1621 QKALEKAAKLE
+1621 QKALEKASKLE

-1637 FETGEVYGEAMAD
+1637 FEAGEAYGEGMAD
-1650 GIESNKDRI
+1650 GIENNKDRI

-1671 AEQQKLKTKVDN
+1671 AEQQKLKTKVEN

-1692 KIKSSVT
+1692 KIRSSVT

-1729 YMLDSV
+1729 FMLDSV
-1735 LQMGQGV
+1735 IQMGQGV

-1756 QVLLTNFETSL
+1756 KILLTNFESTL
-1767 PAIAALIRPFAP
+1767 PAIAAMVQPFAP
-1779 MLAQSLGGGLAS
+1779 MLAQALGGGLAS

-1815 DQAGNQK
+1815 DQAGNRK

-1829 LWTGLIEFMKSLPRR
+1829 LWTGLIDFLKTLPSR

-1856 VQTIKDLPNLIGTL
+1856 IQTIKDLPTLIGTL
-1870 VRGLI
+1870 VNSLI
-1875 ELFVTLL
+1875 ELFVVLL
-1882 SELPSSGG
+1882 GELPKSGG
-1890 DIIVALVKALIW
+1890 DIIAALVKALIW

-1913 LATAIVEALANGLSQ
+1913 LATAIVEALANGLSR
-1928 AFVALINILVNPFKW
+1928 AFVTLIDFLVNPFKW
-1943 LHDRAKSAS
+1943 LHDRAKSTS
-1952 DMDDVGSHIFQTLW
+1952 DMDDVGAHILQTLW
-1966 QSLVKLGAA
+1966 QSLVRLGAA

-2009 NGIRNRIYQ
+2009 NGVRNRITS

-2026 GSMVANGFRRVL
+2026 GSMVINGFKSVL
-2038 GINSPSTVFQEFG
+2038 GIHSPSTVFREFG

-2088 DFNADISPTIT
+2088 NFNSDISPTIT
-2099 PVVNLDQAKKKLDS
+2099 PVVNLDQAKRDMDALN
-2113 LDRSIPVANTYS
+2113 RSIPINNTYS
-2125 EAAKASTATDTAA
+2125 EAAKASTEVDTAA
-2138 DAKAAAGGVTTINN
+2138 DAKAAGDTNITN

-2177 LDDLK
+2177 LEDLK

>member
-39 GATKNLGGALSST
+39 GATKNLGSALGST
-52 FSKALSVIDSSTGG
+52 FSNALRVVDSSTGG

-75 KSASNVDLSGL
+75 KSATDVDMSGL
-86 SNGVEDATS
+86 SNSVEDATS

-123 KAFTIQGAMDGFKEY
+123 KAFTVQGAMDGFKEY

-143 SVQTILA
+143 AVQTILG
-150 NTQSKGSTLADVN
+150 NTQSKGTTLQDVN

-206 IANLAALSGANSEKA
+206 IANLAALSGSNSEQA
-221 SSAMYQ
+221 SHAMYQ
-227 LSQAIAADKV
+227 LSQAIAANKV
-237 GLEDWNS
+237 GAQDWIS
-244 VVHSDMGGEIFQKSL
+244 VVNAGMGGEAFKKSL
-259 FDTAKAMG
+259 YETGKAMG
-267 TLKNAGN
+267 TLKDAGN
-274 MTFEEWTKNYKPF
+274 QTYEEWEKNGKGF
-287 RETLAD
+287 KESMAD
-293 GWLTGKVL
+293 GWITGKVL
-301 TKTLEKFTGDLS
+301 TQTLEKFTGDLT
-313 DEQLREQG
+313 DAQLKERG
-321 YTEEQ
+321 YTDEQ
-326 IASIQKLAQTANG
+326 IAQIQKLAQTANG

-397 RNELLQGWSDAGGRT
+397 RNELLQGWSNAGGRT
-412 VVIDSLVRVFNGL
+412 IVIDSLVRVFNGL

-431 VGRAFSQIFPPIT
+431 VGRAFSQIFPPMT

-482 LHIGWSLIKVVG
+482 LHIGWSLIKAVG

-623 SFSILDWFNVSGAI
+623 SFSFLDWFNVSAGI

-655 ILSLKEKIPFLG
+655 IMALKEKIPFLN
-667 GEGGKAGLLKLWGM
+667 GEGLKGLFALF
-681 LRGGGGGDDDGK
+681 RGGGGDGDEKGGK
-693 KDDSPG
+693 DAPG
-699 VIDQLTKSF
+699 IIDQLTGAF

-729 LSAGVLILSSID
+729 LAAAILILSSID
-741 GGKLAQATAAIGGL
+741 GGKLAQATAAVGAL
-755 MAELMLALGGM
+755 MAELMLALAGM

-789 AAILILA
+789 AAIVILA
-796 GVMKLLSK
+796 GVMKLMSK
-804 MSWEEIGKGLAAI
+804 MSWEEIGKGLASI
-817 GGAFLIIAA
+817 GGAFLIIAIGA
-826 GTKLMPA
+826 KLMPA
-833 KLLLGTAFALV
+833 KLLLGTAFAMV

-855 SIGDVSKLSWEEIGK
+855 AIGDVSKLSWEEIGK
-870 GLAAMAGMMLL
+870 GLATMAGAMLL
-881 MAGTLKLI
+881 MAGTLRLI

-953 AAVGILI
+953 AAAGIFI
-960 MAQALVVMAQ
+960 MANALVVMAQ
-970 AFDSFGKM
+970 AFNLFGAM

-992 GLLLMVGALKLMPTG
+992 GLLLMVGAVKLMPDT

-1021 LVVMGQALT
+1021 LVIMGQALT
-1030 TIGGLSIRQ
+1030 AIGGLSIRQ

-1058 NLMNGALVGAAAM
+1058 NLMNGALAGAAAM
-1071 VVVAAAL
+1071 VIVAAAIT
-1078 ALMVPP
+1078 LMVPP
-1084 LVTLSKLTAGQMLT
+1084 LVTLSKLTAGQILT
-1098 ALLGLAGAFLVLGG
+1098 ALLGLAGAFTVLGV

-1127 AGAIA
+1127 AGAVA

-1139 AAGAGLVSLA
+1139 AAGVGLTALA
-1149 AGLGALAALGKNGL
+1149 AGLATLAAVGASGV
-1163 DGLINILLFIP
+1163 DGLVNLLLFIP
-1174 KVFGAIALGLVDFFG
+1174 KLFKAVALGLVDFLG
-1189 TLAEHAG
+1189 ALAEHAG
-1196 KLSESL
+1196 GLGKSMVIL
-1202 TIMFTTMIGALLD
+1202 FTTMFGALIESGTQLMPKMIDFIVTLILALLD
-1215 SGKTLM
+1215 AA
-1221 PKLIDFLVTLVVSML
+1221 
-1236 DGLDRTAP
+1236 DRTIP
-1244 KWIATFT
+1244 KWIETFT
-1251 HLMLVGLEAIR
+1251 HLMIVGLDAIR
-1262 VLTPAIVQT
+1262 VLTPLIVQT

-1282 INELIPR
+1282 INDLLPR
-1289 MAESGQNA
+1289 MSESGQNA

-1302 DGVNDFLPRAIEMG
+1302 DGVNEFLPRAIDMG
-1316 VTIIMNFLDGIE
+1316 VTIIWNFLDGIE
-1328 QAQYLITNKMFETAV
+1328 RAQYLITNKMFDTAV

-1356 KEALKEA
+1356 KEPLQEA

-1378 ISNDA
+1378 IAKNA
-1383 QKVLDSV
+1383 QKVLDSL
-1390 SSLGRKMRHA
+1390 SSLGKRMRNVT
-1400 AAAVLGIH
+1400 AAVLGIH

-1414 RELGMYAMQGL
+1414 REFGMFTMLGL
-1425 ANGIDANSGKP
+1425 ASGIDANAEKP
-1436 IESSQGVAESLIT
+1436 LSASQGVAESLIS
-1449 IAQKVLGI
+1449 IARNVLGI
-1457 HSPSRVFH
+1457 QSPSRVFH
-1465 GVGTNINQGLAQGIN
+1465 GIGENVNQGMARGIDD
-1480 ESAQAPQQAL
+1480 SAKAPQQAL
-1490 GNNLDKMIAITESK
+1490 SNNLDRMIAITNDK
-1504 GSQIA
+1504 GAQIA

-1516 DALYS
+1516 DTLYA

-1526 EFSKQMG
+1526 DFSKRMG
-1533 GIFFEAERK
+1533 GIFFEAQRK

-1547 AAKRQ
+1547 AAKRE
-1552 KYEEETEKLQEEIEQ
+1552 KYEEEAEKLQEEIESAQ
-1567 AEEAAEKAREDA
+1567 DAAEKAREDA
-1579 KNAEEDAAKVA
+1579 ANAQEDAAKVA
-1590 ADAKKDATAKR
+1590 ADAKKDETAKR

-1621 QKALEKAAKLE
+1621 QKALEKASKLE

-1637 FETGEVYGEAMAD
+1637 FEAGEAYGEGMAD
-1650 GIESNKDRI
+1650 GIENNKDRI

-1735 LQMGQGV
+1735 VQMGQGV

-1756 QVLLTNFETSL
+1756 KVLLTNFESTL
-1767 PAIAALIRPFAP
+1767 PAIAAMVQPFAP

-1815 DQAGNQK
+1815 DQAGNRK

-1829 LWTGLIEFMKSLPRR
+1829 LWTGLIDFMKTLPKR

-1856 VQTIKDLPNLIGTL
+1856 IQTIKDLPNLIGTL
-1870 VRGLI
+1870 VNSLI

-1882 SELPSSGG
+1882 SELPSNGG
-1890 DIIVALVKALIW
+1890 DIIAALVKALIW

-1913 LATAIVEALANGLSQ
+1913 LATAIVEALANGLSR
-1928 AFVALINILVNPFKW
+1928 AFVALIDFLVNPFKW
-1943 LHDRAKSAS
+1943 LHDRAKSTS
-1952 DMDDVGSHIFQTLW
+1952 DMDDVGAHILQTLW
-1966 QSLVKLGAA
+1966 QSLVRLGAA

-2009 NGIRNRIYQ
+2009 NGVRNRITS

-2026 GSMVANGFRRVL
+2026 GSMVINGFKSVL
-2038 GINSPSTVFQEFG
+2038 GIHSPSTVFREFG

-2066 TIQSGVDTMKDALM
+2066 TIQGGVDTMKDALM

-2088 DFNADISPTIT
+2088 NFNSDISPTIT
-2099 PVVNLDQAKKKLDS
+2099 PVVNLDQAKRDMDALN
-2113 LDRSIPVANTYS
+2113 RSIPINNTYS
-2125 EAAKASTATDTAA
+2125 EAAKASTEVDTAA
-2138 DAKAAAGGVTTINN
+2138 DAKAAGDTNITN

-2182 KRNP
+2182 NRKP

>member
-39 GATKNLGGALSST
+39 GATKNLGSALGST
-52 FSKALSVIDSSTGG
+52 FSNALRVVDSSTGG

-75 KSASNVDLSGL
+75 KSASDVDMSGL

-123 KAFTIQGAMDGFKEY
+123 KAFTVQGAMDGFKEY

-143 SVQTILA
+143 AVQTILG
-150 NTQSKGSTLADVN
+150 NTQSKGTTLQDVN

-206 IANLAALSGANSEKA
+206 IANLAALSGSNSEQA
-221 SSAMYQ
+221 SHAMYQ
-227 LSQAIAADKV
+227 LSQAIAANKV
-237 GLEDWNS
+237 GAQDWIS
-244 VVHSDMGGEIFQKSL
+244 VVNAGMGGEAFKKSL
-259 FDTAKAMG
+259 YETGKAMG
-267 TLKNAGN
+267 TLKDAGN
-274 MTFEEWTKNYKPF
+274 QTYEEWERNGKGFK
-287 RETLAD
+287 ESMAD
-293 GWLTGKVL
+293 GWITGKVL
-301 TKTLEKFTGDLS
+301 TQTLEKFTGDLT
-313 DEQLREQG
+313 DAQLKERG
-321 YTEEQ
+321 YTDEQ
-326 IASIQKLAQTANG
+326 IAQIQKLAQTANG

-347 TQMIGTIN
+347 TQLIGTIN

-364 SWRIIIGDF
+364 SWRIILGDF

-381 RVSKV
+381 RVSKA
-386 ISGAVDQSAKS
+386 ISGAVDSSAKS
-397 RNELLQGWSDAGGRT
+397 RNELLQGWRDAGGRT
-412 VVIDSLVRVFNGL
+412 IVIDSLVRVFDGL
-425 YSIVGQ
+425 NSIVNQ
-431 VGRAFSQIFPPIT
+431 VRRAFHQIFPPMT
-444 VAQVMKLT
+444 VDQVMKLT
-452 RSFEDLS
+452 RSFEDLT
-459 YKLTPSIET
+459 YKIRPSIET
-468 VVNLGRTFKGFFAL
+468 VVNIGRTFKGFFAL
-482 LHIGWSLIKVVG
+482 LHIGWSLIKAVG

-584 LTSGKYKDG
+584 LSSGKYKDG

-600 DAGFIKFLIK
+600 DNGFIKFLIK

-623 SFSILDWFNVSGAI
+623 SFSFLDWFNVSAGI

-655 ILSLKEKIPFLG
+655 IMALKEKIPFLN
-667 GEGGKAGLLKLWGM
+667 GEGLKGLFALF
-681 LRGGGGGDDDGK
+681 RGGGGDGDEKGGK
-693 KDDSPG
+693 DAPG
-699 VIDQLTKSF
+699 IVEQLTGAF

-729 LSAGVLILSSID
+729 LAAAILILSSID
-741 GGKLAQATAAIGGL
+741 GGKLAQATAAVGAL
-755 MAELMLALGGM
+755 MAELMLALAGM

-789 AAILILA
+789 AAIVILA
-796 GVMKLLSK
+796 GVMKLMSK
-804 MSWEEIGKGLAAI
+804 MSWEEIGKGLASI
-817 GGAFLIIAA
+817 GGAFLIIAI

-844 PLANAIAILVH
+844 PMANAIAILVH
-855 SIGDVSKLSWEEIGK
+855 AIGDVSKLSWEEIGK
-870 GLAAMAGMMLL
+870 GLTAIAGAMLL
-881 MAGTLKLI
+881 MAGTLRLI

-906 SMVVLASALKSFG
+906 SMVVLASAIKSFG

-937 LIMVGAFRLMP
+937 LLMVGAFRLMP
-948 ATGGL
+948 ATGGVV
-953 AAVGILI
+953 AAAGIFI
-960 MAQALVVMAQ
+960 MANALVVMAQ
-970 AFDSFGKM
+970 AFNLFGTM

-992 GLLLMVGALKLMPTG
+992 GLLLMVGAVKLMPDT

-1021 LVVMGQALT
+1021 LVIMGQALT
-1030 TIGGLSIRQ
+1030 AIGGLSIRQ

-1058 NLMNGALVGAAAM
+1058 NLMNGALAGAAAM
-1071 VVVAAAL
+1071 VIVAAAIT
-1078 ALMVPP
+1078 LMVPP
-1084 LVTLSKLTAGQMLT
+1084 LVTLGKLTAGQILT
-1098 ALLGLAGAFLVLGG
+1098 ALLGLAGAFTVLGV

-1127 AGAIA
+1127 AGAVA

-1139 AAGAGLVSLA
+1139 AAGVGLTALA
-1149 AGLGALAALGKNGL
+1149 AGLATLAAVGASGV
-1163 DGLINILLFIP
+1163 DGLVNLLLFIP
-1174 KVFGAIALGLVDFFG
+1174 KLFKAVALGLVDFLG
-1189 TLAEHAG
+1189 ALAEHAG
-1196 KLSESL
+1196 GLGKSMVIL
-1202 TIMFTTMIGALLD
+1202 FTTMFGALIE
-1215 SGKTLM
+1215 SGTQLM
-1221 PKLIDFLVTLVVSML
+1221 PKLINFIVTLILALL
-1236 DGLDRTAP
+1236 DAADRTIP
-1244 KWIATFT
+1244 KWIETFT
-1251 HLMLVGLEAIR
+1251 RLMIEGLNAIR
-1262 VLTPAIVQT
+1262 ILTPLIVQT
-1271 GIDVF
+1271 GEDVF
-1276 MAFVDG
+1276 MAFIDG
-1282 INELIPR
+1282 INDLIPR

-1302 DGVNDFLPRAIEMG
+1302 DGVNEFLPRAIDMG
-1316 VTIIMNFLDGIE
+1316 VTIIWNFLDGIE
-1328 QAQYLITNKMFETAV
+1328 RAQYLITNKMFDTAV

-1356 KEALKEA
+1356 KKPLQEA
-1363 GHNLASALLE
+1363 GHNLASALLD

-1378 ISNDA
+1378 IAKNA
-1383 QKVLDSV
+1383 QKVLDSL
-1390 SSLGRKMRHA
+1390 SSLGKRMRNVT
-1400 AAAVLGIH
+1400 AAVLGIH

-1414 RELGMYAMQGL
+1414 REFGMFTMLGL
-1425 ANGIDANSGKP
+1425 AGGINANAEKP
-1436 IESSQGVAESLIT
+1436 IGASQGVAESLIS
-1449 IAQKVLGI
+1449 IARNVLGI
-1457 HSPSRVFH
+1457 QSPSRVFH
-1465 GVGTNINQGLAQGIN
+1465 GIGENVNQGMARGIDD
-1480 ESAQAPQQAL
+1480 SAKAPQQAL
-1490 GNNLDKMIAITESK
+1490 GNNLDRMIAITNDK
-1504 GSQIA
+1504 GAQIA

-1516 DALYS
+1516 DTLYA

-1526 EFSKQMG
+1526 DFSKRMG

-1547 AAKRQ
+1547 AAKRE
-1552 KYEEETEKLQEEIEQ
+1552 KYEEEAEKLQEEIESAQ
-1567 AEEAAEKAREDA
+1567 DAAEKAREDA
-1579 KNAEEDAAKVA
+1579 ANAQEDAAKVA
-1590 ADAKKDATAKR
+1590 ADAKKDETAKR

-1621 QKALEKAAKLE
+1621 QKALEKASKLE

-1637 FETGEVYGEAMAD
+1637 FEAGEAYGEGMAD
-1650 GIESNKDRI
+1650 GIENNKDRI

-1671 AEQQKLKTKVDN
+1671 AEQQKLKTKVEN

-1712 NRMRNASSD
+1712 NRMRNSTSD

-1729 YMLDSV
+1729 FMLDSV
-1735 LQMGQGV
+1735 IQMGQGV

-1756 QVLLTNFETSL
+1756 KILLTNFESTL
-1767 PAIAALIRPFAP
+1767 PAIAAMVQPFAP
-1779 MLAQSLGGGLAS
+1779 MLAQALGGGLAS

-1815 DQAGNQK
+1815 DQAGNRK

-1829 LWTGLIEFMKSLPRR
+1829 LWTGLIDFLKTLPSR

-1856 VQTIKDLPNLIGTL
+1856 IQTIKDLPTLIGTL
-1870 VRGLI
+1870 VNSLI
-1875 ELFVTLL
+1875 ELFVVLL
-1882 SELPSSGG
+1882 GELPKSGG
-1890 DIIVALVKALIW
+1890 DIIAALVKALIW

-1913 LATAIVEALANGLSQ
+1913 LATAIVEALANGLSR
-1928 AFVALINILVNPFKW
+1928 AFVALIDFLVNPFKW
-1943 LHDRAKSAS
+1943 LHDRAKSTS
-1952 DMDDVGSHIFQTLW
+1952 DMDDVGAHILQTLW
-1966 QSLVKLGAA
+1966 QSLVRLGAA

-2009 NGIRNRIYQ
+2009 NGVRNRITS

-2026 GSMVANGFRRVL
+2026 GSMVMNGFKSVL
-2038 GINSPSTVFQEFG
+2038 GIHSPSTVFHEFG

-2066 TIQSGVDTMKDALM
+2066 TIQGGVDTMKDALM

-2088 DFNADISPTIT
+2088 NFNSDISPTIT
-2099 PVVNLDQAKKKLDS
+2099 PVVNLDQAKRDMDALN
-2113 LDRSIPVANTYS
+2113 RSIPINNTYS
-2125 EAAKASTATDTAA
+2125 EAAKASTEVDTAA
-2138 DAKAAAGGVTTINN
+2138 DAKAAGDTHITN

-2177 LDDLK
+2177 LADLK

>member
-39 GATKNLGGALSST
+39 GATKNLGSALGST
-52 FSKALSVIDSSTGG
+52 FSNALRVVDSSTGG

-75 KSASNVDLSGL
+75 KSASDVDMSGL
-86 SNGVEDATS
+86 SNSVEDATS

-115 ADSGLNVA
+115 ADSGLNLA
-123 KAFTIQGAMDGFKEY
+123 KAFTVQGAMDGFKEY

-143 SVQTILA
+143 AVQTILG
-150 NTQSKGSTLADVN
+150 NTQSKGTTLQDVN

-206 IANLAALSGANSEKA
+206 IANLAALSGSNSEQA
-221 SSAMYQ
+221 SHAMYQ
-227 LSQAIAADKV
+227 LSQAIAANKV
-237 GLEDWNS
+237 GAQDWIS
-244 VVHSDMGGEIFQKSL
+244 VVNAGMGGEAFKKSL
-259 FDTAKAMG
+259 YETGKAMG
-267 TLKNAGN
+267 TLKDAGN
-274 MTFEEWTKNYKPF
+274 QTYEEWEKNGKGF
-287 RETLAD
+287 KESMAD
-293 GWLTGKVL
+293 GWITGKVL
-301 TKTLEKFTGDLS
+301 TQTLEKFTGDLT
-313 DEQLREQG
+313 DAQLKERG
-321 YTEEQ
+321 YTDEQ
-326 IASIQKLAQTANG
+326 IAQIQKLAQTANG

-347 TQMIGTIN
+347 TQLIGTIN

-364 SWRIIIGDF
+364 SWRIILGDF

-381 RVSKV
+381 RVSKA
-386 ISGAVDQSAKS
+386 ISGAVDSSAKS
-397 RNELLQGWSDAGGRT
+397 RNELLQGWRDAGGRT
-412 VVIDSLVRVFNGL
+412 IVIDSLVRVFDGL
-425 YSIVGQ
+425 NSIVNQ
-431 VGRAFSQIFPPIT
+431 VRRAFHQIFPPMT
-444 VAQVMKLT
+444 VDQVMKLT
-452 RSFEDLS
+452 RSFEDLT
-459 YKLTPSIET
+459 YKIRPSIET
-468 VVNLGRTFKGFFAL
+468 VVNIGRTFKGFFAL
-482 LHIGWSLIKVVG
+482 LHIGWSLIKAVG
-494 SMIAKIFGA
+494 SMIAKVFGA

-551 WIGKSVDDTSV
+551 WIGKSVGDTNV
-562 AWGKFLDF
+562 AWAKFLDF
-570 VHKVTNGLI
+570 VHGVAGGII

-584 LTSGKYKDG
+584 LSSGKYKDG

-623 SFSILDWFNVSGAI
+623 SFSFLDWFNVSAGI

-655 ILSLKEKIPFLG
+655 IMALKEKIPFLN
-667 GEGGKAGLLKLWGM
+667 GEGLKGLFALF
-681 LRGGGGGDDDGK
+681 RGGGGDGDEKGGK
-693 KDDSPG
+693 DAPG
-699 VIDQLTKSF
+699 IVDQLTGAF

-729 LSAGVLILSSID
+729 LAAAILILSSID
-741 GGKLAQATAAIGGL
+741 GGKLAQATAAVGAL
-755 MAELMLALGGM
+755 MAELMLALAGM

-789 AAILILA
+789 AAIVILA
-796 GVMKLLSK
+796 GVMKLMSK
-804 MSWEEIGKGLAAI
+804 MSWEEIGKGLASI
-817 GGAFLIIAA
+817 GGAFLIIAIGA
-826 GTKLMPA
+826 KLMPA
-833 KLLLGTAFALV
+833 KLLLGTAFAMV

-855 SIGDVSKLSWEEIGK
+855 AIGDVSKLSWEEIGK
-870 GLAAMAGMMLL
+870 GLATMAGAMLL
-881 MAGTLKLI
+881 MAGTLRLI

-948 ATGGL
+948 ADGAL
-953 AAVGILI
+953 SAVGIFV
-960 MAQALVVMAQ
+960 MANALVVMAQ
-970 AFDSFGKM
+970 AFNMFGTM

-992 GLLLMVGALKLMPTG
+992 GLLLMVGAVKLMPDT

-1021 LVVMGQALT
+1021 LVIMGQALT
-1030 TIGGLSIRQ
+1030 AIGGLSIRQ

-1058 NLMNGALVGAAAM
+1058 NLMNGALAGAAAM
-1071 VVVAAAL
+1071 VIVAAAIT
-1078 ALMVPP
+1078 LMVPP
-1084 LVTLSKLTAGQMLT
+1084 LVTLSKLTAGQILT
-1098 ALLGLAGAFLVLGG
+1098 ALLGLAGAFTVLGV

-1127 AGAIA
+1127 AGAVA

-1139 AAGAGLVSLA
+1139 AAGVGLTALA
-1149 AGLGALAALGKNGL
+1149 AGLATLAAVGASGV
-1163 DGLINILLFIP
+1163 DGLVNLLLFIP
-1174 KVFGAIALGLVDFFG
+1174 KLFKAVALGLVDFLG
-1189 TLAEHAG
+1189 ALAEHAG
-1196 KLSESL
+1196 GLGKSMVIL
-1202 TIMFTTMIGALLD
+1202 FTTMFGALIE
-1215 SGKTLM
+1215 SGTQLM
-1221 PKLIDFLVTLVVSML
+1221 PKLINFIVTLILALL
-1236 DGLDRTAP
+1236 DAADRTIP
-1244 KWIATFT
+1244 KWIETFT
-1251 HLMLVGLEAIR
+1251 HLMIEGLNAIR
-1262 VLTPAIVQT
+1262 ILTPLIVQT
-1271 GIDVF
+1271 GEDVF
-1276 MAFVDG
+1276 MAFIDG
-1282 INELIPR
+1282 INDLIPR

-1302 DGVNDFLPRAIEMG
+1302 DGVNEFLPRAIDMG
-1316 VTIIMNFLDGIE
+1316 VTIIWNFLDGIE
-1328 QAQYLITNKMFETAV
+1328 RAQYLITNKMFETAV

-1356 KEALKEA
+1356 KEPLQEA

-1378 ISNDA
+1378 IAKNA
-1383 QKVLDSV
+1383 QKVLDSL
-1390 SSLGRKMRHA
+1390 SSLGKRMRNVT
-1400 AAAVLGIH
+1400 AAVLGIH

-1414 RELGMYAMQGL
+1414 REFGMFTMLGL
-1425 ANGIDANSGKP
+1425 AGGINANAEKP
-1436 IESSQGVAESLIT
+1436 IGASQGVAESLIS
-1449 IAQKVLGI
+1449 IARNVLGI
-1457 HSPSRVFH
+1457 QSPSRVFH
-1465 GVGTNINQGLAQGIN
+1465 GIGENVNQGMARGIDD
-1480 ESAQAPQQAL
+1480 SAKAPQQAL
-1490 GNNLDKMIAITESK
+1490 GNNLDRMIAITNDK
-1504 GSQIA
+1504 GAQIA

-1516 DALYS
+1516 DTLYA

-1526 EFSKQMG
+1526 DFSKRMG

-1590 ADAKKDATAKR
+1590 ADAKKDETAKR

-1621 QKALEKAAKLE
+1621 QKALEKASKLE
-1632 AERAG
+1632 AERIG

-1650 GIESNKDRI
+1650 GIENNKDRI

-1671 AEQQKLKTKVDN
+1671 AEQQKLKTKVEN

-1692 KIKSSVT
+1692 KIKNSVT

-1735 LQMGQGV
+1735 IQMGQGV

-1756 QVLLTNFETSL
+1756 KILLTNFESTL
-1767 PAIAALIRPFAP
+1767 PAIAAMVQPFAP

-1815 DQAGNQK
+1815 DQAGNRK

-1829 LWTGLIEFMKSLPRR
+1829 LWTGLIDFMKTLPSR

-1856 VQTIKDLPNLIGTL
+1856 IQTIKDLPTLIGTL
-1870 VRGLI
+1870 VNSLI
-1875 ELFVTLL
+1875 ELFVVLL
-1882 SELPSSGG
+1882 GELPKSGG
-1890 DIIVALVKALIW
+1890 DIIAALVKALIW

-1913 LATAIVEALANGLSQ
+1913 LATAIVEALANGLSR
-1928 AFVALINILVNPFKW
+1928 AFVALIDFLVNPFKW
-1943 LHDRAKSAS
+1943 LHDRAKSTS
-1952 DMDDVGSHIFQTLW
+1952 DMDDVGAHILQTLW
-1966 QSLVKLGAA
+1966 QSLVRLGAA

-2009 NGIRNRIYQ
+2009 NGVRNRIAN

-2026 GSMVANGFRRVL
+2026 GSMVMNGFKSVL
-2038 GINSPSTVFQEFG
+2038 GIHSPSTVFREFG

-2066 TIQSGVDTMKDALM
+2066 TIQGGVDTMKDALM

-2088 DFNADISPTIT
+2088 NFNSDISPTIT
-2099 PVVNLDQAKKKLDS
+2099 PVVNLDQAKRDMDALN
-2113 LDRSIPVANTYS
+2113 RSIPINNTYS
-2125 EAAKASTATDTAA
+2125 EAAKASTEVDTAA
-2138 DAKAAAGGVTTINN
+2138 DAKAAGDTNITN

-2171 RNTRKQ
+2171 RNTQKQ
-2177 LDDLK
+2177 LADLK

>member
-39 GATKNLGGALSST
+39 GATKNLGSALGST
-52 FSKALSVIDSSTGG
+52 FSNALRVVDSSTGG

-75 KSASNVDLSGL
+75 KSASDVDMSGL

-143 SVQTILA
+143 AVQTILG
-150 NTQSKGSTLADVN
+150 NTQSKGTTLQDVN

-206 IANLAALSGANSEKA
+206 IANLAALSGSNSEQA
-221 SSAMYQ
+221 SHAMYQ
-227 LSQAIAADKV
+227 LSQAIAANKV
-237 GLEDWNS
+237 GAQDWIS
-244 VVHSDMGGEIFQKSL
+244 VVNAGMGGEAFKKSL
-259 FDTAKAMG
+259 YETGKAMG
-267 TLKNAGN
+267 TLKDAGN
-274 MTFEEWTKNYKPF
+274 QTYEEWEKNGKGF
-287 RETLAD
+287 KESMAD
-293 GWLTGKVL
+293 GWITGKVL
-301 TKTLEKFTGDLS
+301 TQTLEKFTGDLT
-313 DEQLREQG
+313 DAQLKERG
-321 YTEEQ
+321 YTDEQ
-326 IASIQKLAQTANG
+326 IAQIQKLAQTANG

-397 RNELLQGWSDAGGRT
+397 RNELLQGWRDAGGRT
-412 VVIDSLVRVFNGL
+412 IVIDSLVRVFDGL
-425 YSIVGQ
+425 NSVVAQ
-431 VGRAFSQIFPPIT
+431 VRRAFYQIFPPMT

-452 RSFEDLS
+452 RSFEDLT
-459 YKLTPSIET
+459 YKIRPSIET
-468 VVNLGRTFKGFFAL
+468 VVNIGRTFKGFFAL
-482 LHIGWSLIKVVG
+482 LHIGWSLIKAVG
-494 SMIAKIFGA
+494 SMIAKVFGA

-511 LSMTASLGDFLVKLD
+511 LTMTASLGDFLVKLD

-584 LTSGKYKDG
+584 LTSGKYQDG

-623 SFSILDWFNVSGAI
+623 SFSFLDWFNVSAGI

-655 ILSLKEKIPFLG
+655 IMALKEKIPFLN
-667 GEGGKAGLLKLWGM
+667 GEGLKGLFAM
-681 LRGGGGGDDDGK
+681 LRGGGGDGDEKGGK
-693 KDDSPG
+693 DAPG
-699 VIDQLTKSF
+699 IVEQLTGAF

-729 LSAGVLILSSID
+729 LAAAILILSSID
-741 GGKLAQATAAIGGL
+741 GGKLAQATAAVGAL
-755 MAELMLALGGM
+755 MAELMLALAGM

-789 AAILILA
+789 AAIVILA
-796 GVMKLLSK
+796 GVMKLMSK
-804 MSWEEIGKGLAAI
+804 MSWEEIGKGLASI
-817 GGAFLIIAA
+817 GGAFLIIAIGA
-826 GTKLMPA
+826 KLMPA
-833 KLLLGTAFALV
+833 KLLLGTAFAMV

-855 SIGDVSKLSWEEIGK
+855 AIGDVSKLSWEEIGK
-870 GLAAMAGMMLL
+870 GLATMAGAMLL
-881 MAGTLKLI
+881 MAGTLRLI

-948 ATGGL
+948 ADGAL
-953 AAVGILI
+953 SAVGIFV
-960 MAQALVVMAQ
+960 MANALVVMAQ
-970 AFDSFGKM
+970 AFNMFGTM

-992 GLLLMVGALKLMPTG
+992 GLLLMVGAVKLMPDT

-1021 LVVMGQALT
+1021 LVIMGQALT
-1030 TIGGLSIRQ
+1030 AIGGLSIRQ

-1058 NLMNGALVGAAAM
+1058 NLMNGALAGAAAM
-1071 VVVAAAL
+1071 VIVAAAIT
-1078 ALMVPP
+1078 LMVPP
-1084 LVTLSKLTAGQMLT
+1084 LVTLSKLTAGQILT
-1098 ALLGLAGAFLVLGG
+1098 ALLGLAGAFTVLGV

-1127 AGAIA
+1127 AGAVA

-1139 AAGAGLVSLA
+1139 AAGVGLTALA
-1149 AGLGALAALGKNGL
+1149 AGLATLAAVGASGV
-1163 DGLINILLFIP
+1163 DGLVNLLLFIP
-1174 KVFGAIALGLVDFFG
+1174 KLFKAVALGLVDFLG
-1189 TLAEHAG
+1189 ALAEHAG
-1196 KLSESL
+1196 GLGKSMVIL
-1202 TIMFTTMIGALLD
+1202 FTTMFGALIESGTQLMPKMIDFIVTLILALLD
-1215 SGKTLM
+1215 AA
-1221 PKLIDFLVTLVVSML
+1221 
-1236 DGLDRTAP
+1236 DRTIP
-1244 KWIATFT
+1244 KWIETFT
-1251 HLMLVGLEAIR
+1251 HLMIVGLDAIR
-1262 VLTPAIVQT
+1262 VLTPLIVQT

-1282 INELIPR
+1282 INDLLPR
-1289 MAESGQNA
+1289 MSESGQNA

-1302 DGVNDFLPRAIEMG
+1302 DGVNEFLPRAIDMG
-1316 VTIIMNFLDGIE
+1316 VTIIWNFLDGIE
-1328 QAQYLITNKMFETAV
+1328 RAQYLITNKMFETAV

-1356 KEALKEA
+1356 KEPLQEA

-1378 ISNDA
+1378 IAKNA
-1383 QKVLDSV
+1383 QKVLDSL
-1390 SSLGRKMRHA
+1390 SSLGKRMRNVT
-1400 AAAVLGIH
+1400 AAVLGIH

-1414 RELGMYAMQGL
+1414 REFGMFTMLGL
-1425 ANGIDANSGKP
+1425 AGGINANAEKP
-1436 IESSQGVAESLIT
+1436 LNASQGVAESLIS
-1449 IAQKVLGI
+1449 IARNVLGI
-1457 HSPSRVFH
+1457 QSPSRVFH
-1465 GVGTNINQGLAQGIN
+1465 GIGENVNQGMARGIDD
-1480 ESAQAPQQAL
+1480 SAKAPQQAL
-1490 GNNLDKMIAITESK
+1490 GNNLDRMIAITNDK
-1504 GSQIA
+1504 GAQIA
-1509 KAGGSFI
+1509 AAGGSFI
-1516 DALYS
+1516 DTLYA
-1521 SLSET
+1521 SLSKT
-1526 EFSKQMG
+1526 DFSKRMG
-1533 GIFFEAERK
+1533 GIFFEAQRK

-1547 AAKRQ
+1547 AAKRE
-1552 KYEEETEKLQEEIEQ
+1552 KYEEEAEKLQEEIESAQ
-1567 AEEAAEKAREDA
+1567 DAAEKAREDA

-1590 ADAKKDATAKR
+1590 ADAKKDETAKR

-1621 QKALEKAAKLE
+1621 QKALEKASKLE

-1637 FETGEVYGEAMAD
+1637 FEAGEAYGEGMAD
-1650 GIESNKDRI
+1650 GIENNKDRI

-1671 AEQQKLKTKVDN
+1671 AEQQKLKTKVEN

-1692 KIKSSVT
+1692 KIRSSVT

-1735 LQMGQGV
+1735 IQMGQGV

-1756 QVLLTNFETSL
+1756 KILLTNFESTL
-1767 PAIAALIRPFAP
+1767 PAIAAMVQPFAP
-1779 MLAQSLGGGLAS
+1779 MLAQALGGGLAS

-1815 DQAGNQK
+1815 DQAGNRK
-1822 IMKTFMS
+1822 IVKTFMS
-1829 LWTGLIEFMKSLPRR
+1829 LWTGLIDFMKTLPSR

-1856 VQTIKDLPNLIGTL
+1856 IQTIKDLPTLIGTL
-1870 VRGLI
+1870 VNSLI
-1875 ELFVTLL
+1875 ELFVVLL
-1882 SELPSSGG
+1882 GELPKSGG
-1890 DIIVALVKALIW
+1890 DIIAALVKALIW

-1913 LATAIVEALANGLSQ
+1913 LATAIVEALANGLSR
-1928 AFVALINILVNPFKW
+1928 AFVTLIDFLVNPFKW
-1943 LHDRAKSAS
+1943 LHDRAKSTS
-1952 DMDDVGSHIFQTLW
+1952 DMDDVGAHILQTLW
-1966 QSLVKLGAA
+1966 QSLVRLGAA

-2009 NGIRNRIYQ
+2009 NGVRNRINN

-2026 GSMVANGFRRVL
+2026 GSMVMNGFKSVL
-2038 GINSPSTVFQEFG
+2038 GIHSPSTVFEEFG
-2051 YFLVKGLADGMDDQE
+2051 HFLVEGLAAGMDDQE
-2066 TIQSGVDTMKDALM
+2066 TIQGGVDTMKDALM

-2088 DFNADISPTIT
+2088 NFNSDISPTIT
-2099 PVVNLDQAKKKLDS
+2099 PVVNLDQAKRDMDALN
-2113 LDRSIPVANTYS
+2113 RSIPINNTYS
-2125 EAAKASTATDTAA
+2125 EAAKASTEADTAA
-2138 DAKAAAGGVTTINN
+2138 DAKAAGDTNITN

-2177 LDDLK
+2177 LEDLK

>member
-86 SNGVEDATS
+86 SNGVEDAAS

-143 SVQTILA
+143 AVQTILG
-150 NTQSKGSTLADVN
+150 NTQSKGTTLQDVN

-206 IANLAALSGANSEKA
+206 IANLAALSGSNSEQA
-221 SSAMYQ
+221 SHAMYQ
-227 LSQAIAADKV
+227 LSQAIAANKV
-237 GLEDWNS
+237 GAQDWIS
-244 VVHSDMGGEIFQKSL
+244 VVNAGMGGEAFKKSL
-259 FDTAKAMG
+259 YETGKAMG
-267 TLKNAGN
+267 TIKDAGN
-274 MTFEEWTKNYKPF
+274 QTYEEWEKNGKGF
-287 RETLAD
+287 KESMAD
-293 GWLTGKVL
+293 GWITGKVL
-301 TKTLEKFTGDLS
+301 TQTLEKFTGDLT
-313 DEQLREQG
+313 DAQLKERG
-321 YTEEQ
+321 YTDEQ
-326 IASIQKLAQTANG
+326 IAQIQKLAQTANG

-347 TQMIGTIN
+347 TQLIGTIN

-364 SWRIIIGDF
+364 SWRIILGDF

-381 RVSKV
+381 RVSKAV
-386 ISGAVDQSAKS
+386 SGAVDSSAKS
-397 RNELLQGWSDAGGRT
+397 RNELLQGWRDAGGRT
-412 VVIDSLVRVFNGL
+412 IVIDSLVRVFDGL
-425 YSIVGQ
+425 NSIVSQ
-431 VGRAFSQIFPPIT
+431 VRRAFYQIFPPMT

-452 RSFEDLS
+452 RSFEDLT
-459 YKLTPSIET
+459 YKIRPSIET
-468 VVNLGRTFKGFFAL
+468 VVNIGRTFKGFFAL
-482 LHIGWSLIKVVG
+482 LHIGWSLIKAVG
-494 SMIAKIFGA
+494 SMIAKVFGA

-526 ESIQNGKLF
+526 QSIQNGKVF
-535 ENIFG
+535 EDIFG
-540 KAGTFIAGVFE
+540 KAGTFIAGVIE
-551 WIGKSVDDTSV
+551 WISKAFGDIDS
-562 AWGKFLDF
+562 AWAKTLDF
-570 VHKVTNGLI
+570 IHKVATGI
-579 KIFNI
+579 GKIFNI

-610 VHDLVTSFIDKIK
+610 VHDLVTSFIDKVK
-623 SFSILDWFNVSGAI
+623 SFSIIDWFNVSGAI

-655 ILSLKEKIPFLG
+655 IAALKDKIPFLG
-667 GEGGKAGLLKLWGM
+667 GGNAKDTLMKLWSVF
-681 LRGGGGGDDDGK
+681 RGGGGDDDKGDK
-693 KDDSPG
+693 GPG
-699 VIDQLTKSF
+699 IIDQLTESF
-708 EKMQQAL
+708 GKMQQAL

-720 LQIAAAILA
+720 FQIAAAILA
-729 LSAGVLILSSID
+729 LAAAVLILSSID
-741 GGKLAQATAAIGGL
+741 GGKLAQATAAVGAL

-771 GSGFVKLAGI
+771 GAGFVKLAGI

-833 KLLLGTAFALV
+833 KLLLGTAFAMV

-855 SIGDVSKLSWEEIGK
+855 AIGDVSKLSWEEIGK
-870 GLAAMAGMMLL
+870 GLATMAGAMLL
-881 MAGTLKLI
+881 MAGTLRLI

-948 ATGGL
+948 ADGAL
-953 AAVGILI
+953 SAVGIFV
-960 MAQALVVMAQ
+960 MANALVVMAQ
-970 AFDSFGKM
+970 AFNMFGTM

-992 GLLLMVGALKLMPTG
+992 GLLLMVGAVKLMPDT

-1021 LVVMGQALT
+1021 LVIMGQALT
-1030 TIGGLSIRQ
+1030 AIGGLSIRQ

-1058 NLMNGALVGAAAM
+1058 NLMNGALAGAAAM
-1071 VVVAAAL
+1071 VIVAAAIT
-1078 ALMVPP
+1078 LMVPP
-1084 LVTLSKLTAGQMLT
+1084 LVTLSKLTAGQILT
-1098 ALLGLAGAFLVLGG
+1098 ALLGLAGAFTVLGV

-1127 AGAIA
+1127 AGAVA

-1139 AAGAGLVSLA
+1139 AAGVGLTALA
-1149 AGLGALAALGKNGL
+1149 AGLATLAAVGASGV
-1163 DGLINILLFIP
+1163 DGLVNLLLFIP
-1174 KVFGAIALGLVDFFG
+1174 KLFKAVALGLVDFLG
-1189 TLAEHAG
+1189 ALAEHAG
-1196 KLSESL
+1196 GLGKSMVIL
-1202 TIMFTTMIGALLD
+1202 FTTMFGALIE
-1215 SGKTLM
+1215 SGTQLM
-1221 PKLIDFLVTLVVSML
+1221 PKLINFIVTLILALL
-1236 DGLDRTAP
+1236 DAADRTIP
-1244 KWIATFT
+1244 KWIETFT
-1251 HLMLVGLEAIR
+1251 HLMIEGLNAIR
-1262 VLTPAIVQT
+1262 ILTPLIVQT
-1271 GIDVF
+1271 GEDVF
-1276 MAFVDG
+1276 MAFIDG
-1282 INELIPR
+1282 INDLIPR

-1302 DGVNDFLPRAIEMG
+1302 DGVNEFLPRAIDMG
-1316 VTIIMNFLDGIE
+1316 VTIIWNFLDGIE
-1328 QAQYLITNKMFETAV
+1328 RAQYLITNKMFDTAV

-1356 KEALKEA
+1356 KKPLQEA
-1363 GHNLASALLE
+1363 GHNLASALLD

-1378 ISNDA
+1378 IAKNA
-1383 QKVLDSV
+1383 QKVLDSL
-1390 SSLGRKMRHA
+1390 SSLGKRMRNVT
-1400 AAAVLGIH
+1400 AAVLGIH

-1414 RELGMYAMQGL
+1414 REFGMFTMLGL
-1425 ANGIDANSGKP
+1425 AGGIDANAEKP
-1436 IESSQGVAESLIT
+1436 LNASQGVAESLIS
-1449 IAQKVLGI
+1449 IARNVLGI
-1457 HSPSRVFH
+1457 QSPSRVFH
-1465 GVGTNINQGLAQGIN
+1465 GIGENVNQGMARGIDD
-1480 ESAQAPQQAL
+1480 SAKAPQQAL
-1490 GNNLDKMIAITESK
+1490 GNNLDRMIAIANDK
-1504 GSQIA
+1504 GAQIA
-1509 KAGGSFI
+1509 AAGGSFI
-1516 DALYS
+1516 DTLYA

-1526 EFSKQMG
+1526 DFSKRMG
-1533 GIFFEAERK
+1533 GIFFEAQRK

-1547 AAKRQ
+1547 AAKRE
-1552 KYEEETEKLQEEIEQ
+1552 KYEEEAEKLQEEIESAQ
-1567 AEEAAEKAREDA
+1567 DAAEKAREDA
-1579 KNAEEDAAKVA
+1579 ANAQEDAAKVA
-1590 ADAKKDATAKR
+1590 ADAKKDETAKR

-1621 QKALEKAAKLE
+1621 QKALEKASKLE

-1637 FETGEVYGEAMAD
+1637 FEAGEAYGEGMVD
-1650 GIESNKDRI
+1650 GIENNKDRI

-1671 AEQQKLKTKVDN
+1671 AEQQKLKTKVEN
-1683 VVNVFDGIS
+1683 VVNVFEGIS
-1692 KIKSSVT
+1692 KIKNSVT

-1735 LQMGQGV
+1735 IQMGQGV

-1756 QVLLTNFETSL
+1756 KILLTNFESTL
-1767 PAIAALIRPFAP
+1767 PAIAAMVQPFAP
-1779 MLAQSLGGGLAS
+1779 MLAQALGGGLAS

-1815 DQAGNQK
+1815 DQAGNRK

-1829 LWTGLIEFMKSLPRR
+1829 LWTGLIDFMKTLPSR

-1856 VQTIKDLPNLIGTL
+1856 IQTIKDLPTLIGTL
-1870 VRGLI
+1870 VNSLI
-1875 ELFVTLL
+1875 ELFVVLL
-1882 SELPSSGG
+1882 GELPKSGG
-1890 DIIVALVKALIW
+1890 DIIAALVKALIW

-1913 LATAIVEALANGLSQ
+1913 LATAIVEALANGLSR
-1928 AFVALINILVNPFKW
+1928 AFVTLIDFLVNPFKW

-1966 QSLVKLGAA
+1966 QSLVRLGAA

-2009 NGIRNRIYQ
+2009 NGVRNRINN

-2026 GSMVANGFRRVL
+2026 GSMVMNGFKSVL
-2038 GINSPSTVFQEFG
+2038 GIHSPSTVFEEFG
-2051 YFLVKGLADGMDDQE
+2051 YFLVKGLADGMDDESTVQN
-2066 TIQSGVDTMKDALM
+2066 GVDSMKDALM

-2088 DFNADISPTIT
+2088 NFNSDISPTIT
-2099 PVVNLDQAKKKLDS
+2099 PVVNLDQAKRDMDALN
-2113 LDRSIPVANTYS
+2113 RSIPINNTYS
-2125 EAAKASTATDTAA
+2125 EAAKASTEVDTAA
-2138 DAKAAAGGVTTINN
+2138 DVKAAGDTNITN

-2171 RNTRKQ
+2171 RNTQKQ
-2177 LDDLK
+2177 LADLK